1 MTKRFWAGLL
11 ALGMALTALPSGMY
25 AEETVWEE
33 EANASEETLDGG
45 LDESAEEFADGL
57 PDYIPEPEEDV
68 VDSAADDESADA
80 LPEQEESLTEEA
92 IPDLPDFI
100 PEEEPPALEEEKLPP
115 VQEGD
120 FVCVTP
126 NTRVYLDIDETA
138 GDGDDGELYDGN
150 FVNEANVYVEQVR
163 QDAQGRTW
171 LLVRYLYGA
180 EEPNGE
186 MAWTDTATI
195 WVLAEEIQPSDA
207 AEYDVTDYAFPYPPI
222 ALYAAS
228 DFNLRDYN
236 ASVQTFYP
244 GQQNLYGSSGHDS
257 EYKQIAK
264 LDGYGTIYAT
274 PHYLEGQ
281 TVYCLEHTMNSPGTK
296 NNASGPF
303 EVVDLDGYAVKPGYS
318 GDIYGSR
325 TMHAIGWVLRH
336 TYPYM
341 IVDTGY
347 GDSDVWSR
355 VAGQFAIREVV
366 KQLEGDWYVRD
377 YWRMDEFYR
386 ASGQA
391 PADYLEYARWL
402 AACAIERAGITG
414 EIGISS
420 KSVSMQNG
428 SYVGT
433 VTLTTD
439 ADLIR
444 ISRSV
449 GNLTGN
455 SAGSD
460 GEYYYLHSGDTIS
473 ITSTQSTFSIAAQ
486 SVSSQDEEAA
496 FLIGI
501 PDADIQKVIIPQ
513 YGLPAKL
520 KEVRIEFEQ
529 PYGAIRVSKNSA
541 DNGAMLSGATFELM
555 DASGAVVAT
564 QTTGADGTAQFD
576 NLPAGSYTV
585 REVGAPTGY
594 KVAVNPSQT
603 VTVAAGATSDV
614 RFANDRIN
622 GKIRIVKRDALTKEA
637 LAGAVFTVTC
647 LSAAEGGGTVGE
659 VVATLTTGADG
670 TAETGWLQWG
680 RYRIAET
687 GVPEHYVDG
696 GFVTEIDCTEDGKTY
711 TVEAE
716 NEPTKGYIRVVKT
729 DALDGVPIAGV
740 QFDLYD
746 ASGNP
751 AGSMTTDETGFAL
764 SPPLHKGRYT
774 VREHDNPTG
783 YVTELVKMQAEVRSD
798 ETTDLS
804 ATNQPIQGRIQIIK
818 RDQLTKEALAGA
830 EFTIT
835 RISGLP
841 SHGGSQ
847 DGEVVA
853 VMTTDAEGKAVSPLL
868 TYGTYRVAETK
879 VPEHFADHSFSVDVT
894 IDGENMQTYT
904 VEAENEPTK
913 GWIRLV
919 KTDRLNGNPIEG
931 VVFDIYENDEYGGE
945 LVASMTTGKDGAAV
959 SPPLR
964 KGRYIVRE
972 RGATAGYVL
981 EEIALD
987 ATVCSD
993 ETTQLRATNQPV
1005 MVKLKL
1011 YKRDGDEYGG
1021 DDPNSRRRDEL
1032 PQPANIDAPSTRG
1045 DGELTGAVF
1054 RVLAGAE
1061 IRDRQGNV
1069 LFKKGDTVVDALTTA
1084 GDDASAATGEL
1095 WPGLYEIVEVFPP
1108 VGYQPSD
1115 AHFFVDARSAA
1126 SQSETAVVTY
1136 EGLKL
1141 NIIRQGVYAI
1151 VKFLGDNEI
1160 HDDAGL
1166 IETPEEGAEFEL
1178 YLKKAGSYGNV
1189 RAFERDYLVTNR
1201 YGYAKTKLLPYGLY
1215 VLKQVKGK
1223 AGHAL
1228 KSPVEIFI
1236 RGDEDVANPPILTI
1250 NNQAIRYRLKLIKT
1264 DAKTGKT
1271 VRLANTAFKLL
1282 DSDGNVVTQTVSYP
1296 TRREIDTFYT
1306 DENGEVTLPETV
1318 TRGMYFIEEVQAPQG
1333 YLIRTER
1340 LGVFVG
1346 ETGDAPGEAYTLD
1359 IEIPNEPV
1367 MGRVKVEKKGL
1378 RLVRLAEQTDAY
1390 GNIAHQPVYEEGYLA
1405 GTVFELRAA
1414 EDIVGKDGTVWF
1426 HAGDVADTI
1435 TTTETGKD
1443 ASKELPLGRY
1453 ELVEVSAPE
1462 GYLLDGAP
1470 HEVELRYES
1479 DHTAVV
1485 ETNVT
1490 IGNDY
1495 LSAEITLE
1503 KEKEDLEII
1512 MDGDHVRQEIVNIP
1526 GEGFVFGL
1534 FADEELRVGDVTL
1547 TADTLVATG
1556 ATDAAGR
1563 LAFVGN
1569 FPHGAYYVKE
1579 LSAPDGWTLNP
1590 AKFAVTLELK
1600 AQSGGVIRVSLP
1612 EIVHDELIYTRV
1624 TLTKTDITGQKTLPG
1639 ATIEVKDEQGKVIY
1653 RETTDANGQIPQIPV
1668 TPGTYTFKEVYAP
1681 DGYALNEAEMRF
1693 TVDADGNVTGDTM
1706 IRDDYTRFSLRK
1718 ADENGKPLAGVMF
1731 GLKKADG
1738 MLMMTAKTDAK
1749 GMATFEKVPFGMY
1762 TLVETRAL
1770 PGYLKADTEIRFTV
1784 DGTFVNPKEPIAT
1797 VTNERQKIRGLKVDT
1812 AGQALP
1818 GAAFSL
1824 INADTGEI
1832 VDVATSDEKGE
1843 FYLTGFGY
1851 GDWIIRE
1858 TVAPEG
1864 FSRVEDVLIHVDEDW
1879 KAPNT
1884 LLFTD
1889 IPNHY
1894 EFIKVDED
1902 GCPMEGVKFALEDED
1917 GNVLRELASGEDGV
1931 VHADDLKPGVYVIRE
1946 IETQAGYRL
1955 TEETIRVVIDENYI
1969 APDELFR
1976 LVNFPEEERPE
1987 DEIQTGVDVPVTPM
2001 MLYGLISM
2009 ALGAVFMFA
2018 EIIHRRDQ

>member
-1 MTKRFWAGLL
+1 MTKRIWAGLL
-11 ALGMALTALPSGMY
+11 ALGMALTALPFDIY
-25 AEETVWEE
+25 AEETAWEE

-57 PDYIPEPEEDV
+57 PDYIPEPETDV
-68 VDSAADDESADA
+68 VDGAADDESADE
-80 LPEQEESLTEEA
+80 LSEQEESLIEEETT
-92 IPDLPDFI
+92 PDLPDFI
-100 PEEEPPALEEEKLPP
+100 PEEEPPTLEESELPP
-115 VQEGD
+115 VQAGE
-120 FVCVTP
+120 FVRVTP

-138 GDGDDGELYDGN
+138 GDDDDGELYDGN
-150 FVNEANVYVEQVR
+150 FVNEANVYVEQAR

-186 MAWTDTATI
+186 MAWTDTATV
-195 WVLAEEIQPSDA
+195 WVLAEETRPSDA
-207 AEYDVTDYAFPYPPI
+207 ADYDVTDYAFPYPPA

-236 ASVQTFYP
+236 AGVQTFYP

-296 NNASGPF
+296 NNANGPF

-347 GDSDVWSR
+347 ADSDVWSR

-391 PADYLEYARWL
+391 PGDYLEYARWL
-402 AACAIERAGITG
+402 ADCAIERAGITG

-449 GNLTGN
+449 GSLTGN

-460 GEYYYLHSGDTIS
+460 GEYYYLRSGDTIS
-473 ITSTQSTFSIAAQ
+473 VTSSQSTFSITAQ

-555 DASGAVVAT
+555 NASGAVVAT

-659 VVATLTTGADG
+659 AVATLTTGADG

-716 NEPTKGYIRVVKT
+716 NEPTKG
-729 DALDGVPIAGV
+729 
-740 QFDLYD
+740 
-746 ASGNP
+746 
-751 AGSMTTDETGFAL
+751 
-764 SPPLHKGRYT
+764 
-774 VREHDNPTG
+774 
-783 YVTELVKMQAEVRSD
+783 
-798 ETTDLS
+798 
-804 ATNQPIQGRIQIIK
+804 
-818 RDQLTKEALAGA
+818 
-830 EFTIT
+830 
-835 RISGLP
+835 
-841 SHGGSQ
+841 
-847 DGEVVA
+847 
-853 VMTTDAEGKAVSPLL
+853 
-868 TYGTYRVAETK
+868 
-879 VPEHFADHSFSVDVT
+879 
-894 IDGENMQTYT
+894 
-904 VEAENEPTK
+904 
-913 GWIRLV
+913 WIRLV

-931 VVFDIYENDEYGGE
+931 VAFDIYENDEYGNA
-945 LVASMTTGKDGAAV
+945 LVAGMTTGKDGTAV

-987 ATVCSD
+987 ATVRSD

-1069 LFKKGDTVVDALTTA
+1069 LFKKGDTVVNALTTA

-1095 WPGLYEIVEVFPP
+1095 WPGLYEIVEVSPP
-1108 VGYQPSD
+1108 AGYEPSD

-1141 NIIRQGVYAI
+1141 NAIKQGVYAI

-1178 YLKKAGSYGNV
+1178 YFKKAGSYGNA
-1189 RAFERDYLVTNR
+1189 RAFERDYLVTNK

-1271 VRLANTAFKLL
+1271 IKLANTAFKLL

-1296 TRREIDTFYT
+1296 TRGEIDTFYT

-1318 TRGMYFIEEVQAPQG
+1318 TRGMYFIEEVHAPQG

-1340 LGVFVG
+1340 LSVFVG
-1346 ETGDAPGEAYTLD
+1346 ETGGAPGEAYTLD

-1367 MGRVKVEKKGL
+1367 MGRVMVEKKGL

-1390 GNIAHQPVYEEGYLA
+1390 GHVVHQPVYEEGYLA
-1405 GTVFELRAA
+1405 GAVFELRAA
-1414 EDIVGKDGTVWF
+1414 EDIDGKDGTVWF

-1435 TTTETGKD
+1435 TTTEAGKD

-1470 HEVELRYES
+1470 HGVELRYEN

-1490 IGNDY
+1490 LGNGY
-1495 LSAEITLE
+1495 LSTEITLE

-1512 MDGDHVRQEIVNIP
+1512 MEGDHVRQVLVNIP

-1556 ATDAAGR
+1556 TTDAAGK

-1590 AKFAVTLELK
+1590 AKFAVTLEPQ

-1612 EIVHDELIYTRV
+1612 EPVHDELIYTRV

-1639 ATIEVKDEQGKVIY
+1639 ATIEVKGEQGKVIY

-1668 TPGTYTFKEVYAP
+1668 VPGTYTFKEVYAP

-1693 TVDADGNVTGDTM
+1693 TVDADGNVTGDTT

-1738 MLMMTAKTDAK
+1738 MLLMTAKTDAK
-1749 GMATFEKVPFGMY
+1749 GMATFEKVPFGTY
-1762 TLVETRAL
+1762 TLVETQTL
-1770 PGYLKADTEIRFTV
+1770 PGYLKADTEIKITV

-1797 VTNERQKIRGLKVDT
+1797 VTNERRKIRGLKVDT

-1824 INADTGEI
+1824 INADTDEI
-1832 VDVATSDEKGE
+1832 VDVAASDEKGE

-1864 FSRVEDVLIHVDEDW
+1864 FSRVEDVRIHVDEDW

-1917 GNVLRELASGEDGV
+1917 GNVLRELASGEDGI

-2009 ALGAVFMFA
+2009 ALGAVLMFA
-2018 EIIHRRDQ
+2018 EIIRRRDQ

>member
-1 MTKRFWAGLL
+1 MTKRIWAGLL
-11 ALGMALTALPSGMY
+11 ALGMALTALPFGIY
-25 AEETVWEE
+25 AEETAWEE

-57 PDYIPEPEEDV
+57 PDYIPEPETDV
-68 VDSAADDESADA
+68 VDGAADDESADE
-80 LPEQEESLTEEA
+80 LSEQEESLIEEETT
-92 IPDLPDFI
+92 PDLPDFI
-100 PEEEPPALEEEKLPP
+100 PEEELPALEEEEPQD
-115 VQEGD
+115 VQAGD
-120 FVCVTP
+120 FVRVTP
-126 NTRVYLDIDETA
+126 NTRVYLEIDETA
-138 GDGDDGELYDGN
+138 GDDDDGELYDGN
-150 FVNEANVYVEQVR
+150 FVNEANVYVEQAR

-186 MAWTDTATI
+186 MAWTDTATV
-195 WVLAEEIQPSDA
+195 WVLAEETRPSDA
-207 AEYDVTDYAFPYPPI
+207 ADYDVTDYAFPYPPA

-236 ASVQTFYP
+236 AGVQTFYP

-347 GDSDVWSR
+347 EDSDVWSR

-391 PADYLEYARWL
+391 PGDYLEYARWL

-460 GEYYYLHSGDTIS
+460 GEYYYLRSGDTIS
-473 ITSTQSTFSIAAQ
+473 VTSTQSTFSITAQ

-501 PDADIQKVIIPQ
+501 PNADIQKVIIPQ
-513 YGLPAKL
+513 YGMPAKL

-529 PYGAIRVSKNSA
+529 PYGAVRVSKISA
-541 DNGAMLSGATFELM
+541 DNGAVLSGATFELM
-555 DASGAVVAT
+555 NGAGTVLAT
-564 QTTGADGTAQFD
+564 QTTGVDGTARFD
-576 NLPAGSYTV
+576 NLPAGGYTV

-594 KVAVNPSQT
+594 KIAVNPSQA
-603 VTVAAGATSDV
+603 VTVAPGATSDI
-614 RFANDRIN
+614 RFENDRVN

-637 LAGAVFTVTC
+637 LAGAVFTVTR
-647 LSAAEGGGTVGE
+647 LSAAEGGGAVGE
-659 VVATLTTGADG
+659 AVATLTTGADG

-680 RYRIAET
+680 RYRVAET

-711 TVEAE
+711 A
-716 NEPTKGYIRVVKT
+716 
-729 DALDGVPIAGV
+729 
-740 QFDLYD
+740 
-746 ASGNP
+746 
-751 AGSMTTDETGFAL
+751 
-764 SPPLHKGRYT
+764 
-774 VREHDNPTG
+774 
-783 YVTELVKMQAEVRSD
+783 
-798 ETTDLS
+798 
-804 ATNQPIQGRIQIIK
+804 
-818 RDQLTKEALAGA
+818 
-830 EFTIT
+830 
-835 RISGLP
+835 
-841 SHGGSQ
+841 
-847 DGEVVA
+847 
-853 VMTTDAEGKAVSPLL
+853 
-868 TYGTYRVAETK
+868 
-879 VPEHFADHSFSVDVT
+879 
-894 IDGENMQTYT
+894 

-931 VVFDIYENDEYGGE
+931 VAFDIYENDEYGNA
-945 LVASMTTGKDGAAV
+945 LVAGMTTGKDGTAV

-987 ATVCSD
+987 ATVRSD

-1021 DDPNSRRRDEL
+1021 DDPNSKRRDEL
-1032 PQPANIDAPSTRG
+1032 PQPANIDEPSTRG

-1069 LFKKGDTVVDALTTA
+1069 LFQKGDTVVDALTTA

-1095 WPGLYEIVEVFPP
+1095 WPGLYEIIEVSPP
-1108 VGYQPSD
+1108 VGYEPSD

-1178 YLKKAGSYGNV
+1178 YLKKAGSYGNA
-1189 RAFERDYLVTNR
+1189 REFERDYLVTNR
-1201 YGYAKTKLLPYGLY
+1201 YGYAKTTLLPYGLY

-1223 AGHAL
+1223 EGHAL

-1367 MGRVKVEKKGL
+1367 MGRAMVEKKGL
-1378 RLVRLAEQTDAY
+1378 RLVRLAEQADAF
-1390 GNIAHQPVYEEGYLA
+1390 GNIVHQPVYEEGYLA
-1405 GTVFELRAA
+1405 GAVFELRAA
-1414 EDIVGKDGTVWF
+1414 ADVVGKDGTVWF

-1435 TTTETGKD
+1435 TTTEAGKD

-1462 GYLLDGAP
+1462 GCLLDSAP
-1470 HEVELRYES
+1470 HEVELRYEN

-1490 IGNDY
+1490 LGNDY

-1512 MDGDHVRQEIVNIP
+1512 MDGDHVRQALVNIP

-1556 ATDAAGR
+1556 ATDAAGK

-1590 AKFAVTLELK
+1590 AKFAVTLEPK
-1600 AQSGGVIRVSLP
+1600 VQSGGVIRVSLP
-1612 EIVHDELIYTRV
+1612 EPVHDELIYTRV

-1639 ATIEVKDEQGKVIY
+1639 ATIEVKDEQGNVMH

-1693 TVDADGNVTGDTM
+1693 TVDADGNATGDTT

-1718 ADENGKPLAGVMF
+1718 VDESGKPLAGVMF

-1749 GMATFEKVPFGMY
+1749 GMATFEKVPFGTY

-1770 PGYLKADTEIRFTV
+1770 PGYLKTDTEIRLTV

-1812 AGQALP
+1812 AGQALT

-1832 VDVATSDEKGE
+1832 VDVAASDEKGE

-1864 FSRVEDVLIHVDEDW
+1864 FNRVEDVLIHVDEDW

-1894 EFIKVDED
+1894 EFVKVDED

-1917 GNVLRELASGEDGV
+1917 GNVLRELASGEDGIV
-1931 VHADDLKPGVYVIRE
+1931 RADDLKPGVYIIRE

-1976 LVNFPEEERPE
+1976 LVNFPEEERPK

-2001 MLYGLISM
+2001 MRFGAASVICGM
-2009 ALGAVFMFA
+2009 AIFVLRAIKKRGMRS
-2018 EIIHRRDQ
+2018 ID

>member
-1 MTKRFWAGLL
+1 MTKRIWAGLL
-11 ALGMALTALPSGMY
+11 ALGMALTALPFGIY
-25 AEETVWEE
+25 AEETAWEE

-57 PDYIPEPEEDV
+57 PDYIPEPETDV
-68 VDSAADDESADA
+68 VDGAADDESANE
-80 LPEQEESLTEEA
+80 LSEQEESLTEEA
-92 IPDLPDFI
+92 TPDLPDFI
-100 PEEEPPALEEEKLPP
+100 PEEEPLVLEEEEPQN
-115 VQEGD
+115 VQAGD
-120 FVCVTP
+120 FVRVTP
-126 NTRVYLDIDETA
+126 NTRVYLEIDETA
-138 GDGDDGELYDGN
+138 GDDDDGEWYDGN
-150 FVNEANVYVEQVR
+150 FVNEANVYVEQAR

-186 MAWTDTATI
+186 MAWTDTATV
-195 WVLAEEIQPSDA
+195 WVLAEETRPSDA
-207 AEYDVTDYAFPYPPI
+207 ADYDVTDYAFPYPPA

-236 ASVQTFYP
+236 AGVQTFYP

-318 GDIYGSR
+318 GDIYSSR
-325 TMHAIGWVLRH
+325 TMHAIGWALRH

-391 PADYLEYARWL
+391 PGDYLEYARWL

-420 KSVSMQNG
+420 KSVRMQNG

-460 GEYYYLHSGDTIS
+460 GEYYYLRSGDTIS
-473 ITSTQSTFSIAAQ
+473 VTSTQSTFSITAQ
-486 SVSSQDEEAA
+486 SASSQDEEAA

-513 YGLPAKL
+513 YGMPAKM

-529 PYGAIRVSKNSA
+529 PYGAARVSKTSA
-541 DNGAMLSGATFELM
+541 DNGAVLSGATFELM
-555 DASGAVVAT
+555 NGAGTVLAT
-564 QTTGADGTAQFD
+564 QTTGADGTARFD
-576 NLPAGSYTV
+576 NLPAGGYTV

-594 KVAVNPSQT
+594 KIAVNPSQT

-614 RFANDRIN
+614 RFENDRVN

-659 VVATLTTGADG
+659 AVATLTTGADG

-680 RYRIAET
+680 RYRVAET
-687 GVPEHYVDG
+687 GVPEHYADG

-711 TVEAE
+711 TVE
-716 NEPTKGYIRVVKT
+716 V
-729 DALDGVPIAGV
+729 
-740 QFDLYD
+740 
-746 ASGNP
+746 
-751 AGSMTTDETGFAL
+751 
-764 SPPLHKGRYT
+764 
-774 VREHDNPTG
+774 
-783 YVTELVKMQAEVRSD
+783 
-798 ETTDLS
+798 
-804 ATNQPIQGRIQIIK
+804 
-818 RDQLTKEALAGA
+818 
-830 EFTIT
+830 
-835 RISGLP
+835 
-841 SHGGSQ
+841 
-847 DGEVVA
+847 
-853 VMTTDAEGKAVSPLL
+853 
-868 TYGTYRVAETK
+868 
-879 VPEHFADHSFSVDVT
+879 
-894 IDGENMQTYT
+894 
-904 VEAENEPTK
+904 ENEPTK

-931 VVFDIYENDEYGGE
+931 VAFDIYENDEYGNA
-945 LVASMTTGKDGAAV
+945 LVADMTTGKDGTAV

-972 RGATAGYVL
+972 RGATAGYVM

-987 ATVCSD
+987 ATVRSD

-1095 WPGLYEIVEVFPP
+1095 WPGLYEIVEASPP
-1108 VGYQPSD
+1108 VGYEPSD

-1141 NIIRQGVYAI
+1141 NTIRQGMYAI

-1178 YLKKAGSYGNV
+1178 YLKKAGSYGNA

-1223 AGHAL
+1223 TGHAL

-1318 TRGMYFIEEVQAPQG
+1318 TRGMYFIEEVHAPQG

-1367 MGRVKVEKKGL
+1367 MGRVMVEKKGL
-1378 RLVRLAEQTDAY
+1378 RLVRLAEQADAF
-1390 GNIAHQPVYEEGYLA
+1390 GNIVHQPVYEEGYLA
-1405 GTVFELRAA
+1405 GAVFELRAA
-1414 EDIVGKDGTVWF
+1414 EDIVGKDGTLWF

-1435 TTTETGKD
+1435 TTTEAGKD

-1453 ELVEVSAPE
+1453 ELVEVSTPE

-1470 HEVELRYES
+1470 HEVELRYEN

-1490 IGNDY
+1490 LGNDY

-1512 MDGDHVRQEIVNIP
+1512 MDGDHVRQVLVNIP

-1556 ATDAAGR
+1556 ATDAAGK
-1563 LAFVGN
+1563 LVFVGN

-1590 AKFAVTLELK
+1590 AKFAVTLEPK

-1668 TPGTYTFKEVYAP
+1668 TPGTYTFKETYAP

-1693 TVDADGNVTGDTM
+1693 TVDADGNVTGDTT
-1706 IRDDYTRFSLRK
+1706 IRDDYTRFSLHK
-1718 ADENGKPLAGVMF
+1718 VGESGKPLAGVMF

-1749 GMATFEKVPFGMY
+1749 GMATFEKVPFGTY
-1762 TLVETRAL
+1762 TLVETQAL
-1770 PGYLKADTEIRFTV
+1770 PGYLKADTEIRLTV

-1812 AGQALP
+1812 AGQVLP

-1824 INADTGEI
+1824 INADTSEI
-1832 VDVATSDEKGE
+1832 VDVAASDEKGE

-1858 TVAPEG
+1858 TVVPEG
-1864 FSRVEDVLIHVDEDW
+1864 FNRVEDVLIHVDKDW

-1894 EFIKVDED
+1894 EFVKVDED

-1917 GNVLRELASGEDGV
+1917 GNVLRELASGENGIV
-1931 VHADDLKPGVYVIRE
+1931 RADDLKPGVYVIRE

-1976 LVNFPEEERPE
+1976 LVNFPEEERPR

-2009 ALGAVFMFA
+2009 ALGVVFMFA

>member
-1 MTKRFWAGLL
+1 MTKRIWAGLL
-11 ALGMALTALPSGMY
+11 ALGMALTALPFGIY
-25 AEETVWEE
+25 AEETAWEE

-57 PDYIPEPEEDV
+57 PDYIPEPETDV
-68 VDSAADDESADA
+68 VDGAADDESANE
-80 LPEQEESLTEEA
+80 LSEQEESLTEEETT
-92 IPDLPDFI
+92 PDLPDFI
-100 PEEEPPALEEEKLPP
+100 PEEEPQD
-115 VQEGD
+115 VQAGD
-120 FVCVTP
+120 FVRVTP
-126 NTRVYLDIDETA
+126 NTRVYLEIDETA
-138 GDGDDGELYDGN
+138 GDDDDGEGYDGN
-150 FVNEANVYVEQVR
+150 FVNEANVYVEQAR
-163 QDAQGRTW
+163 QDAQERTW

-186 MAWTDTATI
+186 MAWTDTATV
-195 WVLAEEIQPSDA
+195 WVLAEETRPSDA
-207 AEYDVTDYAFPYPPI
+207 ADYDVTDYAFPYPPA

-228 DFNLRDYN
+228 DFNLRDCN
-236 ASVQTFYP
+236 AGVQTFYP

-347 GDSDVWSR
+347 EDSDVWSR

-402 AACAIERAGITG
+402 AACAIERASITG

-439 ADLIR
+439 ANLIR

-449 GNLTGN
+449 GSLTGN

-473 ITSTQSTFSIAAQ
+473 VTSSQSTFSITAQ

-501 PDADIQKVIIPQ
+501 PNADIQKVIIPQ
-513 YGLPAKL
+513 YGLPAKM

-529 PYGAIRVSKNSA
+529 PYGAVRVSKTSA

-555 DASGAVVAT
+555 NGAGTVLAT
-564 QTTGADGTAQFD
+564 QTTGADGTARFD
-576 NLPAGSYTV
+576 NLPAGGYTV

-594 KVAVNPSQT
+594 KIAVNPSQA
-603 VTVAAGATSDV
+603 VTVAAGATSDI
-614 RFANDRIN
+614 RFENDRVN

-637 LAGAVFTVTC
+637 LAGAVFTVTR
-647 LSAAEGGGTVGE
+647 LSAAEGGGAVGE
-659 VVATLTTGADG
+659 AVATLTTGADG

-680 RYRIAET
+680 RYRVAET
-687 GVPEHYVDG
+687 GVPEHYADG

-716 NEPTKGYIRVVKT
+716 NEPTKG
-729 DALDGVPIAGV
+729 
-740 QFDLYD
+740 
-746 ASGNP
+746 
-751 AGSMTTDETGFAL
+751 
-764 SPPLHKGRYT
+764 
-774 VREHDNPTG
+774 
-783 YVTELVKMQAEVRSD
+783 
-798 ETTDLS
+798 
-804 ATNQPIQGRIQIIK
+804 
-818 RDQLTKEALAGA
+818 
-830 EFTIT
+830 
-835 RISGLP
+835 
-841 SHGGSQ
+841 
-847 DGEVVA
+847 
-853 VMTTDAEGKAVSPLL
+853 
-868 TYGTYRVAETK
+868 
-879 VPEHFADHSFSVDVT
+879 
-894 IDGENMQTYT
+894 
-904 VEAENEPTK
+904 
-913 GWIRLV
+913 WIRLV
-919 KTDRLNGNPIEG
+919 KTDRMTGNPIEG
-931 VVFDIYENDEYGGE
+931 VAFDIYENDEYGNA
-945 LVASMTTGKDGAAV
+945 LVADMTTGKDGTAV

-972 RGATAGYVL
+972 RGATAGYVM

-987 ATVCSD
+987 ATVRSD
-993 ETTQLRATNQPV
+993 ETMQLRATNQPV
-1005 MVKLKL
+1005 MVKFKL
-1011 YKRDGDEYGG
+1011 YKRDGDKYGG

-1069 LFKKGDTVVDALTTA
+1069 LFKKGDTVVNALTTA

-1095 WPGLYEIVEVFPP
+1095 WPGLYEIVEVSPP
-1108 VGYQPSD
+1108 AGYEPSD

-1141 NIIRQGVYAI
+1141 NAIKQGVYAI

-1178 YLKKAGSYGNV
+1178 YFKKAGSYGN
-1189 RAFERDYLVTNR
+1189 ACEFERDYLVTNR

-1318 TRGMYFIEEVQAPQG
+1318 TRGMYFIEEMQAPQG

-1367 MGRVKVEKKGL
+1367 MGRVMVEKKGL
-1378 RLVRLAEQTDAY
+1378 KFVRLAEQADAY
-1390 GNIAHQPVYEEGYLA
+1390 GHVVHQPVYEEGYLA
-1405 GTVFELRAA
+1405 GAVFELRAA
-1414 EDIVGKDGTVWF
+1414 EDIIGKDGMLWF

-1435 TTTETGKD
+1435 TTTEAGKD

-1470 HEVELRYES
+1470 HEVELRYEN

-1485 ETNVT
+1485 ETTVT
-1490 IGNDY
+1490 LGNDY

-1512 MDGDHVRQEIVNIP
+1512 MDGDHVRQALVNTP

-1534 FADEELRVGDVTL
+1534 FADADMHVGEVTL
-1547 TADTLVATG
+1547 LADTLVATG

-1590 AKFAVTLELK
+1590 AKFAVTLEPQ

-1681 DGYALNEAEMRF
+1681 DGYTLNEAEMRF
-1693 TVDADGNVTGDTM
+1693 TVDADGNVTGDTT

-1718 ADENGKPLAGVMF
+1718 VDESGKPLAGVMF

-1738 MLMMTAKTDAK
+1738 MLLMTAKTDAK
-1749 GMATFEKVPFGMY
+1749 GMATFEKVPFGTY
-1762 TLVETRAL
+1762 TLVETQTL
-1770 PGYLKADTEIRFTV
+1770 PGYLKADTEIRITV
-1784 DGTFVNPKEPIAT
+1784 DGTFINPKEPIAT
-1797 VTNERQKIRGLKVDT
+1797 VTNERQRIRGLKVDT
-1812 AGQALP
+1812 VGQALP

-1832 VDVATSDEKGE
+1832 VDVAASDEKGE

-1858 TVAPEG
+1858 TIAPEG
-1864 FSRVEDVLIHVDEDW
+1864 FGRVEDVRIHVDKDW

-1902 GCPMEGVKFALEDED
+1902 GCLMEGVKFALEDED

-1969 APDELFR
+1969 VPDELFR
-1976 LVNFPEEERPE
+1976 FVNFPEEERPE

-2001 MLYGLISM
+2001 MRFGAASVICGM
-2009 ALGAVFMFA
+2009 AIFVLRAIKKRGMRS
-2018 EIIHRRDQ
+2018 ID

>member
-1 MTKRFWAGLL
+1 MTKRIWAGLL

-33 EANASEETLDGG
+33 KTDASEETLDGR
-45 LDESAEEFADGL
+45 LDEPAEEFADSL
-57 PDYIPEPEEDV
+57 PDYIPESEENV
-68 VDSAADDESADA
+68 VDDAADDESADEF
-80 LPEQEESLTEEA
+80 PEQEESLTEEA
-92 IPDLPDFI
+92 TPDLPDFI
-100 PEEEPPALEEEKLPP
+100 PEEEPLTLEESELPP

-120 FVCVTP
+120 FVWVTT

-138 GDGDDGELYDGN
+138 GDEDEGELYDGN
-150 FVNEANVYVEQVR
+150 FVCTANVKVEEVW
-163 QDAQGRTW
+163 QDGMGRTW

-687 GVPEHYVDG
+687 GVPEHYVDS
-696 GFVTEIDCTEDGKTY
+696 GFVTEIDCAEDGK
-711 TVEAE
+711 
-716 NEPTKGYIRVVKT
+716 
-729 DALDGVPIAGV
+729 
-740 QFDLYD
+740 
-746 ASGNP
+746 
-751 AGSMTTDETGFAL
+751 
-764 SPPLHKGRYT
+764 
-774 VREHDNPTG
+774 
-783 YVTELVKMQAEVRSD
+783 
-798 ETTDLS
+798 
-804 ATNQPIQGRIQIIK
+804 
-818 RDQLTKEALAGA
+818 
-830 EFTIT
+830 
-835 RISGLP
+835 
-841 SHGGSQ
+841 
-847 DGEVVA
+847 
-853 VMTTDAEGKAVSPLL
+853 
-868 TYGTYRVAETK
+868 
-879 VPEHFADHSFSVDVT
+879 
-894 IDGENMQTYT
+894 TYT

-931 VVFDIYENDEYGGE
+931 VAFDIYENDEYGNA
-945 LVASMTTGKDGAAV
+945 LVADMTTGKDGTAV

-972 RGATAGYVL
+972 RGATAGYVM
-981 EEIALD
+981 EEIVLD
-987 ATVCSD
+987 ATVRSD
-993 ETTQLRATNQPV
+993 ETMQLRATNQPV

-1095 WPGLYEIVEVFPP
+1095 WPGLYEIVEVSPP
-1108 VGYQPSD
+1108 VGYEPSD

-1178 YLKKAGSYGNV
+1178 YLKKAGSYGNA

-1201 YGYAKTKLLPYGLY
+1201 YGYAKTTLLPYGLY

-1264 DAKTGKT
+1264 DVKTGKT

-1318 TRGMYFIEEVQAPQG
+1318 TRGMYFIEEVHAPQG

-1367 MGRVKVEKKGL
+1367 MGRVMVEKKGL

-1390 GNIAHQPVYEEGYLA
+1390 GNIVHQPVYEEGYLA
-1405 GTVFELRAA
+1405 GAVFELRAA
-1414 EDIVGKDGTVWF
+1414 EDIIGKDGTVWF

-1435 TTTETGKD
+1435 TTTEAGKD

-1470 HEVELRYES
+1470 HGVELRYEN
-1479 DHTAVV
+1479 DRTAVV

-1490 IGNDY
+1490 LGNDY

-1512 MDGDHVRQEIVNIP
+1512 MDDDHVRQALVNIP

-1534 FADEELRVGDVTL
+1534 FVDEELRVGDVTL

-1590 AKFAVTLELK
+1590 AKFAVTLEPE

-1612 EIVHDELIYTRV
+1612 EPVHDELIYTRV

-1639 ATIEVKDEQGKVIY
+1639 ATIEVKDEQGNVMY

-1668 TPGTYTFKEVYAP
+1668 VPGTYTFKEVYAP

-1693 TVDADGNVTGDTM
+1693 TVDADGNVTGDTT

-1738 MLMMTAKTDAK
+1738 LLLMTAKTDAK
-1749 GMATFEKVPFGMY
+1749 GMATFEKVPFGTY
-1762 TLVETRAL
+1762 TLVETQAL
-1770 PGYLKADTEIRFTV
+1770 LGYLKADTEIRLTV
-1784 DGTFVNPKEPIAT
+1784 DGTFVNPAEPIAAI
-1797 VTNERQKIRGLKVDT
+1797 VNERQKIRGLKVDT
-1812 AGQALP
+1812 AGQALT

-1832 VDVATSDEKGE
+1832 VDRATSNEKGE
-1843 FYLTGFGY
+1843 FFLTGFGY

-1864 FSRVEDVLIHVDEDW
+1864 FNRVEDVLIHVDKDW
-1879 KAPNT
+1879 KAPNA
-1884 LLFTD
+1884 LLLTD

-1894 EFIKVDED
+1894 EFVKVDED

-1917 GNVLRELASGEDGV
+1917 GNTLRELASGEDGI

-1969 APDELFR
+1969 VPDELFR
-1976 LVNFPEEERPE
+1976 LVNFPEEERPK

-2001 MLYGLISM
+2001 MLFGVASVICGM
-2009 ALGAVFMFA
+2009 AIFVLRA
-2018 EIIHRRDQ
+2018 IKKRRMRSID

>member
-1 MTKRFWAGLL
+1 M
-11 ALGMALTALPSGMY
+11 
-25 AEETVWEE
+25 
-33 EANASEETLDGG
+33 
-45 LDESAEEFADGL
+45 
-57 PDYIPEPEEDV
+57 
-68 VDSAADDESADA
+68 
-80 LPEQEESLTEEA
+80 
-92 IPDLPDFI
+92 
-100 PEEEPPALEEEKLPP
+100 
-115 VQEGD
+115 
-120 FVCVTP
+120 
-126 NTRVYLDIDETA
+126 
-138 GDGDDGELYDGN
+138 
-150 FVNEANVYVEQVR
+150 
-163 QDAQGRTW
+163 
-171 LLVRYLYGA
+171 
-180 EEPNGE
+180 
-186 MAWTDTATI
+186 
-195 WVLAEEIQPSDA
+195 
-207 AEYDVTDYAFPYPPI
+207 
-222 ALYAAS
+222 
-228 DFNLRDYN
+228 
-236 ASVQTFYP
+236 
-244 GQQNLYGSSGHDS
+244 
-257 EYKQIAK
+257 
-264 LDGYGTIYAT
+264 
-274 PHYLEGQ
+274 
-281 TVYCLEHTMNSPGTK
+281 
-296 NNASGPF
+296 
-303 EVVDLDGYAVKPGYS
+303 
-318 GDIYGSR
+318 
-325 TMHAIGWVLRH
+325 
-336 TYPYM
+336 
-341 IVDTGY
+341 
-347 GDSDVWSR
+347 
-355 VAGQFAIREVV
+355 
-366 KQLEGDWYVRD
+366 
-377 YWRMDEFYR
+377 
-386 ASGQA
+386 
-391 PADYLEYARWL
+391 
-402 AACAIERAGITG
+402 
-414 EIGISS
+414 
-420 KSVSMQNG
+420 
-428 SYVGT
+428 
-433 VTLTTD
+433 
-439 ADLIR
+439 
-444 ISRSV
+444 
-449 GNLTGN
+449 
-455 SAGSD
+455 
-460 GEYYYLHSGDTIS
+460 
-473 ITSTQSTFSIAAQ
+473 
-486 SVSSQDEEAA
+486 
-496 FLIGI
+496 
-501 PDADIQKVIIPQ
+501 
-513 YGLPAKL
+513 
-520 KEVRIEFEQ
+520 
-529 PYGAIRVSKNSA
+529 
-541 DNGAMLSGATFELM
+541 
-555 DASGAVVAT
+555 
-564 QTTGADGTAQFD
+564 
-576 NLPAGSYTV
+576 

-594 KVAVNPSQT
+594 KIAVNPSQT
-603 VTVAAGATSDV
+603 VTVAAGATSDI
-614 RFANDRIN
+614 RFENDRVN

-637 LAGAVFTVTC
+637 LAGAVFTVTR
-647 LSAAEGGGTVGE
+647 LSAAEGGGAVGE
-659 VVATLTTGADG
+659 AVATLTTGADG

-716 NEPTKGYIRVVKT
+716 NEPTKG
-729 DALDGVPIAGV
+729 
-740 QFDLYD
+740 
-746 ASGNP
+746 
-751 AGSMTTDETGFAL
+751 
-764 SPPLHKGRYT
+764 
-774 VREHDNPTG
+774 
-783 YVTELVKMQAEVRSD
+783 
-798 ETTDLS
+798 
-804 ATNQPIQGRIQIIK
+804 
-818 RDQLTKEALAGA
+818 
-830 EFTIT
+830 
-835 RISGLP
+835 
-841 SHGGSQ
+841 
-847 DGEVVA
+847 
-853 VMTTDAEGKAVSPLL
+853 
-868 TYGTYRVAETK
+868 
-879 VPEHFADHSFSVDVT
+879 
-894 IDGENMQTYT
+894 
-904 VEAENEPTK
+904 
-913 GWIRLV
+913 WIRLV

-931 VVFDIYENDEYGGE
+931 VAFDIYENDEYGNA
-945 LVASMTTGKDGAAV
+945 LVADMTTGKDGTAV

-972 RGATAGYVL
+972 RGATAGYVM

-987 ATVCSD
+987 ATVRSD

-1032 PQPANIDAPSTRG
+1032 PQPANIDEPSMRG

-1095 WPGLYEIVEVFPP
+1095 WPGLYEIVEVSPP
-1108 VGYQPSD
+1108 VGYEPSD

-1141 NIIRQGVYAI
+1141 NIIKQGVYAI

-1178 YLKKAGSYGNV
+1178 YLKKAGRYGNA
-1189 RAFERDYLVTNR
+1189 RAFERDYLVTNK

-1223 AGHAL
+1223 EGHAL

-1264 DAKTGKT
+1264 DAKTGET

-1306 DENGEVTLPETV
+1306 DENGEVMLPETV

-1367 MGRVKVEKKGL
+1367 MGRVMVEKKGL
-1378 RLVRLAEQTDAY
+1378 KFVRLAEQADAF

-1405 GTVFELRAA
+1405 GAVFELRAA
-1414 EDIVGKDGTVWF
+1414 EDIIGKDGTLWF

-1435 TTTETGKD
+1435 TTTEAGKD

-1512 MDGDHVRQEIVNIP
+1512 MDGDHVRQVLVNIP

-1590 AKFAVTLELK
+1590 ARFAVTLEPQ

-1612 EIVHDELIYTRV
+1612 EPVHDELIYTRV

-1693 TVDADGNVTGDTM
+1693 TVDADGNVTGDTT

-1718 ADENGKPLAGVMF
+1718 VDESGKPLAGVMF

-1749 GMATFEKVPFGMY
+1749 GMATFEKVPFGTYM
-1762 TLVETRAL
+1762 LVETRVL
-1770 PGYLKADTEIRFTV
+1770 PGYLKTDTEIRLTV
-1784 DGTFVNPKEPIAT
+1784 DSTFVNPKEPIAT
-1797 VTNERQKIRGLKVDT
+1797 VVNERQKIRGLKVDT
-1812 AGQALP
+1812 AGQALT

-1832 VDVATSDEKGE
+1832 VDRTTSDEKGE

-1858 TVAPEG
+1858 TVVPEG
-1864 FSRVEDVLIHVDEDW
+1864 FNRVEDVLIHVDEDW

-1894 EFIKVDED
+1894 EFVKVDED

-1917 GNVLRELASGEDGV
+1917 GNVLRELASGEDGIV
-1931 VHADDLKPGVYVIRE
+1931 RADDLKPGVYVIRE

-1976 LVNFPEEERPE
+1976 LVNFPEEERLR

-2009 ALGAVFMFA
+2009 AFGVVLMFA
-2018 EIIHRRDQ
+2018 EIIRRREQ

>member
-1 MTKRFWAGLL
+1 MTKRIWAGLL
-11 ALGMALTALPSGMY
+11 ALGMALTALPFGIY
-25 AEETVWEE
+25 AEETAWEE

-57 PDYIPEPEEDV
+57 PDYIPEPETDV
-68 VDSAADDESADA
+68 VDGAADDESADE
-80 LPEQEESLTEEA
+80 LSEQKESLIEEETT
-92 IPDLPDFI
+92 PDLPDSI
-100 PEEEPPALEEEKLPP
+100 QEEELPVLDEEEPQD
-115 VQEGD
+115 VQAGE
-120 FVCVTP
+120 FVRVTP
-126 NTRVYLDIDETA
+126 NTRVYLEIDETA
-138 GDGDDGELYDGN
+138 GDDDDGELYDGN
-150 FVNEANVYVEQVR
+150 FVNEANVYVEQAR

-186 MAWTDTATI
+186 MAWTDTATV
-195 WVLAEEIQPSDA
+195 WVLAEETQPSDA
-207 AEYDVTDYAFPYPPI
+207 ADYDVTDYAFPYPPA

-318 GDIYGSR
+318 GDIYSSR

-391 PADYLEYARWL
+391 PGDYLEYARWL

-460 GEYYYLHSGDTIS
+460 GEYYYLRSGDTIS
-473 ITSTQSTFSIAAQ
+473 VTSSQSTFSMTAQ

-501 PDADIQKVIIPQ
+501 PNADIQKVIIPQ
-513 YGLPAKL
+513 YGMPAKM

-529 PYGAIRVSKNSA
+529 PYGAVRVSKISA

-555 DASGAVVAT
+555 NGAGTVLAT
-564 QTTGADGTAQFD
+564 QTTGADGTARFD
-576 NLPAGSYTV
+576 NLPAGGYTV

-594 KVAVNPSQT
+594 KIAVNPSQA

-614 RFANDRIN
+614 RFENDRVN

-637 LAGAVFTVTC
+637 LAGAVFTVTR
-647 LSAAEGGGTVGE
+647 LSAAEGGGAVGE
-659 VVATLTTGADG
+659 AVATLTTGADG

-696 GFVTEIDCTEDGKTY
+696 GFVTEIDCVEDGKTY
-711 TVEAE
+711 A
-716 NEPTKGYIRVVKT
+716 
-729 DALDGVPIAGV
+729 
-740 QFDLYD
+740 
-746 ASGNP
+746 
-751 AGSMTTDETGFAL
+751 
-764 SPPLHKGRYT
+764 
-774 VREHDNPTG
+774 
-783 YVTELVKMQAEVRSD
+783 
-798 ETTDLS
+798 
-804 ATNQPIQGRIQIIK
+804 
-818 RDQLTKEALAGA
+818 
-830 EFTIT
+830 
-835 RISGLP
+835 
-841 SHGGSQ
+841 
-847 DGEVVA
+847 
-853 VMTTDAEGKAVSPLL
+853 
-868 TYGTYRVAETK
+868 
-879 VPEHFADHSFSVDVT
+879 
-894 IDGENMQTYT
+894 

-919 KTDRLNGNPIEG
+919 KTDRMTGNPIEG
-931 VVFDIYENDEYGGE
+931 VAFDIYENDEYGNA
-945 LVASMTTGKDGAAV
+945 LVADMTTGKDGTAV

-972 RGATAGYVL
+972 RGATAGYVM

-987 ATVCSD
+987 ATVRSD

-1095 WPGLYEIVEVFPP
+1095 WPGLYEIVEASPP
-1108 VGYQPSD
+1108 VGYEPSD
-1115 AHFFVDARSAA
+1115 AHIFVDARSAA

-1178 YLKKAGSYGNV
+1178 YLKKAGSYGNA

-1306 DENGEVTLPETV
+1306 DDNGEVTLPETV

-1367 MGRVKVEKKGL
+1367 MGRAMVEKKGL
-1378 RLVRLAEQTDAY
+1378 KFVRLEEQADAF
-1390 GNIAHQPVYEEGYLA
+1390 GNIVHQPVYEEGYLA
-1405 GTVFELRAA
+1405 GAVFELRAA
-1414 EDIVGKDGTVWF
+1414 EDIIGKDGTVWF

-1435 TTTETGKD
+1435 TTTEAGKD

-1470 HEVELRYES
+1470 HEVELRYEN

-1490 IGNDY
+1490 LGNDY

-1503 KEKEDLEII
+1503 KEKENLEII
-1512 MDGDHVRQEIVNIP
+1512 MEGDHVRRKSVNTP

-1556 ATDAAGR
+1556 ATDAVGR

-1590 AKFAVTLELK
+1590 AKFAVTLEPK

-1612 EIVHDELIYTRV
+1612 EIVHNELIYTRV

-1693 TVDADGNVTGDTM
+1693 TVDADGNVTGDTT

-1718 ADENGKPLAGVMF
+1718 VDESGKPLAGVMF

-1749 GMATFEKVPFGMY
+1749 GMATFEKVPFGTY

-1770 PGYLKADTEIRFTV
+1770 PGYLKADTEIRLTV

-1797 VTNERQKIRGLKVDT
+1797 VVNERQKIRGLKVDT

-1824 INADTGEI
+1824 INADTDEI
-1832 VDVATSDEKGE
+1832 MDVAASDEKGD

-1864 FSRVEDVLIHVDEDW
+1864 FNRVEDVRIHVDEDW

-1884 LLFTD
+1884 LLLTD

-1894 EFIKVDED
+1894 EFVKVDED
-1902 GCPMEGVKFALEDED
+1902 GCPMEGVKFALEDGD
-1917 GNVLRELASGEDGV
+1917 GNVLRELASGEDGI
-1931 VHADDLKPGVYVIRE
+1931 VHADDLKPGVYIIRE
-1946 IETQAGYRL
+1946 IETQTGYRL

-1969 APDELFR
+1969 VADELFR
-1976 LVNFPEEERPE
+1976 LVNFPEEERPK

-2001 MLYGLISM
+2001 ML
-2009 ALGAVFMFA
+2009 
-2018 EIIHRRDQ
+2018 

>member
-1 MTKRFWAGLL
+1 MTKRIWAGLL

-25 AEETVWEE
+25 AEETAWEE

-45 LDESAEEFADGL
+45 LDEPAEEFADSL
-57 PDYIPEPEEDV
+57 PDYIPESEENV

-80 LPEQEESLTEEA
+80 LPEQEESLTKEA
-92 IPDLPDFI
+92 MLDLPDFI
-100 PEEEPPALEEEKLPP
+100 PEEEPLTLEESELPP

-120 FVCVTP
+120 FVWVTP

-138 GDGDDGELYDGN
+138 GDEDDGELYDGN

-186 MAWTDTATI
+186 MAWTDTATV
-195 WVLAEEIQPSDA
+195 WTLAEETQPSDA
-207 AEYDVTDYAFPYPPI
+207 ADYDVTDYAFPYPPI

-228 DFNLRDYN
+228 DFNLRDYS

-318 GDIYGSR
+318 GDIYSSR

-391 PADYLEYARWL
+391 PGDYLEYARWL

-449 GNLTGN
+449 GSLTGN

-473 ITSTQSTFSIAAQ
+473 VTSTQSTFSIAAQ

-501 PDADIQKVIIPQ
+501 PNADIQKVIIPQ

-529 PYGAIRVSKNSA
+529 PYGAVRVSKISA

-555 DASGAVVAT
+555 NGAGTVLAT
-564 QTTGADGTAQFD
+564 QTTGADGTARFD
-576 NLPAGSYTV
+576 NLPAGGYTV

-594 KVAVNPSQT
+594 KIAVNPSQA

-614 RFANDRIN
+614 RFENDRVN
-622 GKIRIVKRDALTKEA
+622 GKIRIVKRDA
-637 LAGAVFTVTC
+637 
-647 LSAAEGGGTVGE
+647 
-659 VVATLTTGADG
+659 
-670 TAETGWLQWG
+670 
-680 RYRIAET
+680 
-687 GVPEHYVDG
+687 
-696 GFVTEIDCTEDGKTY
+696 
-711 TVEAE
+711 
-716 NEPTKGYIRVVKT
+716 
-729 DALDGVPIAGV
+729 
-740 QFDLYD
+740 
-746 ASGNP
+746 
-751 AGSMTTDETGFAL
+751 
-764 SPPLHKGRYT
+764 
-774 VREHDNPTG
+774 
-783 YVTELVKMQAEVRSD
+783 
-798 ETTDLS
+798 
-804 ATNQPIQGRIQIIK
+804 
-818 RDQLTKEALAGA
+818 LTKEALAGA

-847 DGEVVA
+847 DGEATA

-868 TYGTYRVAETK
+868 TYGAYRVAETR

-894 IDGENMQTYT
+894 IDRENMQTYT

-919 KTDRLNGNPIEG
+919 KTDRLDGNPIEG
-931 VVFDIYENDEYGGE
+931 VAFDIYENDEYGNA
-945 LVASMTTGKDGAAV
+945 LVADMTTGKDGTAV

-972 RGATAGYVL
+972 RGATAGYVM

-987 ATVCSD
+987 ATVRSD

-1032 PQPANIDAPSTRG
+1032 PQPANIDKPSTRG

-1095 WPGLYEIVEVFPP
+1095 WPGLYEIVEVSPP
-1108 VGYQPSD
+1108 VGYEPSD

-1178 YLKKAGSYGNV
+1178 YLKKAGSYGNA
-1189 RAFERDYLVTNR
+1189 REFERDYLVTNR
-1201 YGYAKTKLLPYGLY
+1201 YGYAKTTLLPYGLY

-1306 DENGEVTLPETV
+1306 DDNGEVTLPETV

-1367 MGRVKVEKKGL
+1367 MGRVMVEKKGL
-1378 RLVRLAEQTDAY
+1378 RLVRLAEQADAY
-1390 GNIAHQPVYEEGYLA
+1390 GYVVHQPVYEEGYLA
-1405 GTVFELRAA
+1405 GAVFELRAA
-1414 EDIVGKDGTVWF
+1414 EDIIGKDGTVWF

-1435 TTTETGKD
+1435 TTTEAGKD

-1462 GYLLDGAP
+1462 GYMLDGAP
-1470 HEVELRYES
+1470 HEVELRYAD

-1490 IGNDY
+1490 LGNGY
-1495 LSAEITLE
+1495 LSTEITLE

-1512 MDGDHVRQEIVNIP
+1512 MDGDHVRQALVNIP

-1547 TADTLVATG
+1547 TADMLVATG
-1556 ATDAAGR
+1556 ATDAAGK

-1590 AKFAVTLELK
+1590 AKFAVTLEPQ

-1612 EIVHDELIYTRV
+1612 EPVHDELIYTRV

-1693 TVDADGNVTGDTM
+1693 TIDADGNVTGDTT
-1706 IRDDYTRFSLRK
+1706 IHDDYTRFSLHK
-1718 ADENGKPLAGVMF
+1718 VDESGKPLSGVMF

-1749 GMATFEKVPFGMY
+1749 GMATFEKVPFGTYM
-1762 TLVETRAL
+1762 LVETRAL
-1770 PGYLKADTEIRFTV
+1770 PGYLKADTEIRLTV

-1797 VTNERQKIRGLKVDT
+1797 VVNERQKIRGLKVDT
-1812 AGQALP
+1812 AGQALT

-1832 VDVATSDEKGE
+1832 VDVAASDEKGE

-1858 TVAPEG
+1858 TVVPEG
-1864 FSRVEDVLIHVDEDW
+1864 FNRVEDVLIYVDEDW

-1894 EFIKVDED
+1894 EFIKADED

-1917 GNVLRELASGEDGV
+1917 GNVLRELASGEDGIV
-1931 VHADDLKPGVYVIRE
+1931 RADDLKPGVYVIRE

-1969 APDELFR
+1969 VADELFR
-1976 LVNFPEEERPE
+1976 LVNFPEEERPK

-2001 MLYGLISM
+2001 MLFGVASVICGM
-2009 ALGAVFMFA
+2009 AIFVLQA
-2018 EIIHRRDQ
+2018 IKKRRMRSID

>member
-1 MTKRFWAGLL
+1 MTKRIWAGLL
-11 ALGMALTALPSGMY
+11 ALGMALTALPFGIY
-25 AEETVWEE
+25 AEETAWEE
-33 EANASEETLDGG
+33 ETNASEETLDGG

-57 PDYIPEPEEDV
+57 PDYIPEPETDV
-68 VDSAADDESADA
+68 VDGAADDESADE
-80 LPEQEESLTEEA
+80 LSEQKESLIEEETT
-92 IPDLPDFI
+92 PDLPDFI
-100 PEEEPPALEEEKLPP
+100 PEEELPALEEEEPQD
-115 VQEGD
+115 VQAGE
-120 FVCVTP
+120 FVRVTP
-126 NTRVYLDIDETA
+126 NTRVYLETDETA
-138 GDGDDGELYDGN
+138 GDDDDGEWYDGN
-150 FVNEANVYVEQVR
+150 FVNEANVYVEQAR
-163 QDAQGRTW
+163 QDAQGQTW

-186 MAWTDTATI
+186 MAWTDTATV
-195 WVLAEEIQPSDA
+195 WVQAEETRPSDA
-207 AEYDVTDYAFPYPPI
+207 ADYDVTDYAFPYPPA

-236 ASVQTFYP
+236 AGVQTFYA

-347 GDSDVWSR
+347 EDSDVWSR

-414 EIGISS
+414 EIGINS
-420 KSVSMQNG
+420 KSVHMQNG

-473 ITSTQSTFSIAAQ
+473 VTSTQSTFSITAQ

-501 PDADIQKVIIPQ
+501 PNADIQKVIIPQ
-513 YGLPAKL
+513 YGLPAKM

-529 PYGAIRVSKNSA
+529 PYGAVRVSKTSA
-541 DNGAMLSGATFELM
+541 DNGAVLSGATFELM
-555 DASGAVVAT
+555 NGAGTVLAT
-564 QTTGADGTAQFD
+564 QTTGADGTTRFD

-594 KVAVNPSQT
+594 KIAVNPSQA

-614 RFANDRIN
+614 RFENDRVN

-637 LAGAVFTVTC
+637 LAGAFFTVTR
-647 LSAAEGGGTVGE
+647 LSAAEGGGAAGE
-659 VVATLTTGADG
+659 VVATLTTGADA

-711 TVEAE
+711 A
-716 NEPTKGYIRVVKT
+716 
-729 DALDGVPIAGV
+729 
-740 QFDLYD
+740 
-746 ASGNP
+746 
-751 AGSMTTDETGFAL
+751 
-764 SPPLHKGRYT
+764 
-774 VREHDNPTG
+774 
-783 YVTELVKMQAEVRSD
+783 
-798 ETTDLS
+798 
-804 ATNQPIQGRIQIIK
+804 
-818 RDQLTKEALAGA
+818 
-830 EFTIT
+830 
-835 RISGLP
+835 
-841 SHGGSQ
+841 
-847 DGEVVA
+847 
-853 VMTTDAEGKAVSPLL
+853 
-868 TYGTYRVAETK
+868 
-879 VPEHFADHSFSVDVT
+879 
-894 IDGENMQTYT
+894 

-919 KTDRLNGNPIEG
+919 KMDRLNGNPIEG
-931 VVFDIYENDEYGGE
+931 VAFDIYENDEYGNA
-945 LVASMTTGKDGAAV
+945 LVADMTTGKDGAAV

-972 RGATAGYVL
+972 RGATAGYVM

-987 ATVCSD
+987 ATVRSD
-993 ETTQLRATNQPV
+993 ETTQLCATNQPV

-1032 PQPANIDAPSTRG
+1032 PQPANIDEPSSRG

-1095 WPGLYEIVEVFPP
+1095 WPGLYEIVEVSPP
-1108 VGYQPSD
+1108 VGYEPSD
-1115 AHFFVDARSAA
+1115 AHFFVDARGAA

-1141 NIIRQGVYAI
+1141 NTIRQGMYAI

-1178 YLKKAGSYGNV
+1178 YLKKAGTYGNA
-1189 RAFERDYLVTNR
+1189 REFERDYLVTNR

-1296 TRREIDTFYT
+1296 TRRKIDTFYT

-1367 MGRVKVEKKGL
+1367 MGRVMVEKKGL
-1378 RLVRLAEQTDAY
+1378 KFVRLAEQADAF
-1390 GNIAHQPVYEEGYLA
+1390 GNIVHQPVYEEGYLA
-1405 GTVFELRAA
+1405 GAVFELRAA
-1414 EDIVGKDGTVWF
+1414 EDVVGKDGTVWF

-1470 HEVELRYES
+1470 HEVELRYEN

-1490 IGNDY
+1490 LGNDY
-1495 LSAEITLE
+1495 LSTEITME
-1503 KEKEDLEII
+1503 KEKEELEII
-1512 MDGDHVRQEIVNIP
+1512 MEGDHVRREIVNTP

-1547 TADTLVATG
+1547 TADMLVATG
-1556 ATDAAGR
+1556 ATDAAGK

-1590 AKFAVTLELK
+1590 ARFAVTLEPQ

-1612 EIVHDELIYTRV
+1612 EPVHNELIYTRV

-1653 RETTDANGQIPQIPV
+1653 RETTDANGQLPQIPV

-1693 TVDADGNVTGDTM
+1693 TVDADGNVTGDTT
-1706 IRDDYTRFSLRK
+1706 IHDDYTRFSLRK
-1718 ADENGKPLAGVMF
+1718 ADESGKPLSGVMF

-1749 GMATFEKVPFGMY
+1749 GMATFEKVPFGTY
-1762 TLVETRAL
+1762 TLVETQAL
-1770 PGYLKADTEIRFTV
+1770 PGYLKADTEIRLTV
-1784 DGTFVNPKEPIAT
+1784 DGTFVNPKESIAT
-1797 VTNERQKIRGLKVDT
+1797 VINERQKIRGLKVDT

-1832 VDVATSDEKGE
+1832 VDVAASDEKGE

-1858 TVAPEG
+1858 TVVPEG
-1864 FSRVEDVLIHVDEDW
+1864 FNCVEDVRIHVDEGW

-1894 EFIKVDED
+1894 EFVKVDED

-1917 GNVLRELASGEDGV
+1917 GNVLRELASGEDGIV
-1931 VHADDLKPGVYVIRE
+1931 RADDLKPGVYIIRE

-1976 LVNFPEEERPE
+1976 LVNFPEEERPR

-2001 MLYGLISM
+2001 MLFGVASVICGM
-2009 ALGAVFMFA
+2009 AIFVLRA
-2018 EIIHRRDQ
+2018 IKKRRMRSID

>member
-1 MTKRFWAGLL
+1 MTKRIWAGLL
-11 ALGMALTALPSGMY
+11 ALGMALTALPFGIY
-25 AEETVWEE
+25 AEETAWEE

-57 PDYIPEPEEDV
+57 PDYIPEPETDV
-68 VDSAADDESADA
+68 VDGAADDESADE
-80 LPEQEESLTEEA
+80 LSEQEESLIEEETT
-92 IPDLPDFI
+92 PDLPDFI
-100 PEEEPPALEEEKLPP
+100 PEEEPPTLEESELPP
-115 VQEGD
+115 VQAGD
-120 FVCVTP
+120 FVRVTP
-126 NTRVYLDIDETA
+126 NTRVYLEIDETA
-138 GDGDDGELYDGN
+138 GDDDDDELYDGN
-150 FVNEANVYVEQVR
+150 FVNEANVYVEQAR

-186 MAWTDTATI
+186 MAWTDTATV
-195 WVLAEEIQPSDA
+195 WVLAEETRPSDA
-207 AEYDVTDYAFPYPPI
+207 AGYDVTDYAFPYPPA

-228 DFNLRDYN
+228 DFNLRDHN
-236 ASVQTFYP
+236 AGVQTFYP

-341 IVDTGY
+341 IVDTRY
-347 GDSDVWSR
+347 EDSDVWSR

-402 AACAIERAGITG
+402 ASCAIQRASITG
-414 EIGISS
+414 DIGISN
-420 KSVSMQNG
+420 KSVRMQNG

-444 ISRSV
+444 ISRSI
-449 GNLTGN
+449 GSLTGN
-455 SAGSD
+455 SAGED

-473 ITSTQSTFSIAAQ
+473 VTSSQSTFSITAQ

-529 PYGAIRVSKNSA
+529 PYGAVRVSKNSA

-555 DASGAVVAT
+555 NGAGTVLAT
-564 QTTGADGTAQFD
+564 QTTGADGTARFD
-576 NLPAGSYTV
+576 NLPAGSYIV
-585 REVGAPTGY
+585 RGVGAPTGY
-594 KVAVNPSQT
+594 KIAVNPSQT
-603 VTVAAGATSDV
+603 VTVAPGATSDV
-614 RFANDRIN
+614 RFENDRVN

-637 LAGAVFTVTC
+637 LAGAVFTVTR

-680 RYRIAET
+680 RYRVAET
-687 GVPEHYVDG
+687 GVPEHYADG
-696 GFVTEIDCTEDGKTY
+696 GFVTEIDCTEDGK
-711 TVEAE
+711 
-716 NEPTKGYIRVVKT
+716 
-729 DALDGVPIAGV
+729 
-740 QFDLYD
+740 
-746 ASGNP
+746 
-751 AGSMTTDETGFAL
+751 
-764 SPPLHKGRYT
+764 
-774 VREHDNPTG
+774 
-783 YVTELVKMQAEVRSD
+783 
-798 ETTDLS
+798 
-804 ATNQPIQGRIQIIK
+804 
-818 RDQLTKEALAGA
+818 
-830 EFTIT
+830 
-835 RISGLP
+835 
-841 SHGGSQ
+841 
-847 DGEVVA
+847 
-853 VMTTDAEGKAVSPLL
+853 
-868 TYGTYRVAETK
+868 
-879 VPEHFADHSFSVDVT
+879 
-894 IDGENMQTYT
+894 TYT

-931 VVFDIYENDEYGGE
+931 VTFDIYENDEYGGE

-987 ATVCSD
+987 ATVRSD

-1021 DDPNSRRRDEL
+1021 DDPNSKRRDEL
-1032 PQPANIDAPSTRG
+1032 PQPANIDATSTRG

-1069 LFKKGDTVVDALTTA
+1069 LFKKGDTVVETLATA
-1084 GDDASAATGEL
+1084 GGDASAATGEL
-1095 WPGLYEIVEVFPP
+1095 WPGLYEIVEVSPP
-1108 VGYQPSD
+1108 VGYEPSD

-1141 NIIRQGVYAI
+1141 NTIRQGVYAI
-1151 VKFLGDNEI
+1151 VKFLGDNKI

-1178 YLKKAGSYGNV
+1178 YLKKAGSYGNAQ
-1189 RAFERDYLVTNR
+1189 AFERDYLVTNK
-1201 YGYAKTKLLPYGLY
+1201 YGYAKTTLLPYGLY

-1306 DENGEVTLPETV
+1306 DDNGEVTLPETV

-1390 GNIAHQPVYEEGYLA
+1390 GNIVHQPVYEEGYLA
-1405 GTVFELRAA
+1405 GAVFELRAA
-1414 EDIVGKDGTVWF
+1414 EDIVGKDGTLWF
-1426 HAGDVADTI
+1426 HAGDMADTI
-1435 TTTETGKD
+1435 TTTEAGKD

-1470 HEVELRYES
+1470 HEVELRYEN

-1490 IGNDY
+1490 LGNGY
-1495 LSAEITLE
+1495 LSTEITME

-1512 MDGDHVRQEIVNIP
+1512 MDGDHVRQALVNIP

-1569 FPHGAYYVKE
+1569 FLHGAYYVKE

-1590 AKFAVTLELK
+1590 AKFAVTLEPQ

-1624 TLTKTDITGQKTLPG
+1624 TLTKTDITGQKTLPS

-1653 RETTDANGQIPQIPV
+1653 RETTDANGQIPQIPI
-1668 TPGTYTFKEVYAP
+1668 TPGTYTFKEIYTP

-1693 TVDADGNVTGDTM
+1693 TVDADGNVTGDTT

-1718 ADENGKPLAGVMF
+1718 VDESGKPLAGVMF

-1738 MLMMTAKTDAK
+1738 MLLMTAKTDAK
-1749 GMATFEKVPFGMY
+1749 GMATFEKVPFGTY
-1762 TLVETRAL
+1762 TLVETQAL
-1770 PGYLKADTEIRFTV
+1770 PGYLKADTEIRLTV
-1784 DGTFVNPKEPIAT
+1784 DSTFVNPKEPIAT
-1797 VTNERQKIRGLKVDT
+1797 ITNERQKIRGLKVDT
-1812 AGQALP
+1812 AGQALT

-1832 VDVATSDEKGE
+1832 VDRATSNEKGE
-1843 FYLTGFGY
+1843 FFLTGFGY

-1864 FSRVEDVLIHVDEDW
+1864 FNRVEDVLIHVDKDW
-1879 KAPNT
+1879 KAPNA
-1884 LLFTD
+1884 LLLTD

-1894 EFIKVDED
+1894 EFVKVDED
-1902 GCPMEGVKFALEDED
+1902 GCPMEGVRFALEDED
-1917 GNVLRELASGEDGV
+1917 GNVLRELASGENGV
-1931 VHADDLKPGVYVIRE
+1931 VRADDLKPGVYIIRE

-1969 APDELFR
+1969 VPDELFR
-1976 LVNFPEEERPE
+1976 LVNFPEEERPR

-2009 ALGAVFMFA
+2009 ALGAVLMFA
-2018 EIIHRRDQ
+2018 EIIRRRDQ

>member
-1 MTKRFWAGLL
+1 MTKRIWAGLL
-11 ALGMALTALPSGMY
+11 ALGMALTALPFGIY
-25 AEETVWEE
+25 AEETAWEE

-57 PDYIPEPEEDV
+57 PDYIPEPETDV
-68 VDSAADDESADA
+68 VDGAADDESADE
-80 LPEQEESLTEEA
+80 LSEQEESLIEEEA
-92 IPDLPDFI
+92 TPDLPDFI

-126 NTRVYLDIDETA
+126 NTRVYLEIDETA
-138 GDGDDGELYDGN
+138 GDEDDGELYDGN

-186 MAWTDTATI
+186 MAWTDTATV
-195 WVLAEEIQPSDA
+195 WVLAEETRPSDA
-207 AEYDVTDYAFPYPPI
+207 ADYDVTDYAFPYPPA
-222 ALYAAS
+222 ALYASS

-347 GDSDVWSR
+347 ADSDVWSR

-391 PADYLEYARWL
+391 PGDYLEYARWL

-455 SAGSD
+455 SAGAD

-473 ITSTQSTFSIAAQ
+473 VTSSQSTFSITAQ

-529 PYGAIRVSKNSA
+529 PYGAVRVSKNSA

-555 DASGAVVAT
+555 NGAGTVLAT
-564 QTTGADGTAQFD
+564 QTTGADGTARFD
-576 NLPAGSYTV
+576 NLPAGSYIV

-594 KVAVNPSQT
+594 KIAVNPSQT

-614 RFANDRIN
+614 RFENDRVN

-637 LAGAVFTVTC
+637 LAGAVFTVTR
-647 LSAAEGGGTVGE
+647 LSAAEGGGAVGE
-659 VVATLTTGADG
+659 AVATLTTGADG

-680 RYRIAET
+680 RYRVAET

-711 TVEAE
+711 A
-716 NEPTKGYIRVVKT
+716 
-729 DALDGVPIAGV
+729 
-740 QFDLYD
+740 
-746 ASGNP
+746 
-751 AGSMTTDETGFAL
+751 
-764 SPPLHKGRYT
+764 
-774 VREHDNPTG
+774 
-783 YVTELVKMQAEVRSD
+783 
-798 ETTDLS
+798 
-804 ATNQPIQGRIQIIK
+804 
-818 RDQLTKEALAGA
+818 
-830 EFTIT
+830 
-835 RISGLP
+835 
-841 SHGGSQ
+841 
-847 DGEVVA
+847 
-853 VMTTDAEGKAVSPLL
+853 
-868 TYGTYRVAETK
+868 
-879 VPEHFADHSFSVDVT
+879 
-894 IDGENMQTYT
+894 

-919 KTDRLNGNPIEG
+919 KTDRL
-931 VVFDIYENDEYGGE
+931 
-945 LVASMTTGKDGAAV
+945 T
-959 SPPLR
+959 
-964 KGRYIVRE
+964 
-972 RGATAGYVL
+972 
-981 EEIALD
+981 
-987 ATVCSD
+987 
-993 ETTQLRATNQPV
+993 
-1005 MVKLKL
+1005 
-1011 YKRDGDEYGG
+1011 
-1021 DDPNSRRRDEL
+1021 SRRRDEL
-1032 PQPANIDAPSTRG
+1032 PQPANIDAPSARG

-1061 IRDRQGNV
+1061 IRDRQDNV

-1084 GDDASAATGEL
+1084 GDDASVATGEL
-1095 WPGLYEIVEVFPP
+1095 WPGLYEIVEASPP
-1108 VGYQPSD
+1108 VGYEPSD

-1141 NIIRQGVYAI
+1141 NIIKQGMYAI

-1178 YLKKAGSYGNV
+1178 YLKKAGSYGNA

-1296 TRREIDTFYT
+1296 TRGEIDTFYT

-1318 TRGMYFIEEVQAPQG
+1318 TRGMYFIEEVHAPQG

-1367 MGRVKVEKKGL
+1367 MGRVMVEKKGL
-1378 RLVRLAEQTDAY
+1378 RLVRLAEQADAY
-1390 GNIAHQPVYEEGYLA
+1390 GHVVHQPVYEEGYLA
-1405 GTVFELRAA
+1405 GAVFELRAA
-1414 EDIVGKDGTVWF
+1414 EDIVGKDGTLWF

-1435 TTTETGKD
+1435 TTTEAGKD

-1462 GYLLDGAP
+1462 GYLLDGTP
-1470 HEVELRYES
+1470 HEVELRYEN

-1485 ETNVT
+1485 ETAVT
-1490 IGNDY
+1490 LGNDY

-1512 MDGDHVRQEIVNIP
+1512 MEGDHVRQALVNTP

-1547 TADTLVATG
+1547 TVDTLVATG
-1556 ATDAAGR
+1556 ATDAAGK

-1579 LSAPDGWTLNP
+1579 LSAPDGWMLNP
-1590 AKFAVTLELK
+1590 AKFAVTLEPK

-1639 ATIEVKDEQGKVIY
+1639 ATIEVKDEQGNVMY

-1668 TPGTYTFKEVYAP
+1668 VPGTYTFKEVYAP

-1749 GMATFEKVPFGMY
+1749 GMATFEKVPFGTY
-1762 TLVETRAL
+1762 TLVETQAL
-1770 PGYLKADTEIRFTV
+1770 LGYLKADTEIRLTV
-1784 DGTFVNPKEPIAT
+1784 DGTFVNPAEPIAA
-1797 VTNERQKIRGLKVDT
+1797 VVNERQKIRGLKVDT
-1812 AGQALP
+1812 AGQALT
-1818 GAAFSL
+1818 GAEFSL

-1832 VDVATSDEKGE
+1832 VDRATSNEKGE
-1843 FYLTGFGY
+1843 FFLTGFGY

-1864 FSRVEDVLIHVDEDW
+1864 FNRVEDVLIHVDKDW
-1879 KAPNT
+1879 KAPNA
-1884 LLFTD
+1884 LLLTD

-1894 EFIKVDED
+1894 EFVKVDED

-1917 GNVLRELASGEDGV
+1917 GNTLRELASGEDGI
-1931 VHADDLKPGVYVIRE
+1931 VHADDLKPDVYVIRE

-1969 APDELFR
+1969 VADELFR

-1987 DEIQTGVDVPVTPM
+1987 DEIQTGVEVPVTPM
-2001 MLYGLISM
+2001 MRFGAASVICGM
-2009 ALGAVFMFA
+2009 AIFVLRAIKKRGMRS
-2018 EIIHRRDQ
+2018 ID

>member
-1 MTKRFWAGLL
+1 MTKRIWAGLL
-11 ALGMALTALPSGMY
+11 ALGMALTALPFDIY
-25 AEETVWEE
+25 AEETAWEE

-57 PDYIPEPEEDV
+57 PDYIPEPETDV
-68 VDSAADDESADA
+68 VDGAADDESADE
-80 LPEQEESLTEEA
+80 LSEQKESLIEEETT
-92 IPDLPDFI
+92 PDLPDFI
-100 PEEEPPALEEEKLPP
+100 PEEEPATLEESELPP
-115 VQEGD
+115 VQAGE
-120 FVCVTP
+120 FVRVTP

-138 GDGDDGELYDGN
+138 GDADDGEWYDGN
-150 FVNEANVYVEQVR
+150 FVNEANVYVEQAQ

-186 MAWTDTATI
+186 MAWTDTATV
-195 WVLAEEIQPSDA
+195 WVLAEETQPSDA
-207 AEYDVTDYAFPYPPI
+207 ADYDVTDYAFPYPPA

-236 ASVQTFYP
+236 AGVQTFYP

-347 GDSDVWSR
+347 ADSDVWSR

-391 PADYLEYARWL
+391 PGDYLEYARWL

-449 GNLTGN
+449 GSLTGN

-460 GEYYYLHSGDTIS
+460 GEYYYLRSGDTIS
-473 ITSTQSTFSIAAQ
+473 VTSTQSTFSIAAQ

-501 PDADIQKVIIPQ
+501 PNADIQKVIIPQ
-513 YGLPAKL
+513 YGLPAKM

-529 PYGAIRVSKNSA
+529 PYGAVRVSKISA
-541 DNGAMLSGATFELM
+541 DNGAMLSSATFELM
-555 DASGAVVAT
+555 NGAGTVLAT
-564 QTTGADGTAQFD
+564 QTTGADGTARFD
-576 NLPAGSYTV
+576 NLPAGGYTV

-594 KVAVNPSQT
+594 KIAVNPSQT

-614 RFANDRIN
+614 RFENDRVN

-637 LAGAVFTVTC
+637 LAGAVFTVTR
-647 LSAAEGGGTVGE
+647 LSAAEGGGAVGE
-659 VVATLTTGADG
+659 TVATLTTGADG

-680 RYRIAET
+680 RYRVAET
-687 GVPEHYVDG
+687 GVPEHYADG
-696 GFVTEIDCTEDGKTY
+696 GFVTEIDCAEDGKTY
-711 TVEAE
+711 A
-716 NEPTKGYIRVVKT
+716 
-729 DALDGVPIAGV
+729 
-740 QFDLYD
+740 
-746 ASGNP
+746 
-751 AGSMTTDETGFAL
+751 
-764 SPPLHKGRYT
+764 
-774 VREHDNPTG
+774 
-783 YVTELVKMQAEVRSD
+783 
-798 ETTDLS
+798 
-804 ATNQPIQGRIQIIK
+804 
-818 RDQLTKEALAGA
+818 
-830 EFTIT
+830 
-835 RISGLP
+835 
-841 SHGGSQ
+841 
-847 DGEVVA
+847 
-853 VMTTDAEGKAVSPLL
+853 
-868 TYGTYRVAETK
+868 
-879 VPEHFADHSFSVDVT
+879 
-894 IDGENMQTYT
+894 

-931 VVFDIYENDEYGGE
+931 VAFDIYENDEYGNAP
-945 LVASMTTGKDGAAV
+945 VADMTTGKDGAAV

-972 RGATAGYVL
+972 RGATAGYVM

-987 ATVCSD
+987 ATVRSD

-1021 DDPNSRRRDEL
+1021 DDPNGRRRDEL
-1032 PQPANIDAPSTRG
+1032 PQPANIDAPNTRG

-1069 LFKKGDTVVDALTTA
+1069 RFKKGDTVVDALTTA

-1095 WPGLYEIVEVFPP
+1095 WPGLYEIVEASPP
-1108 VGYQPSD
+1108 VGYEPSD

-1136 EGLKL
+1136 EGVKL
-1141 NIIRQGVYAI
+1141 NIIRQGMYAI

-1178 YLKKAGSYGNV
+1178 YLKKAGSYGNA
-1189 RAFERDYLVTNR
+1189 RAFERDYLVTNK

-1264 DAKTGKT
+1264 DAKTDKT

-1367 MGRVKVEKKGL
+1367 MGRVMVEKKGL
-1378 RLVRLAEQTDAY
+1378 RLVRLAEQADAY
-1390 GNIAHQPVYEEGYLA
+1390 GNIVHQPVYEEGYLA
-1405 GTVFELRAA
+1405 GAVFELRAA

-1435 TTTETGKD
+1435 TTTGVGKD

-1490 IGNDY
+1490 LGNDY

-1512 MDGDHVRQEIVNIP
+1512 MDGDEVRQEIVNIP

-1556 ATDAAGR
+1556 ATDAAGK

-1590 AKFAVTLELK
+1590 ARFAVTLEPE

-1612 EIVHDELIYTRV
+1612 EPVHDELIYTRV

-1693 TVDADGNVTGDTM
+1693 TVDADGNVTGDTT

-1718 ADENGKPLAGVMF
+1718 VDESGKPLAGVMF

-1749 GMATFEKVPFGMY
+1749 GMATFEKVPFGTY
-1762 TLVETRAL
+1762 TLVETQAL
-1770 PGYLKADTEIRFTV
+1770 PGYLKADTEIRITV

-1812 AGQALP
+1812 AGQVLP

-1832 VDVATSDEKGE
+1832 VDVAASDEKGE

-1858 TVAPEG
+1858 TVVPEG
-1864 FSRVEDVLIHVDEDW
+1864 FNRVEDVLIHVDEDW

-1917 GNVLRELASGEDGV
+1917 GNVLRELASGEDGI

-1969 APDELFR
+1969 VPDELFR
-1976 LVNFPEEERPE
+1976 FVNFPEEERPE

-2001 MLYGLISM
+2001 MRFGAASVICGM
-2009 ALGAVFMFA
+2009 AIFVLRAIKKRGMRS
-2018 EIIHRRDQ
+2018 ID

>member
-1 MTKRFWAGLL
+1 MTKRIWAGLL
-11 ALGMALTALPSGMY
+11 ALGMALTALPFGIY
-25 AEETVWEE
+25 AEETAWEE

-80 LPEQEESLTEEA
+80 LPEQEESLTKEA
-92 IPDLPDFI
+92 MLDLPDFI
-100 PEEEPPALEEEKLPP
+100 PEEEPLTLEESELPP

-120 FVCVTP
+120 FVWVTP

-138 GDGDDGELYDGN
+138 GDEDDGELYDGN

-163 QDAQGRTW
+163 QDAQERTW
-171 LLVRYLYGA
+171 LLVRYLYGE

-186 MAWTDTATI
+186 MAWTDTATV
-195 WVLAEEIQPSDA
+195 WVLAEETQPSDA
-207 AEYDVTDYAFPYPPI
+207 ADYDVTDYAFPYPPA

-236 ASVQTFYP
+236 AGVQTFYP

-303 EVVDLDGYAVKPGYS
+303 EVVGLDGYAVKPGYS

-347 GDSDVWSR
+347 ADSDVWSR

-391 PADYLEYARWL
+391 PGDYLEYARWL

-473 ITSTQSTFSIAAQ
+473 VTSTQSTFSIAAQ

-501 PDADIQKVIIPQ
+501 PNADIQKVIIPQ

-529 PYGAIRVSKNSA
+529 PYGAVRVSKISA

-555 DASGAVVAT
+555 NGAGTVLAT

-576 NLPAGSYTV
+576 NLPAGSCIV

-594 KVAVNPSQT
+594 KIAVNPSQA
-603 VTVAAGATSDV
+603 VTVAPGATSDI
-614 RFANDRIN
+614 RFENDRVN

-637 LAGAVFTVTC
+637 LAGAVFTVTR
-647 LSAAEGGGTVGE
+647 LSAAEGGSAVGE
-659 VVATLTTGADG
+659 AVATLTTGADG

-711 TVEAE
+711 A
-716 NEPTKGYIRVVKT
+716 
-729 DALDGVPIAGV
+729 
-740 QFDLYD
+740 
-746 ASGNP
+746 
-751 AGSMTTDETGFAL
+751 
-764 SPPLHKGRYT
+764 
-774 VREHDNPTG
+774 
-783 YVTELVKMQAEVRSD
+783 
-798 ETTDLS
+798 
-804 ATNQPIQGRIQIIK
+804 
-818 RDQLTKEALAGA
+818 
-830 EFTIT
+830 
-835 RISGLP
+835 
-841 SHGGSQ
+841 
-847 DGEVVA
+847 
-853 VMTTDAEGKAVSPLL
+853 
-868 TYGTYRVAETK
+868 
-879 VPEHFADHSFSVDVT
+879 
-894 IDGENMQTYT
+894 

-919 KTDRLNGNPIEG
+919 KTDRMTGNPIEG
-931 VVFDIYENDEYGGE
+931 VAFDIYENDEYGNT
-945 LVASMTTGKDGAAV
+945 LVADMTTGKDGTAV

-972 RGATAGYVL
+972 RGATAGYVM

-987 ATVCSD
+987 ATVRSD

-1095 WPGLYEIVEVFPP
+1095 WPGLYEIVEVSPP
-1108 VGYQPSD
+1108 VGYEPSD

-1178 YLKKAGSYGNV
+1178 YLKKAGTYGNA
-1189 RAFERDYLVTNR
+1189 REFERDYLVTNR
-1201 YGYAKTKLLPYGLY
+1201 YGYAKTTLLPYGLY

-1236 RGDEDVANPPILTI
+1236 CGDEDVANPPILTI

-1264 DAKTGKT
+1264 DVKTGKT

-1318 TRGMYFIEEVQAPQG
+1318 TRGMYFIEEVHAPQG

-1367 MGRVKVEKKGL
+1367 MGRVMIEKKGL
-1378 RLVRLAEQTDAY
+1378 KFVRLAEQADAF
-1390 GNIAHQPVYEEGYLA
+1390 GNIVHQPVYEEGYLA
-1405 GTVFELRAA
+1405 GAVFELRAA
-1414 EDIVGKDGTVWF
+1414 EDIIGKDGTLWF
-1426 HAGDVADTI
+1426 HACDVADTI
-1435 TTTETGKD
+1435 TTTEAGKD

-1462 GYLLDGAP
+1462 GYLLNSAP
-1470 HEVELRYES
+1470 HEVELRYAD

-1490 IGNDY
+1490 LGNDY

-1512 MDGDHVRQEIVNIP
+1512 MDGDEVRQALVNTP

-1534 FADEELRVGDVTL
+1534 FADEELRVGDVTMR
-1547 TADTLVATG
+1547 ADTLVATG

-1590 AKFAVTLELK
+1590 AKFAVTLEPK
-1600 AQSGGVIRVSLP
+1600 AQSGGVILVSLP

-1624 TLTKTDITGQKTLPG
+1624 MLTKTDITGQKTLSG
-1639 ATIEVKDEQGKVIY
+1639 ATIEVKDEQGNVMY
-1653 RETTDANGQIPQIPV
+1653 RETTDANGQISQIPV
-1668 TPGTYTFKEVYAP
+1668 VPGTYTFKEVYAP

-1693 TVDADGNVTGDTM
+1693 TVDADGNVTGATT

-1718 ADENGKPLAGVMF
+1718 VDESGKPLAGVMF

-1738 MLMMTAKTDAK
+1738 MLLMTAKTDAK
-1749 GMATFEKVPFGMY
+1749 GMAAFEKVPFGTY

-1770 PGYLKADTEIRFTV
+1770 PGYLKADTEIRLTV

-1832 VDVATSDEKGE
+1832 VDVAASDEKGE

-1864 FSRVEDVLIHVDEDW
+1864 FNRVEDVLIHVDKDW

-1894 EFIKVDED
+1894 EFVKVDED

-1917 GNVLRELASGEDGV
+1917 GNVLRELASGEDGI
-1931 VHADDLKPGVYVIRE
+1931 VHADDLNPGVYVIRE

-1969 APDELFR
+1969 VADELFR
-1976 LVNFPEEERPE
+1976 LVNFPEEERPR

-2001 MLYGLISM
+2001 MRFGVASVICGM
-2009 ALGAVFMFA
+2009 AIFVLRAIKKRGMRS
-2018 EIIHRRDQ
+2018 ID

>member
-1 MTKRFWAGLL
+1 MTKRIWAGLL
-11 ALGMALTALPSGMY
+11 ALGMALTALPFGIY
-25 AEETVWEE
+25 AEETAWEE

-57 PDYIPEPEEDV
+57 PDYIPEPETDV
-68 VDSAADDESADA
+68 VDGAADDESADEIS
-80 LPEQEESLTEEA
+80 EQEESLIEEETT
-92 IPDLPDFI
+92 PDLPDFI
-100 PEEEPPALEEEKLPP
+100 PEEEPATLEESELPP
-115 VQEGD
+115 VQAGD
-120 FVCVTP
+120 FVRVTP

-138 GDGDDGELYDGN
+138 GDDDDGELYDGN
-150 FVNEANVYVEQVR
+150 FVNEANVYVEQAR

-180 EEPNGE
+180 EEPNGK

-228 DFNLRDYN
+228 DFNLRDHN
-236 ASVQTFYP
+236 AGVQTFYP

-296 NNASGPF
+296 NNANGPF

-347 GDSDVWSR
+347 ADSDVWSR

-473 ITSTQSTFSIAAQ
+473 VTSTQSTFSITAQ

-501 PDADIQKVIIPQ
+501 PNADIQKVIIPQ
-513 YGLPAKL
+513 YGLPAKM

-529 PYGAIRVSKNSA
+529 PYGAVRVSKISA
-541 DNGAMLSGATFELM
+541 DNGAVLSGATFELM
-555 DASGAVVAT
+555 NGAGTVLAT
-564 QTTGADGTAQFD
+564 QTTGADGTARFD

-594 KVAVNPSQT
+594 KIAVNPSQA

-614 RFANDRIN
+614 RFENDRVN

-716 NEPTKGYIRVVKT
+716 NEPTKG
-729 DALDGVPIAGV
+729 
-740 QFDLYD
+740 
-746 ASGNP
+746 
-751 AGSMTTDETGFAL
+751 
-764 SPPLHKGRYT
+764 
-774 VREHDNPTG
+774 
-783 YVTELVKMQAEVRSD
+783 
-798 ETTDLS
+798 
-804 ATNQPIQGRIQIIK
+804 
-818 RDQLTKEALAGA
+818 
-830 EFTIT
+830 
-835 RISGLP
+835 
-841 SHGGSQ
+841 
-847 DGEVVA
+847 
-853 VMTTDAEGKAVSPLL
+853 
-868 TYGTYRVAETK
+868 
-879 VPEHFADHSFSVDVT
+879 
-894 IDGENMQTYT
+894 
-904 VEAENEPTK
+904 
-913 GWIRLV
+913 WIRLV
-919 KTDRLNGNPIEG
+919 KTDRLTGNPIEG
-931 VVFDIYENDEYGGE
+931 VAFDIYENDEYGNA
-945 LVASMTTGKDGAAV
+945 LVADMTTGKDGTAV

-972 RGATAGYVL
+972 RGATAGYVM
-981 EEIALD
+981 EEIVLD
-987 ATVCSD
+987 ATVRSD

-1069 LFKKGDTVVDALTTA
+1069 LFQKGDTVVDALTTA

-1095 WPGLYEIVEVFPP
+1095 WPGLYEIVEVSPP
-1108 VGYQPSD
+1108 VGYEPSD

-1178 YLKKAGSYGNV
+1178 YLKKAGSYGNA

-1201 YGYAKTKLLPYGLY
+1201 YGYAKTTLLPYGLY

-1296 TRREIDTFYT
+1296 TRRKIDTFYT

-1367 MGRVKVEKKGL
+1367 MGRVMVEKKGL
-1378 RLVRLAEQTDAY
+1378 RLVRLAEQADAY
-1390 GNIAHQPVYEEGYLA
+1390 GHVVHQPVYEEGYLA
-1405 GTVFELRAA
+1405 GAVFELRAA
-1414 EDIVGKDGTVWF
+1414 EDIVGKDGTLWF

-1435 TTTETGKD
+1435 TTTEVGKD
-1443 ASKELPLGRY
+1443 ASEELPLGRY

-1462 GYLLDGAP
+1462 GYLLDSAP
-1470 HEVELRYES
+1470 HEVELRYEN

-1490 IGNDY
+1490 IGNGY
-1495 LSAEITLE
+1495 LSTEITME

-1512 MDGDHVRQEIVNIP
+1512 MDGDHVRQALVNIP

-1556 ATDAAGR
+1556 ATDAAGK

-1590 AKFAVTLELK
+1590 AKFAVTLEPQ

-1612 EIVHDELIYTRV
+1612 EPVHDELIYTRV

-1639 ATIEVKDEQGKVIY
+1639 ATIEVKGEQGKVIY

-1668 TPGTYTFKEVYAP
+1668 MPGTYTFKEVYAP

-1693 TVDADGNVTGDTM
+1693 TVDADGNVTGDTT

-1718 ADENGKPLAGVMF
+1718 VDESGKPLSGVMF

-1749 GMATFEKVPFGMY
+1749 GMATFEKVPFGTY

-1770 PGYLKADTEIRFTV
+1770 PGYLKTDTEIRLTV

-1797 VTNERQKIRGLKVDT
+1797 VVNERQKIRGLKVDT
-1812 AGQALP
+1812 AGQALS

-1832 VDVATSDEKGE
+1832 VDVAASDEKGE

-1864 FSRVEDVLIHVDEDW
+1864 FNRVEDVLIHVDEDW

-1884 LLFTD
+1884 LLLTD

-1894 EFIKVDED
+1894 EFVKVDED

-1917 GNVLRELASGEDGV
+1917 GNVLRELVSGEDGI
-1931 VHADDLKPGVYVIRE
+1931 VHVDDLKPGMYIIRE
-1946 IETQAGYRL
+1946 IETQAGYHL

-1976 LVNFPEEERPE
+1976 LVNFPEEERPR

-2001 MLYGLISM
+2001 MLFGVASVICGM
-2009 ALGAVFMFA
+2009 AIFVLQA
-2018 EIIHRRDQ
+2018 IKKRRMRSID

>member
-1 MTKRFWAGLL
+1 MTKRIWAGLL

-33 EANASEETLDGG
+33 ETDASEETLDGG

-80 LPEQEESLTEEA
+80 LPEQEESLTKEA
-92 IPDLPDFI
+92 MLDLPDFI
-100 PEEEPPALEEEKLPP
+100 PEEEPLTLEESELPP

-120 FVCVTP
+120 FVWVTP

-138 GDGDDGELYDGN
+138 GDEDDGELYDGN

-163 QDAQGRTW
+163 QDAQERTW
-171 LLVRYLYGA
+171 LLVRYLYGE

-186 MAWTDTATI
+186 MAWTDTATV
-195 WVLAEEIQPSDA
+195 WVLAEETQPSDA
-207 AEYDVTDYAFPYPPI
+207 ADYDVTDYAFPYPPI

-236 ASVQTFYP
+236 AGVQTFYP

-257 EYKQIAK
+257 EYKQIDK

-347 GDSDVWSR
+347 ADSDVWSR

-391 PADYLEYARWL
+391 PGDYLEYARWL

-420 KSVSMQNG
+420 KSVHMQGG

-449 GNLTGN
+449 GSLTGN

-473 ITSTQSTFSIAAQ
+473 VTSTQSTFSIAAQ

-501 PDADIQKVIIPQ
+501 PNADIQKVIIPQ

-555 DASGAVVAT
+555 NASGAVVAT
-564 QTTGADGTAQFD
+564 QTTGADGTARFD
-576 NLPAGSYTV
+576 NLPAGGYTV

-594 KVAVNPSQT
+594 KIAVNPSQA
-603 VTVAAGATSDV
+603 VTVAPGATSDV
-614 RFANDRIN
+614 RFENERVN

-637 LAGAVFTVTC
+637 LAGAVFTVTR
-647 LSAAEGGGTVGE
+647 LSAAEGGGVVGE

-680 RYRIAET
+680 RYRVAET

-711 TVEAE
+711 A
-716 NEPTKGYIRVVKT
+716 
-729 DALDGVPIAGV
+729 
-740 QFDLYD
+740 
-746 ASGNP
+746 
-751 AGSMTTDETGFAL
+751 
-764 SPPLHKGRYT
+764 
-774 VREHDNPTG
+774 
-783 YVTELVKMQAEVRSD
+783 
-798 ETTDLS
+798 
-804 ATNQPIQGRIQIIK
+804 
-818 RDQLTKEALAGA
+818 
-830 EFTIT
+830 
-835 RISGLP
+835 
-841 SHGGSQ
+841 
-847 DGEVVA
+847 
-853 VMTTDAEGKAVSPLL
+853 
-868 TYGTYRVAETK
+868 
-879 VPEHFADHSFSVDVT
+879 
-894 IDGENMQTYT
+894 

-919 KTDRLNGNPIEG
+919 KTDRLNGNSIEG
-931 VVFDIYENDEYGGE
+931 VTFDIYENDEYGGE

-987 ATVCSD
+987 ATVRSD

-1021 DDPNSRRRDEL
+1021 DDPNSKRRDEL
-1032 PQPANIDAPSTRG
+1032 PQPANIDATSTRG

-1084 GDDASAATGEL
+1084 CDDASAATGEL
-1095 WPGLYEIVEVFPP
+1095 WPGLYEIVEVSPP
-1108 VGYQPSD
+1108 VGYEPSD

-1141 NIIRQGVYAI
+1141 NIIRQGMYAI

-1178 YLKKAGSYGNV
+1178 YLKKAGSYGNA
-1189 RAFERDYLVTNR
+1189 REFERDYLVTN
-1201 YGYAKTKLLPYGLY
+1201 PYG
-1215 VLKQVKGK
+1215 
-1223 AGHAL
+1223 
-1228 KSPVEIFI
+1228 
-1236 RGDEDVANPPILTI
+1236 
-1250 NNQAIRYRLKLIKT
+1250 
-1264 DAKTGKT
+1264 
-1271 VRLANTAFKLL
+1271 
-1282 DSDGNVVTQTVSYP
+1282 
-1296 TRREIDTFYT
+1296 
-1306 DENGEVTLPETV
+1306 
-1318 TRGMYFIEEVQAPQG
+1318 
-1333 YLIRTER
+1333 
-1340 LGVFVG
+1340 
-1346 ETGDAPGEAYTLD
+1346 
-1359 IEIPNEPV
+1359 
-1367 MGRVKVEKKGL
+1367 
-1378 RLVRLAEQTDAY
+1378 
-1390 GNIAHQPVYEEGYLA
+1390 
-1405 GTVFELRAA
+1405 
-1414 EDIVGKDGTVWF
+1414 
-1426 HAGDVADTI
+1426 
-1435 TTTETGKD
+1435 
-1443 ASKELPLGRY
+1443 
-1453 ELVEVSAPE
+1453 
-1462 GYLLDGAP
+1462 
-1470 HEVELRYES
+1470 
-1479 DHTAVV
+1479 
-1485 ETNVT
+1485 
-1490 IGNDY
+1490 
-1495 LSAEITLE
+1495 
-1503 KEKEDLEII
+1503 
-1512 MDGDHVRQEIVNIP
+1512 
-1526 GEGFVFGL
+1526 
-1534 FADEELRVGDVTL
+1534 
-1547 TADTLVATG
+1547 
-1556 ATDAAGR
+1556 
-1563 LAFVGN
+1563 
-1569 FPHGAYYVKE
+1569 
-1579 LSAPDGWTLNP
+1579 
-1590 AKFAVTLELK
+1590 
-1600 AQSGGVIRVSLP
+1600 
-1612 EIVHDELIYTRV
+1612 
-1624 TLTKTDITGQKTLPG
+1624 
-1639 ATIEVKDEQGKVIY
+1639 
-1653 RETTDANGQIPQIPV
+1653 
-1668 TPGTYTFKEVYAP
+1668 
-1681 DGYALNEAEMRF
+1681 
-1693 TVDADGNVTGDTM
+1693 
-1706 IRDDYTRFSLRK
+1706 
-1718 ADENGKPLAGVMF
+1718 
-1731 GLKKADG
+1731 
-1738 MLMMTAKTDAK
+1738 
-1749 GMATFEKVPFGMY
+1749 
-1762 TLVETRAL
+1762 
-1770 PGYLKADTEIRFTV
+1770 
-1784 DGTFVNPKEPIAT
+1784 
-1797 VTNERQKIRGLKVDT
+1797 
-1812 AGQALP
+1812 
-1818 GAAFSL
+1818 
-1824 INADTGEI
+1824 
-1832 VDVATSDEKGE
+1832 
-1843 FYLTGFGY
+1843 
-1851 GDWIIRE
+1851 
-1858 TVAPEG
+1858 
-1864 FSRVEDVLIHVDEDW
+1864 
-1879 KAPNT
+1879 
-1884 LLFTD
+1884 
-1889 IPNHY
+1889 
-1894 EFIKVDED
+1894 
-1902 GCPMEGVKFALEDED
+1902 
-1917 GNVLRELASGEDGV
+1917 
-1931 VHADDLKPGVYVIRE
+1931 
-1946 IETQAGYRL
+1946 
-1955 TEETIRVVIDENYI
+1955 
-1969 APDELFR
+1969 
-1976 LVNFPEEERPE
+1976 
-1987 DEIQTGVDVPVTPM
+1987 
-2001 MLYGLISM
+2001 
-2009 ALGAVFMFA
+2009 
-2018 EIIHRRDQ
+2018 

>member
-1 MTKRFWAGLL
+1 MTKRIWAGLL
-11 ALGMALTALPSGMY
+11 ALGMALTALPFGIY
-25 AEETVWEE
+25 AEETAWEE

-57 PDYIPEPEEDV
+57 PDYIPEPETDV
-68 VDSAADDESADA
+68 VDGAADDESADE
-80 LPEQEESLTEEA
+80 LSEQEESLIEEETT
-92 IPDLPDFI
+92 PDLPDFI
-100 PEEEPPALEEEKLPP
+100 PEEEPPTLEESELPP
-115 VQEGD
+115 VQAGE
-120 FVCVTP
+120 FVRVTP
-126 NTRVYLDIDETA
+126 NTRVYLEIDETA
-138 GDGDDGELYDGN
+138 GDDDDGELYDGN
-150 FVNEANVYVEQVR
+150 FVNEANVYVEQAR

-186 MAWTDTATI
+186 MAWTDTATV
-195 WVLAEEIQPSDA
+195 WVLAEETRLSDA
-207 AEYDVTDYAFPYPPI
+207 ADYDVTDYAFPYPPA

-236 ASVQTFYP
+236 AGVQTFYP

-377 YWRMDEFYR
+377 YWRMDEFYC

-391 PADYLEYARWL
+391 PGDYLEYARWL

-444 ISRSV
+444 VSRSV
-449 GNLTGN
+449 GSLTGN

-460 GEYYYLHSGDTIS
+460 GEYYYLRSGDTIS
-473 ITSTQSTFSIAAQ
+473 VTSTQSTFSIAAQ

-501 PDADIQKVIIPQ
+501 PNADIQKVIIPQ
-513 YGLPAKL
+513 YGLPAKM

-529 PYGAIRVSKNSA
+529 PYGAVRVSKISA
-541 DNGAMLSGATFELM
+541 DNGAVLSGATFELM
-555 DASGAVVAT
+555 NGAGTVLAT
-564 QTTGADGTAQFD
+564 QTTGADGTARFD
-576 NLPAGSYTV
+576 NLPAGGYTV

-594 KVAVNPSQT
+594 KIAVNPSQA

-614 RFANDRIN
+614 RFENDRVN

-637 LAGAVFTVTC
+637 LSGAVFTVTR
-647 LSAAEGGGTVGE
+647 LSAAEGGGAVGE
-659 VVATLTTGADG
+659 AVATLTTGADG

-680 RYRIAET
+680 RYRVAET

-711 TVEAE
+711 A
-716 NEPTKGYIRVVKT
+716 
-729 DALDGVPIAGV
+729 
-740 QFDLYD
+740 
-746 ASGNP
+746 
-751 AGSMTTDETGFAL
+751 
-764 SPPLHKGRYT
+764 
-774 VREHDNPTG
+774 
-783 YVTELVKMQAEVRSD
+783 
-798 ETTDLS
+798 
-804 ATNQPIQGRIQIIK
+804 
-818 RDQLTKEALAGA
+818 
-830 EFTIT
+830 
-835 RISGLP
+835 
-841 SHGGSQ
+841 
-847 DGEVVA
+847 
-853 VMTTDAEGKAVSPLL
+853 
-868 TYGTYRVAETK
+868 
-879 VPEHFADHSFSVDVT
+879 
-894 IDGENMQTYT
+894 

-931 VVFDIYENDEYGGE
+931 MAFDIYENDEYGNT
-945 LVASMTTGKDGAAV
+945 LVADMTTGKDGTAV

-972 RGATAGYVL
+972 RGATAGYVM

-987 ATVCSD
+987 ATVRSD

-1032 PQPANIDAPSTRG
+1032 PQPANIDEPSMRG

-1095 WPGLYEIVEVFPP
+1095 WPGLYEIVEVSPP
-1108 VGYQPSD
+1108 AGYEPSD

-1141 NIIRQGVYAI
+1141 NTIKQGVYAI

-1178 YLKKAGSYGNV
+1178 YLKKAGSYGNA

-1228 KSPVEIFI
+1228 KSPVEILI

-1282 DSDGNVVTQTVSYP
+1282 DSDGSVVTQTVSYP

-1306 DENGEVTLPETV
+1306 DDNGEVTLPETV

-1346 ETGDAPGEAYTLD
+1346 ETGDVPGEAYTLD

-1367 MGRVKVEKKGL
+1367 MGRAMVEKKGL
-1378 RLVRLAEQTDAY
+1378 QLVRLEEQADAF
-1390 GNIAHQPVYEEGYLA
+1390 GNIVHQPVYEEGYLA
-1405 GTVFELRAA
+1405 GAVFELRAA

-1435 TTTETGKD
+1435 TTTEAGKD

-1470 HEVELRYES
+1470 HEVELRYEN

-1485 ETNVT
+1485 ETAVT
-1490 IGNDY
+1490 LGNDY

-1512 MDGDHVRQEIVNIP
+1512 MDGDHARQALVNIP

-1590 AKFAVTLELK
+1590 AKFAVTLEPQ

-1612 EIVHDELIYTRV
+1612 EPVHDELIYTRV

-1693 TVDADGNVTGDTM
+1693 TVDADGNVTGDTT

-1718 ADENGKPLAGVMF
+1718 VDESGKPLSGVMF

-1749 GMATFEKVPFGMY
+1749 GMATFEKVPFGTY
-1762 TLVETRAL
+1762 TLVETQAL
-1770 PGYLKADTEIRFTV
+1770 PGYLKADTEIRLTV

-1797 VTNERQKIRGLKVDT
+1797 VINERQKIRGLKVDT

-1832 VDVATSDEKGE
+1832 VDVAASDEKGE

-1858 TVAPEG
+1858 TVVPEG
-1864 FSRVEDVLIHVDEDW
+1864 FNRVEDVLIHVDEDW

-1902 GCPMEGVKFALEDED
+1902 GCPMEGVRFALEDED
-1917 GNVLRELASGEDGV
+1917 GNVLRELASGEDGI

-1969 APDELFR
+1969 VADELFR
-1976 LVNFPEEERPE
+1976 LVNFPEEERPK

-2009 ALGAVFMFA
+2009 AFGVVLMFA
-2018 EIIHRRDQ
+2018 EIIRRREQ

>member
-1 MTKRFWAGLL
+1 MTKRIWAGLL
-11 ALGMALTALPSGMY
+11 ALGMALTALPFGIY
-25 AEETVWEE
+25 AEETAWEE

-57 PDYIPEPEEDV
+57 PDYIPEPETDV
-68 VDSAADDESADA
+68 VDGAADDESADE
-80 LPEQEESLTEEA
+80 LSEQEESLIEEETT
-92 IPDLPDFI
+92 PDLPDFI
-100 PEEEPPALEEEKLPP
+100 PEEELPALEEEEPQD
-115 VQEGD
+115 VQAGD
-120 FVCVTP
+120 FVRVTP
-126 NTRVYLDIDETA
+126 NTRVYLEIDETA
-138 GDGDDGELYDGN
+138 GDDDDGELYDGN
-150 FVNEANVYVEQVR
+150 FVNEANVYVEQAR

-186 MAWTDTATI
+186 MAWTDTATV
-195 WVLAEEIQPSDA
+195 WVLAEETRPSDA
-207 AEYDVTDYAFPYPPI
+207 ADYDVTDYAFPYPPA

-236 ASVQTFYP
+236 AGVQTFYP

-303 EVVDLDGYAVKPGYS
+303 EVVDLDGYAAKPGYS
-318 GDIYGSR
+318 GDIYSSR

-449 GNLTGN
+449 GSLTGN

-460 GEYYYLHSGDTIS
+460 GEYYYMHSGDTIS
-473 ITSTQSTFSIAAQ
+473 ITSSQSTFSVTAQ

-501 PDADIQKVIIPQ
+501 PNADIQKVIIPQ
-513 YGLPAKL
+513 YGLPAKM

-529 PYGAIRVSKNSA
+529 PYGAVRVSKISA
-541 DNGAMLSGATFELM
+541 DNGAVLSGATFELM
-555 DASGAVVAT
+555 NGTGTVLAT
-564 QTTGADGTAQFD
+564 QTTSADGTARFD
-576 NLPAGSYTV
+576 NLPAGGYTV

-594 KVAVNPSQT
+594 KIAVNPSQA
-603 VTVAAGATSDV
+603 VTVAAGATSDI
-614 RFANDRIN
+614 RFENDRVN

-637 LAGAVFTVTC
+637 LSGAVFTVMR
-647 LSAAEGGGTVGE
+647 LSAAEGGSAVGE

-670 TAETGWLQWG
+670 TVETGWLQWG
-680 RYRIAET
+680 RYRVAET

-711 TVEAE
+711 A
-716 NEPTKGYIRVVKT
+716 
-729 DALDGVPIAGV
+729 
-740 QFDLYD
+740 
-746 ASGNP
+746 
-751 AGSMTTDETGFAL
+751 
-764 SPPLHKGRYT
+764 
-774 VREHDNPTG
+774 
-783 YVTELVKMQAEVRSD
+783 
-798 ETTDLS
+798 
-804 ATNQPIQGRIQIIK
+804 
-818 RDQLTKEALAGA
+818 
-830 EFTIT
+830 
-835 RISGLP
+835 
-841 SHGGSQ
+841 
-847 DGEVVA
+847 
-853 VMTTDAEGKAVSPLL
+853 
-868 TYGTYRVAETK
+868 
-879 VPEHFADHSFSVDVT
+879 
-894 IDGENMQTYT
+894 

-919 KTDRLNGNPIEG
+919 KTDRLTGNPIEG
-931 VVFDIYENDEYGGE
+931 VAFDIYENDEYGNA
-945 LVASMTTGKDGAAV
+945 LVADMTTGKDGTAV

-972 RGATAGYVL
+972 RGATAGYVMK
-981 EEIALD
+981 EIALD
-987 ATVCSD
+987 ATVRSD

-1069 LFKKGDTVVDALTTA
+1069 LFQKGDTVVDALTTA

-1095 WPGLYEIVEVFPP
+1095 WPGLYEIVEASPP
-1108 VGYQPSD
+1108 VGYEPSD

-1141 NIIRQGVYAI
+1141 NIIKQGMYAI

-1178 YLKKAGSYGNV
+1178 YLKKAGSYGNA

-1201 YGYAKTKLLPYGLY
+1201 YGYAKTTLLPYGLY

-1223 AGHAL
+1223 EGHAL

-1346 ETGDAPGEAYTLD
+1346 ETGDMPGEAYTLD

-1367 MGRVKVEKKGL
+1367 MGRVMVEKKGL
-1378 RLVRLAEQTDAY
+1378 RLVRLAEQADAF
-1390 GNIAHQPVYEEGYLA
+1390 GNIVHQPVYEEGYLA
-1405 GTVFELRAA
+1405 GAVFELRAA
-1414 EDIVGKDGTVWF
+1414 EDIVGKDGTLWF

-1435 TTTETGKD
+1435 TTTAEGKD

-1470 HEVELRYES
+1470 HEVELRYEN
-1479 DHTAVV
+1479 DRTAVV

-1490 IGNDY
+1490 LGNDY

-1512 MDGDHVRQEIVNIP
+1512 MDSDHVRQALVNTP

-1556 ATDAAGR
+1556 VTDAAGR

-1590 AKFAVTLELK
+1590 AKFAVTLEPQ

-1612 EIVHDELIYTRV
+1612 EPVHNELIYTRV
-1624 TLTKTDITGQKTLPG
+1624 TLTKTDITGQKTLSG
-1639 ATIEVKDEQGKVIY
+1639 ATIEVKDEQGKVFY

-1668 TPGTYTFKEVYAP
+1668 TPRTYTFKEVYAP

-1693 TVDADGNVTGDTM
+1693 TVDADGNVTGDTT
-1706 IRDDYTRFSLRK
+1706 IHDDYTRFSLHK
-1718 ADENGKPLAGVMF
+1718 VDESGKPLSGVMF

-1749 GMATFEKVPFGMY
+1749 GMATFEKVPFGTY
-1762 TLVETRAL
+1762 TLVETQAL
-1770 PGYLKADTEIRFTV
+1770 PGYLKTDTEIRITV
-1784 DGTFVNPKEPIAT
+1784 DGTFVNPKEPIET
-1797 VTNERQKIRGLKVDT
+1797 VTNERQRIRGLKVDT
-1812 AGQALP
+1812 TGQALP

-1832 VDVATSDEKGE
+1832 VDVAASDEKGE

-1858 TVAPEG
+1858 TVVPEG
-1864 FSRVEDVLIHVDEDW
+1864 FNRVEDVLIHVDEDW

-1917 GNVLRELASGEDGV
+1917 GNVLRELASGENGV
-1931 VHADDLKPGVYVIRE
+1931 VRADDLKPGVYIIRE

-1969 APDELFR
+1969 VPDELFR
-1976 LVNFPEEERPE
+1976 LVNFPEEERPR

-2001 MLYGLISM
+2001 MRFGAASVICGM
-2009 ALGAVFMFA
+2009 AIFVLRAIKKRGMRS
-2018 EIIHRRDQ
+2018 ID

>member
-1 MTKRFWAGLL
+1 MTKRIWAGLL

-33 EANASEETLDGG
+33 KTDASEETLDGG

-57 PDYIPEPEEDV
+57 PDYIPEPETEV
-68 VDSAADDESADA
+68 VDGAADDESADE
-80 LPEQEESLTEEA
+80 LSEQKESLIEEETT
-92 IPDLPDFI
+92 PDLPDFI
-100 PEEEPPALEEEKLPP
+100 PEEEPPTLEESELPP
-115 VQEGD
+115 VQAGE
-120 FVCVTP
+120 FVRVTP
-126 NTRVYLDIDETA
+126 NTRVYLEIDETA
-138 GDGDDGELYDGN
+138 GDNDDGELYDGN
-150 FVNEANVYVEQVR
+150 FVNEANVYVEQAR

-186 MAWTDTATI
+186 MAWTDTATV
-195 WVLAEEIQPSDA
+195 WVLAEETRPSDA
-207 AEYDVTDYAFPYPPI
+207 ADYDVTDYAFPYPPI

-236 ASVQTFYP
+236 ASVQTFYL

-303 EVVDLDGYAVKPGYS
+303 EVVDLDGYAAKPGYS
-318 GDIYGSR
+318 GDIYSSR

-347 GDSDVWSR
+347 ADSDVWSR

-391 PADYLEYARWL
+391 PGDYLEYARWL

-420 KSVSMQNG
+420 KSVHMQNG

-449 GNLTGN
+449 GGLTGN
-455 SAGSD
+455 SAGAD

-473 ITSTQSTFSIAAQ
+473 VTSSQSTFSVTAQ

-501 PDADIQKVIIPQ
+501 PNADIQKVIIPQ

-520 KEVRIEFEQ
+520 KEARIEFEQ
-529 PYGAIRVSKNSA
+529 PYGAVRVSKTSA

-555 DASGAVVAT
+555 NASGAVVAT
-564 QTTGADGTAQFD
+564 QTTGADGTVRFD

-585 REVGAPTGY
+585 REIGAPTGY
-594 KVAVNPSQT
+594 KIAVNPSQA
-603 VTVAAGATSDV
+603 VTVAAGATSDI
-614 RFANDRIN
+614 RFENDRVN
-622 GKIRIVKRDALTKEA
+622 GKIRIVKRDALTKKV
-637 LAGAVFTVTC
+637 LAGAVFTVTR
-647 LSAAEGGGTVGE
+647 LSAAEGGGAVGE

-680 RYRIAET
+680 RYRVAET
-687 GVPEHYVDG
+687 GVPEHYADG

-711 TVEAE
+711 
-716 NEPTKGYIRVVKT
+716 P
-729 DALDGVPIAGV
+729 
-740 QFDLYD
+740 
-746 ASGNP
+746 
-751 AGSMTTDETGFAL
+751 
-764 SPPLHKGRYT
+764 
-774 VREHDNPTG
+774 
-783 YVTELVKMQAEVRSD
+783 
-798 ETTDLS
+798 
-804 ATNQPIQGRIQIIK
+804 
-818 RDQLTKEALAGA
+818 
-830 EFTIT
+830 
-835 RISGLP
+835 
-841 SHGGSQ
+841 
-847 DGEVVA
+847 
-853 VMTTDAEGKAVSPLL
+853 
-868 TYGTYRVAETK
+868 
-879 VPEHFADHSFSVDVT
+879 
-894 IDGENMQTYT
+894 

-913 GWIRLV
+913 GWIRPV
-919 KTDRLNGNPIEG
+919 QTDKLNGNPIEG
-931 VVFDIYENDEYGGE
+931 VAFDIYENDEYGNA
-945 LVASMTTGKDGAAV
+945 LVAGMTTGKDGTAV

-987 ATVCSD
+987 ATVRSD

-1021 DDPNSRRRDEL
+1021 DDPNSKRRDEL

-1054 RVLAGAE
+1054 CVLAGAE

-1095 WPGLYEIVEVFPP
+1095 WPGLYEIVEVSPP
-1108 VGYQPSD
+1108 AGYEPSD
-1115 AHFFVDARSAA
+1115 AHFFVDARSAS

-1141 NIIRQGVYAI
+1141 NIIRQGMYAI

-1178 YLKKAGSYGNV
+1178 YLKKAGSYGNA
-1189 RAFERDYLVTNR
+1189 REFERDYLVTNP

-1223 AGHAL
+1223 EGHAL

-1282 DSDGNVVTQTVSYP
+1282 DSDGSVVTQTVSYP

-1367 MGRVKVEKKGL
+1367 MGRVMVEKKGL

-1390 GNIAHQPVYEEGYLA
+1390 GNSVHQPVYEEGYLA
-1405 GTVFELRAA
+1405 GAVFELRAA

-1435 TTTETGKD
+1435 TTTEAGKD

-1470 HEVELRYES
+1470 HEVELRYEN
-1479 DHTAVV
+1479 DRTAVV

-1490 IGNDY
+1490 LGNDY

-1512 MDGDHVRQEIVNIP
+1512 MDSDHVRQALVNTP

-1556 ATDAAGR
+1556 VTDAAGR

-1590 AKFAVTLELK
+1590 AKFAVTLEPK

-1612 EIVHDELIYTRV
+1612 EPVHNELIYTRV
-1624 TLTKTDITGQKTLPG
+1624 TLTKTDITGQRTLPG

-1653 RETTDANGQIPQIPV
+1653 RETTDVNGQIPQIPV

-1693 TVDADGNVTGDTM
+1693 TVDADGNVTGDTT
-1706 IRDDYTRFSLRK
+1706 IRDDYTRFSLHK
-1718 ADENGKPLAGVMF
+1718 VDENGKPLSGVMF

-1749 GMATFEKVPFGMY
+1749 GMATFEKVPFGTY
-1762 TLVETRAL
+1762 TLVETQAL
-1770 PGYLKADTEIRFTV
+1770 PGYLKADTEIRLTV

-1812 AGQALP
+1812 AGQALT

-1832 VDVATSDEKGE
+1832 VDVAESNEKGE
-1843 FYLTGFGY
+1843 FFLTGFGY

-1858 TVAPEG
+1858 TAAPEG
-1864 FSRVEDVLIHVDEDW
+1864 FNRVEDVLIHVDKDW

-1884 LLFTD
+1884 LLLTD

-1894 EFIKVDED
+1894 EFVKVDED

-1917 GNVLRELASGEDGV
+1917 GNVLRELVSGEDGI
-1931 VHADDLKPGVYVIRE
+1931 VHVDDLKPGVYIIRE
-1946 IETQAGYRL
+1946 IETQAGYHL

-1969 APDELFR
+1969 VPDEMFR
-1976 LVNFPEEERPE
+1976 LVNFPEEERPR

-2009 ALGAVFMFA
+2009 AFGVVLMFA
-2018 EIIHRRDQ
+2018 EIIRRREQ

>member
-1 MTKRFWAGLL
+1 MTKRIWAGLL

-33 EANASEETLDGG
+33 ETDASEETLDGG

-100 PEEEPPALEEEKLPP
+100 PEEEPPTLEESELPP
-115 VQEGD
+115 VQAGE
-120 FVCVTP
+120 FVRVTP
-126 NTRVYLDIDETA
+126 NTRVYLETDETA
-138 GDGDDGELYDGN
+138 GDDDDGEWYDGN
-150 FVNEANVYVEQVR
+150 FVKEANVYVEQAQ

-186 MAWTDTATI
+186 MAWTDTATV
-195 WVLAEEIQPSDA
+195 WVLAEETQPSDA
-207 AEYDVTDYAFPYPPI
+207 ADYDVTDYAFPYPPA

-236 ASVQTFYP
+236 AGVQTFYP

-347 GDSDVWSR
+347 ADSDVWSR

-402 AACAIERAGITG
+402 ADCAIERAGITG

-460 GEYYYLHSGDTIS
+460 GEYYYLRSGDTIS
-473 ITSTQSTFSIAAQ
+473 VTSTQSTFSIAAQ

-501 PDADIQKVIIPQ
+501 PNADIQKVIIPQ

-529 PYGAIRVSKNSA
+529 PYGAVRVSKTSA

-555 DASGAVVAT
+555 NGAGTVLAT
-564 QTTGADGTAQFD
+564 QTTGADGTACFD
-576 NLPAGSYTV
+576 NLPAGGYTV

-594 KVAVNPSQT
+594 KIAVNPSQA

-614 RFANDRIN
+614 RFENDWVN

-637 LAGAVFTVTC
+637 LAGAVFTVTR
-647 LSAAEGGGTVGE
+647 LSAAEGGGAVGE
-659 VVATLTTGADG
+659 AVATLTTGADG

-680 RYRIAET
+680 RYRVAET

-696 GFVTEIDCTEDGKTY
+696 GFVTEIGCTEDGK
-711 TVEAE
+711 
-716 NEPTKGYIRVVKT
+716 
-729 DALDGVPIAGV
+729 
-740 QFDLYD
+740 
-746 ASGNP
+746 
-751 AGSMTTDETGFAL
+751 
-764 SPPLHKGRYT
+764 
-774 VREHDNPTG
+774 
-783 YVTELVKMQAEVRSD
+783 
-798 ETTDLS
+798 
-804 ATNQPIQGRIQIIK
+804 
-818 RDQLTKEALAGA
+818 
-830 EFTIT
+830 
-835 RISGLP
+835 
-841 SHGGSQ
+841 
-847 DGEVVA
+847 
-853 VMTTDAEGKAVSPLL
+853 
-868 TYGTYRVAETK
+868 
-879 VPEHFADHSFSVDVT
+879 
-894 IDGENMQTYT
+894 TYT

-931 VVFDIYENDEYGGE
+931 VAFDIYENDEYGNA
-945 LVASMTTGKDGAAV
+945 LVADMTTGKDGTAV

-972 RGATAGYVL
+972 RGATAGYVM
-981 EEIALD
+981 EEIAPD
-987 ATVCSD
+987 ATVRSD
-993 ETTQLRATNQPV
+993 ETMQLRATNQPV

-1095 WPGLYEIVEVFPP
+1095 WPGLYEIVEVSPP

-1141 NIIRQGVYAI
+1141 NIIKQGVYAI

-1178 YLKKAGSYGNV
+1178 YLKKAGSYGNA
-1189 RAFERDYLVTNR
+1189 RAFERDYLVTNK

-1223 AGHAL
+1223 EGHAL

-1306 DENGEVTLPETV
+1306 DDNGEVTLPETV
-1318 TRGMYFIEEVQAPQG
+1318 TRGMYFIEEVHAPQG

-1367 MGRVKVEKKGL
+1367 MGRVLVEKKGL
-1378 RLVRLAEQTDAY
+1378 KFVRLAEQADAF
-1390 GNIAHQPVYEEGYLA
+1390 GNIVHQPVYEEGYLA
-1405 GTVFELRAA
+1405 GAVFELRAA
-1414 EDIVGKDGTVWF
+1414 EDIVGKDGTLWF

-1435 TTTETGKD
+1435 TTTEAGKD

-1470 HEVELRYES
+1470 HEVELRYEN

-1490 IGNDY
+1490 LGNGY
-1495 LSAEITLE
+1495 LSTEITLE

-1512 MDGDHVRQEIVNIP
+1512 MDGDHVRQALVNTP

-1534 FADEELRVGDVTL
+1534 FVDEELRVGDVTL

-1556 ATDAAGR
+1556 ATDAAGK

-1590 AKFAVTLELK
+1590 AKFAVTLEPK
-1600 AQSGGVIRVSLP
+1600 AQSGGVIRVILP
-1612 EIVHDELIYTRV
+1612 ESVHDELIYTRV

-1639 ATIEVKDEQGKVIY
+1639 ATIEVKDEQGNVMY
-1653 RETTDANGQIPQIPV
+1653 REMTDANGQIPQIPV
-1668 TPGTYTFKEVYAP
+1668 VPGTYTFKEVYAP

-1718 ADENGKPLAGVMF
+1718 VDESGKPLAGVMF

-1749 GMATFEKVPFGMY
+1749 GMATFEKVPFGTY

-1770 PGYLKADTEIRFTV
+1770 PGYLKADTEIRLTV
-1784 DGTFVNPKEPIAT
+1784 DGTFANPKEPIAT

-1812 AGQALP
+1812 AGQALT

-1832 VDVATSDEKGE
+1832 VDVAANDEKGE

-1864 FSRVEDVLIHVDEDW
+1864 FNRVEDVRIHVDEDW

-1894 EFIKVDED
+1894 EFVKVDED

-1917 GNVLRELASGEDGV
+1917 GNVLRELASGEDGIV
-1931 VHADDLKPGVYVIRE
+1931 RADDLKPGVYVIRE

-1976 LVNFPEEERPE
+1976 LVNFPEEERPK

-2001 MLYGLISM
+2001 MLFGVASVICGM
-2009 ALGAVFMFA
+2009 AIFVLRA
-2018 EIIHRRDQ
+2018 IKKRRMRSID

>member
-1 MTKRFWAGLL
+1 MTKRIWAGLL
-11 ALGMALTALPSGMY
+11 ALSMALTALPFGIY
-25 AEETVWEE
+25 AEETAWEE

-57 PDYIPEPEEDV
+57 PDYIPEPETDV
-68 VDSAADDESADA
+68 VDGAADDESADE
-80 LPEQEESLTEEA
+80 LSEQEESLIEEETT
-92 IPDLPDFI
+92 PDLPDFI
-100 PEEEPPALEEEKLPP
+100 PEEELPVLEEEEPQD
-115 VQEGD
+115 VQAGD
-120 FVCVTP
+120 FVRVTP
-126 NTRVYLDIDETA
+126 NTRVYLEIDETA
-138 GDGDDGELYDGN
+138 GDDDDGELYDGN
-150 FVNEANVYVEQVR
+150 FVNEANVYVEQAQ

-171 LLVRYLYGA
+171 LLVRYLYGT

-186 MAWTDTATI
+186 MAWTDTATV
-195 WVLAEEIQPSDA
+195 WVLAEETRPSDA
-207 AEYDVTDYAFPYPPI
+207 ADYDVTDYAFPYPPA

-236 ASVQTFYP
+236 AGVQTFYP

-347 GDSDVWSR
+347 ADSDVWSR

-391 PADYLEYARWL
+391 PGDYLEYARWL
-402 AACAIERAGITG
+402 AACAIERASITG

-449 GNLTGN
+449 GSLTGN

-501 PDADIQKVIIPQ
+501 PNADIQKVIIPQ
-513 YGLPAKL
+513 YGLPAKM

-529 PYGAIRVSKNSA
+529 PYGAVRVSKTSA

-555 DASGAVVAT
+555 NGAGTVLAT
-564 QTTGADGTAQFD
+564 QTTGADGTVRFD
-576 NLPAGSYTV
+576 TLPAGSYTV

-594 KVAVNPSQT
+594 KIAVNPSQT

-614 RFANDRIN
+614 RFENDRVN

-637 LAGAVFTVTC
+637 LAGAVFTVTR
-647 LSAAEGGGTVGE
+647 LSAAEGGGAVGE

-680 RYRIAET
+680 RYRVAET
-687 GVPEHYVDG
+687 GVPEHYADG
-696 GFVTEIDCTEDGKTY
+696 GFVTEIDCTEDGK
-711 TVEAE
+711 
-716 NEPTKGYIRVVKT
+716 
-729 DALDGVPIAGV
+729 
-740 QFDLYD
+740 
-746 ASGNP
+746 
-751 AGSMTTDETGFAL
+751 
-764 SPPLHKGRYT
+764 
-774 VREHDNPTG
+774 
-783 YVTELVKMQAEVRSD
+783 
-798 ETTDLS
+798 
-804 ATNQPIQGRIQIIK
+804 
-818 RDQLTKEALAGA
+818 
-830 EFTIT
+830 
-835 RISGLP
+835 
-841 SHGGSQ
+841 
-847 DGEVVA
+847 
-853 VMTTDAEGKAVSPLL
+853 
-868 TYGTYRVAETK
+868 
-879 VPEHFADHSFSVDVT
+879 
-894 IDGENMQTYT
+894 TYT

-931 VVFDIYENDEYGGE
+931 VAFDIYENDEYGNA
-945 LVASMTTGKDGAAV
+945 LVADMTTGKDGTAV

-987 ATVCSD
+987 ATVRSD

-1032 PQPANIDAPSTRG
+1032 PQPANIDAPSARG

-1084 GDDASAATGEL
+1084 GGDASTATGEL

-1108 VGYQPSD
+1108 VGYEPSD

-1178 YLKKAGSYGNV
+1178 YLKKAGSYGNA

-1223 AGHAL
+1223 EGHAL

-1282 DSDGNVVTQTVSYP
+1282 DSDGNVMTQTVSYP

-1318 TRGMYFIEEVQAPQG
+1318 TRGMYFIEEVHAPQG

-1367 MGRVKVEKKGL
+1367 MGRAMVEKKGL

-1390 GNIAHQPVYEEGYLA
+1390 GNIVHQPVYEEGYLA
-1405 GTVFELRAA
+1405 GAVFELRAA
-1414 EDIVGKDGTVWF
+1414 EDIIGKDGTVWF

-1435 TTTETGKD
+1435 TTTEAGKD

-1470 HEVELRYES
+1470 HEVELRYEN

-1490 IGNDY
+1490 LGNGY

-1512 MDGDHVRQEIVNIP
+1512 MDDDHVRQVLVNTP

-1590 AKFAVTLELK
+1590 AKFAVTLEPK

-1612 EIVHDELIYTRV
+1612 EPVHNELIYTRV
-1624 TLTKTDITGQKTLPG
+1624 TLTKTDITGQRTLPG

-1718 ADENGKPLAGVMF
+1718 VDESGKPLAGVMF

-1749 GMATFEKVPFGMY
+1749 GMATFEKVPFGTY
-1762 TLVETRAL
+1762 TLVETQAL
-1770 PGYLKADTEIRFTV
+1770 PGYLKADTEIRITV

-1812 AGQALP
+1812 AGQALM

-1832 VDVATSDEKGE
+1832 VDVAESNEKGE
-1843 FYLTGFGY
+1843 FFLTGFGY

-1858 TVAPEG
+1858 TVVPEG
-1864 FSRVEDVLIHVDEDW
+1864 FNRVEDVLIHVDEDW

-1894 EFIKVDED
+1894 EFVKVDED

-1917 GNVLRELASGEDGV
+1917 GNVLRELASGEDGI

-1955 TEETIRVVIDENYI
+1955 TEKIIRVVIDENYI
-1969 APDELFR
+1969 VADELFR
-1976 LVNFPEEERPE
+1976 LVNFPEEERPK

-2001 MLYGLISM
+2001 MLFGVASVICGM
-2009 ALGAVFMFA
+2009 AIFVLRAIKKRGMRS
-2018 EIIHRRDQ
+2018 ID

>member
-1 MTKRFWAGLL
+1 MTKRIWAGLL
-11 ALGMALTALPSGMY
+11 ALSMALTALPFDIY
-25 AEETVWEE
+25 AEETAWEE
-33 EANASEETLDGG
+33 EADASEETLDGG

-57 PDYIPEPEEDV
+57 PDYIPEPETDV
-68 VDSAADDESADA
+68 VDGAADGESADE
-80 LPEQEESLTEEA
+80 LSKQEESLTEETT
-92 IPDLPDFI
+92 PDLPDFI
-100 PEEEPPALEEEKLPP
+100 PEEEPPTLEESELPP
-115 VQEGD
+115 VQAGE
-120 FVCVTP
+120 FVRVTP
-126 NTRVYLDIDETA
+126 NTRVYLEIDETA
-138 GDGDDGELYDGN
+138 GDDDDGEWYDGN
-150 FVNEANVYVEQVR
+150 FVNEANVYVEQAQ

-186 MAWTDTATI
+186 MAWTDTATV
-195 WVLAEEIQPSDA
+195 WVLAEETQPSDA
-207 AEYDVTDYAFPYPPI
+207 ADYDVTDYAFPYPPA

-236 ASVQTFYP
+236 AGVQTFYP

-347 GDSDVWSR
+347 ADSDVWSR

-402 AACAIERAGITG
+402 ASCAIQRASITG
-414 EIGISS
+414 DIGISN
-420 KSVSMQNG
+420 KSVRMQNG

-449 GNLTGN
+449 GSLTGN
-455 SAGSD
+455 SAGED

-473 ITSTQSTFSIAAQ
+473 VTSSQSTFSITAQ

-501 PDADIQKVIIPQ
+501 PNADIQKVIIPQ
-513 YGLPAKL
+513 YGLPAKM

-529 PYGAIRVSKNSA
+529 PYGAVRVSKISA

-555 DASGAVVAT
+555 NASGAVVAT

-576 NLPAGSYTV
+576 NLPAGGYTV

-594 KVAVNPSQT
+594 KIAVNPSQA
-603 VTVAAGATSDV
+603 VTVAPGATSDI
-614 RFANDRIN
+614 RFENDRVN

-637 LAGAVFTVTC
+637 LAGAVFTVTR
-647 LSAAEGGGTVGE
+647 LSAAEGGGAVGE
-659 VVATLTTGADG
+659 AVVTLTTGADG

-680 RYRIAET
+680 RYRVAET
-687 GVPEHYVDG
+687 GVPEHYADG

-711 TVEAE
+711 A
-716 NEPTKGYIRVVKT
+716 
-729 DALDGVPIAGV
+729 
-740 QFDLYD
+740 
-746 ASGNP
+746 
-751 AGSMTTDETGFAL
+751 
-764 SPPLHKGRYT
+764 
-774 VREHDNPTG
+774 
-783 YVTELVKMQAEVRSD
+783 
-798 ETTDLS
+798 
-804 ATNQPIQGRIQIIK
+804 
-818 RDQLTKEALAGA
+818 
-830 EFTIT
+830 
-835 RISGLP
+835 
-841 SHGGSQ
+841 
-847 DGEVVA
+847 
-853 VMTTDAEGKAVSPLL
+853 
-868 TYGTYRVAETK
+868 
-879 VPEHFADHSFSVDVT
+879 
-894 IDGENMQTYT
+894 

-919 KTDRLNGNPIEG
+919 KTDRLTGNPIEG
-931 VVFDIYENDEYGGE
+931 VAFDIYENDEYGNA
-945 LVASMTTGKDGAAV
+945 LVADMTTGKDGTAV

-972 RGATAGYVL
+972 RGATAGYVM

-987 ATVCSD
+987 ATVRSD
-993 ETTQLRATNQPV
+993 ETMQLRATNQPV

-1032 PQPANIDAPSTRG
+1032 PQPANIDAPSARG
-1045 DGELTGAVF
+1045 DGDLTGAF
-1054 RVLAGAE
+1054 FHVLAGAE
-1061 IRDRQGNV
+1061 IRDRQDNV
-1069 LFKKGDTVVDALTTA
+1069 LFKKGDTVVNALTTV

-1095 WPGLYEIVEVFPP
+1095 WPGLYEIVEASPP
-1108 VGYQPSD
+1108 VGYEPSD

-1141 NIIRQGVYAI
+1141 NIIKQGMYAI

-1178 YLKKAGSYGNV
+1178 YLKKAGSYGNA

-1215 VLKQVKGK
+1215 VLEQVKGK

-1306 DENGEVTLPETV
+1306 DDNGEVTLPETV

-1346 ETGDAPGEAYTLD
+1346 ETGDASGEAYTLD

-1367 MGRVKVEKKGL
+1367 MGRVMVEKKGL
-1378 RLVRLAEQTDAY
+1378 RLVRLAEQADAF
-1390 GNIAHQPVYEEGYLA
+1390 GNIVHQPVYEEGYLA
-1405 GTVFELRAA
+1405 GAVFELRAA
-1414 EDIVGKDGTVWF
+1414 EDIIGKDGTVWF

-1435 TTTETGKD
+1435 TTTEAGKD

-1462 GYLLDGAP
+1462 GYLLDSAP
-1470 HEVELRYES
+1470 HEVELRYA
-1479 DHTAVV
+1479 DDRTAMV

-1490 IGNDY
+1490 LGNDY

-1512 MDGDHVRQEIVNIP
+1512 MDSDHVRQALVNTP

-1556 ATDAAGR
+1556 TTDAAGK

-1590 AKFAVTLELK
+1590 ARFAVTLEPE

-1612 EIVHDELIYTRV
+1612 EPVHDELIYTRV

-1639 ATIEVKDEQGKVIY
+1639 ATIEVKDEQGNVMY

-1693 TVDADGNVTGDTM
+1693 TVDADGNVTGDTT

-1718 ADENGKPLAGVMF
+1718 VDESGKPLAGVMF

-1738 MLMMTAKTDAK
+1738 MLMMTAKTDEK
-1749 GMATFEKVPFGMY
+1749 GMATFEKVSFGTY
-1762 TLVETRAL
+1762 TLVETQAL
-1770 PGYLKADTEIRFTV
+1770 PGYLKADTEIRLTV

-1797 VTNERQKIRGLKVDT
+1797 VVNERQKIRGLKVDT
-1812 AGQALP
+1812 AGQALT

-1832 VDVATSDEKGE
+1832 VDVAASDEKGE

-1858 TVAPEG
+1858 TVVPEG
-1864 FSRVEDVLIHVDEDW
+1864 FNRVEDVLIHVDEDW

-1894 EFIKVDED
+1894 EFVKVDED

-1917 GNVLRELASGEDGV
+1917 GNVLRELASGEDGI
-1931 VHADDLKPGVYVIRE
+1931 VHADDLKTGVYVIRE

-1969 APDELFR
+1969 VPDELFR

-2001 MLYGLISM
+2001 MRFGAASVICGM
-2009 ALGAVFMFA
+2009 AIFVLRAIKKRGMRS
-2018 EIIHRRDQ
+2018 ID

>member
-120 FVCVTP
+120 FVWVTT

-138 GDGDDGELYDGN
+138 GDEDEGELYDGN
-150 FVNEANVYVEQVR
+150 FVNEANVYVEQAR

-171 LLVRYLYGA
+171 LLVCYLYGA

-186 MAWTDTATI
+186 MAWTDTATV
-195 WVLAEEIQPSDA
+195 WVLAEETRPSDA
-207 AEYDVTDYAFPYPPI
+207 ADYDVTDYAFPYPPV

-303 EVVDLDGYAVKPGYS
+303 EVVDLEGYAVKPGYS
-318 GDIYGSR
+318 GDIYSSR

-414 EIGISS
+414 DIGISN

-449 GNLTGN
+449 GSLTGN
-455 SAGSD
+455 SVGAD

-473 ITSTQSTFSIAAQ
+473 VTSSQSTFSVTAQ

-501 PDADIQKVIIPQ
+501 PNADIQKVIIPQ

-520 KEVRIEFEQ
+520 KEARIEFEQ
-529 PYGAIRVSKNSA
+529 PYGAVRVSKTSA

-555 DASGAVVAT
+555 NASGAVVAT

-585 REVGAPTGY
+585 REVGAPMGY
-594 KVAVNPSQT
+594 LVSVPDSQSVT
-603 VTVAAGATSDV
+603 VTAGGKVGAA
-614 RFANDRIN
+614 FADERIR
-622 GKIRIVKRDALTKEA
+622 GRIRIAKTDSLTKEP
-637 LAGAVFTVTC
+637 LAGAEFTITRTD
-647 LSAAEGGGTVGE
+647 GTGTP
-659 VVATLTTGADG
+659 VVLTTDANGY
-670 TAETGWLQWG
+670 AETDWLDYG
-680 RYRIAET
+680 KYRVTES
-687 GVPEHYVDG
+687 GVPAHYETS
-696 GFVTEIDCTEDGKTY
+696 GFSTEIDCTENGKTY
-711 TVEAE
+711 LVEVE

-729 DALDGVPIAGV
+729 DALDGMPIAGV

-751 AGSMTTDETGFAL
+751 AGSMTTDEMGFAL

-783 YVTELVKMQAEVRSD
+783 YVAELIEMQAEVRSD

-847 DGEVVA
+847 DGEATA

-868 TYGTYRVAETK
+868 TYGTYRVTETR

-894 IDGENMQTYT
+894 IDRENMQTYT
-904 VEAENEPTK
+904 VEVENEPTK

-987 ATVCSD
+987 ATVRSD
-993 ETTQLRATNQPV
+993 ETTQLRVTNQPV

-1032 PQPANIDAPSTRG
+1032 PQPANIDEPSMRG

-1095 WPGLYEIVEVFPP
+1095 WPGLYEIVEVSPP
-1108 VGYQPSD
+1108 VGYEPSD

-1126 SQSETAVVTY
+1126 NQSETAVVTY

-1141 NIIRQGVYAI
+1141 NAIIQGVYAI

-1178 YLKKAGSYGNV
+1178 YLKKAGSYGNA

-1296 TRREIDTFYT
+1296 TRRKIDTFYT

-1318 TRGMYFIEEVQAPQG
+1318 TRGMYFIEEVHAPQG

-1367 MGRVKVEKKGL
+1367 MGRVMVEKKGL
-1378 RLVRLAEQTDAY
+1378 RLVRLAEQADAY
-1390 GNIAHQPVYEEGYLA
+1390 GNIVHQPVYDDGYLA
-1405 GTVFELRAA
+1405 GAVFELRAA

-1435 TTTETGKD
+1435 TTTEAGKD

-1462 GYLLDGAP
+1462 GYLLDSTP
-1470 HEVELRYES
+1470 HEVKLRYA
-1479 DHTAVV
+1479 DDRTAVV

-1490 IGNDY
+1490 IGDDY
-1495 LSAEITLE
+1495 LSAEIMLE

-1512 MDGDHVRQEIVNIP
+1512 MDGDHVRQALVNIP

-1556 ATDAAGR
+1556 VTDAAGR

-1590 AKFAVTLELK
+1590 AKFAVTLEPQ

-1612 EIVHDELIYTRV
+1612 EPVHDELIYTRV
-1624 TLTKTDITGQKTLPG
+1624 TLTKTDITGQKTLSG
-1639 ATIEVKDEQGKVIY
+1639 ATIKVKDEQGNVMY

-1693 TVDADGNVTGDTM
+1693 TVDADGNVTGDTT

-1718 ADENGKPLAGVMF
+1718 VDESGKPLAGVMF

-1738 MLMMTAKTDAK
+1738 MLLMTAKTDAK
-1749 GMATFEKVPFGMY
+1749 GMATFEKVPFGTYM
-1762 TLVETRAL
+1762 LVETQAL
-1770 PGYLKADTEIRFTV
+1770 PGYLKADTEIKITV

-1797 VTNERQKIRGLKVDT
+1797 VVNERQKIRGLKVDT
-1812 AGQALP
+1812 AGQALT

-1864 FSRVEDVLIHVDEDW
+1864 FNRVEDVLIHVDEDW

-1894 EFIKVDED
+1894 EFVKVDED

-1917 GNVLRELASGEDGV
+1917 GNVLRELASGEDGIV
-1931 VHADDLKPGVYVIRE
+1931 RADDLKPGVYIIRE

-1969 APDELFR
+1969 VADELFR
-1976 LVNFPEEERPE
+1976 LVNFPEEERPK

-2001 MLYGLISM
+2001 MLFGAASVICGM
-2009 ALGAVFMFA
+2009 AIFVLRAIKKRGMRS
-2018 EIIHRRDQ
+2018 ID

>member
-1 MTKRFWAGLL
+1 MTKRIWAGLL
-11 ALGMALTALPSGMY
+11 ALGMALTALPFGIY
-25 AEETVWEE
+25 AEEMAWEE
-33 EANASEETLDGG
+33 ENDASEETLDGG

-57 PDYIPEPEEDV
+57 PDYIPEPETDV
-68 VDSAADDESADA
+68 VDGAADDESADE
-80 LPEQEESLTEEA
+80 LSEQEESLIEEETT
-92 IPDLPDFI
+92 PDLPDFI
-100 PEEEPPALEEEKLPP
+100 PEEEPLVLEEEEPQN
-115 VQEGD
+115 VQAGD
-120 FVCVTP
+120 FVRVTP
-126 NTRVYLDIDETA
+126 NTRVYLEIDETA
-138 GDGDDGELYDGN
+138 GDDDGGELYDGN
-150 FVNEANVYVEQVR
+150 FVNEANVYVEQAR

-186 MAWTDTATI
+186 MAWTDTATV
-195 WVLAEEIQPSDA
+195 WVLAEETQPSDA
-207 AEYDVTDYAFPYPPI
+207 ADYDVTDYAFPYPPA

-228 DFNLRDYN
+228 DFNLRDHN
-236 ASVQTFYP
+236 AGVQTFYP

-347 GDSDVWSR
+347 ADSDVWSR

-391 PADYLEYARWL
+391 PGDYLEYARWL

-460 GEYYYLHSGDTIS
+460 GEYYYLRSGDTIS
-473 ITSTQSTFSIAAQ
+473 VTSTQSTFSITAQ

-501 PDADIQKVIIPQ
+501 PNADIQKVIIPQ
-513 YGLPAKL
+513 YGLPAKM

-529 PYGAIRVSKNSA
+529 PYGAVRVSKISA
-541 DNGAMLSGATFELM
+541 DNGAVLSGATFELM
-555 DASGAVVAT
+555 NGAGTVLAT
-564 QTTGADGTAQFD
+564 QTTGADGTARFD
-576 NLPAGSYTV
+576 NLPAGGYTV

-594 KVAVNPSQT
+594 KIAVNPSQA

-614 RFANDRIN
+614 RFENDRVN

-637 LAGAVFTVTC
+637 LAGAIFTVTR
-647 LSAAEGGGTVGE
+647 LSAAEGGGAVGE
-659 VVATLTTGADG
+659 AVATLTTGADG
-670 TAETGWLQWG
+670 TVETGWLQWG
-680 RYRIAET
+680 RYRVAET

-711 TVEAE
+711 A
-716 NEPTKGYIRVVKT
+716 
-729 DALDGVPIAGV
+729 
-740 QFDLYD
+740 
-746 ASGNP
+746 
-751 AGSMTTDETGFAL
+751 
-764 SPPLHKGRYT
+764 
-774 VREHDNPTG
+774 
-783 YVTELVKMQAEVRSD
+783 
-798 ETTDLS
+798 
-804 ATNQPIQGRIQIIK
+804 
-818 RDQLTKEALAGA
+818 
-830 EFTIT
+830 
-835 RISGLP
+835 
-841 SHGGSQ
+841 
-847 DGEVVA
+847 
-853 VMTTDAEGKAVSPLL
+853 
-868 TYGTYRVAETK
+868 
-879 VPEHFADHSFSVDVT
+879 
-894 IDGENMQTYT
+894 

-919 KTDRLNGNPIEG
+919 KTDRLTGNPIEG
-931 VVFDIYENDEYGGE
+931 VTFDIYENDEYGNA
-945 LVASMTTGKDGAAV
+945 LVADMTTGKDGTAV

-972 RGATAGYVL
+972 RGATAGYVM

-987 ATVCSD
+987 AAVRSD

-1032 PQPANIDAPSTRG
+1032 PQPANIDKPSTRG

-1108 VGYQPSD
+1108 VGYEPSD

-1141 NIIRQGVYAI
+1141 NIIRQGMYAI

-1178 YLKKAGSYGNV
+1178 YLKKAGSYGNA

-1201 YGYAKTKLLPYGLY
+1201 YGYAKTTLLPYGLY

-1264 DAKTGKT
+1264 DTKTGKT

-1306 DENGEVTLPETV
+1306 DDNGEVTLPETV
-1318 TRGMYFIEEVQAPQG
+1318 TRGMHFIEEVQAPQG

-1367 MGRVKVEKKGL
+1367 MGRVMVEKKGF
-1378 RLVRLAEQTDAY
+1378 RLVRLAEQADAF
-1390 GNIAHQPVYEEGYLA
+1390 GNIVHQPVYEEGYLA
-1405 GTVFELRAA
+1405 GAVFELRAA

-1435 TTTETGKD
+1435 TTTEAGKD

-1470 HEVELRYES
+1470 HEVELRYEN
-1479 DHTAVV
+1479 DRTAMV

-1490 IGNDY
+1490 LGNGY
-1495 LSAEITLE
+1495 LSTEITLE

-1512 MDGDHVRQEIVNIP
+1512 MDGDHVRQALVNIP

-1590 AKFAVTLELK
+1590 AKFAVTLEPQ

-1612 EIVHDELIYTRV
+1612 EPVHNELIYTRV

-1653 RETTDANGQIPQIPV
+1653 RETTDANGQLPQIPV

-1693 TVDADGNVTGDTM
+1693 TVDADGNVTGDTT
-1706 IRDDYTRFSLRK
+1706 IRDDYTRFSLHK
-1718 ADENGKPLAGVMF
+1718 VDENGKPLAGVMF

-1749 GMATFEKVPFGMY
+1749 GMATFEKVPFGTY

-1770 PGYLKADTEIRFTV
+1770 PGYLKADTEIRLTV

-1832 VDVATSDEKGE
+1832 VDVAASDEKGE

-1858 TVAPEG
+1858 TVVPEG
-1864 FSRVEDVLIHVDEDW
+1864 FNRVEDVLIHVDEDW

-1894 EFIKVDED
+1894 EFVKVDED

-1917 GNVLRELASGEDGV
+1917 GNVLRELASGEDGIV
-1931 VHADDLKPGVYVIRE
+1931 RADDLKPGVYVIRE

-1976 LVNFPEEERPE
+1976 LVNFPEEERPK

-2001 MLYGLISM
+2001 MLFGVASVICGM
-2009 ALGAVFMFA
+2009 AIFVLQA
-2018 EIIHRRDQ
+2018 IKKRRMRSID

>member
-1 MTKRFWAGLL
+1 MTKRIWAGLL

-33 EANASEETLDGG
+33 KTDASEETLDGR
-45 LDESAEEFADGL
+45 LDEPAEEFADSL

-100 PEEEPPALEEEKLPP
+100 PEEEPLTLEESELPP

-120 FVCVTP
+120 FVWVTP

-138 GDGDDGELYDGN
+138 GDEDDGELYDGN

-163 QDAQGRTW
+163 QDAQERTW
-171 LLVRYLYGA
+171 LLVRYLYGE

-186 MAWTDTATI
+186 MAWTDTATV
-195 WVLAEEIQPSDA
+195 WVLAEETQPSDA
-207 AEYDVTDYAFPYPPI
+207 ADYDVTDYAFPFTPVE
-222 ALYAAS
+222 LYAADTPPRLQTLS
-228 DFNLRDYN
+228 GNTGEFY
-236 ASVQTFYP
+236 AGQTVYAYSV
-244 GQQNLYGSSGHDS
+244 HDDV
-257 EYKQIAK
+257 QIASLK
-264 LDGYGTIYAT
+264 NYGAIYAT
-274 PHYLEGQ
+274 QHYINEHV
-281 TVYCLEHTMNSPGTK
+281 VYCLEHTMNSPGIR
-296 NNASGPF
+296 NNSDGPYK
-303 EVVDLDGYAVKPGYS
+303 VVDLAQYEQTAGYS
-318 GDIYGSR
+318 GIIYSEK

-336 TYPYM
+336 TFPFMGLDRYE
-341 IVDTGY
+341 DECLE
-347 GDSDVWSR
+347 WSR
-355 VAGQFAIREVV
+355 AAGQFAIREVI
-366 KQLEGDWYVRD
+366 KQLEGSQYVRD
-377 YWRMDEFYR
+377 YWHMDEFYR
-386 ASGQA
+386 ATGQA
-391 PADYLEYARWL
+391 PKEYLEYARWL
-402 AACAIERAGITG
+402 AANALTYAQMTG
-414 EIGISS
+414 EITVSNV
-420 KSVSMQNG
+420 SVSVANG
-428 SYVGT
+428 VCTGT
-433 VTLTTD
+433 TTLTTD
-439 ADLIR
+439 APRIR
-444 ISRSV
+444 IRRSV
-449 GNLTGN
+449 GTITGYT
-455 SAGSD
+455 G
-460 GEYYYLHSGDTIS
+460 GEDSTYVYLNSGDTITVS
-473 ITSTQSTFSIAAQ
+473 QAGSGFSFTAE
-486 SVSSQDEEAA
+486 SVSTEDQESNFLVAVPDE
-496 FLIGI
+496 
-501 PDADIQKVIIPQ
+501 DIQKVIIPQ
-513 YGLPAKL
+513 RGSPYPL
-520 KEVRIEFEQ
+520 KSTE
-529 PYGAIRVSKNSA
+529 IRF
-541 DNGAMLSGATFELM
+541 DMPNGSLVVTKTDAANGTALAGATFELTN
-555 DASGAVVAT
+555 ASSTVVAT
-564 QTTGADGTAQFD
+564 QTTGEDGTARFE
-576 NLPAGSYTV
+576 NLLAGNYTV
-585 REVGAPTGY
+585 REIGAPTGY
-594 KVAVNPSQT
+594 KIAVNPSQT
-603 VTVAAGATSDV
+603 VTVAAGVTSDV
-614 RFANDRIN
+614 RFENDRVN

-637 LAGAVFTVTC
+637 LAGAVFTVTR
-647 LSAAEGGGTVGE
+647 LSAAEGGGAVGE
-659 VVATLTTGADG
+659 AVATLTTGADG

-680 RYRIAET
+680 RYRVAET
-687 GVPEHYVDG
+687 GVPEHYADG

-711 TVEAE
+711 TVE
-716 NEPTKGYIRVVKT
+716 V
-729 DALDGVPIAGV
+729 
-740 QFDLYD
+740 
-746 ASGNP
+746 
-751 AGSMTTDETGFAL
+751 
-764 SPPLHKGRYT
+764 
-774 VREHDNPTG
+774 
-783 YVTELVKMQAEVRSD
+783 
-798 ETTDLS
+798 
-804 ATNQPIQGRIQIIK
+804 
-818 RDQLTKEALAGA
+818 
-830 EFTIT
+830 
-835 RISGLP
+835 
-841 SHGGSQ
+841 
-847 DGEVVA
+847 
-853 VMTTDAEGKAVSPLL
+853 
-868 TYGTYRVAETK
+868 
-879 VPEHFADHSFSVDVT
+879 
-894 IDGENMQTYT
+894 
-904 VEAENEPTK
+904 ENEPTK

-931 VVFDIYENDEYGGE
+931 VAFDIYENDEYGNA
-945 LVASMTTGKDGAAV
+945 LVADMTTGKDGTAV

-972 RGATAGYVL
+972 RGATAGYVM

-987 ATVCSD
+987 ATVRSD

-1095 WPGLYEIVEVFPP
+1095 WPGLYEIVEVSPP
-1108 VGYQPSD
+1108 VGYEPSD

-1141 NIIRQGVYAI
+1141 NIIKQGVYAI

-1178 YLKKAGSYGNV
+1178 YLKKAGSYGNA

-1367 MGRVKVEKKGL
+1367 MGRVMVEKKGL
-1378 RLVRLAEQTDAY
+1378 RLVRLAEQADAF
-1390 GNIAHQPVYEEGYLA
+1390 GNIVHQPVYEEGYLA
-1405 GTVFELRAA
+1405 GAVFELRAA

-1435 TTTETGKD
+1435 TTTEAGKD

-1462 GYLLDGAP
+1462 GYLLDSAP
-1470 HEVELRYES
+1470 HEVELRYAD

-1485 ETNVT
+1485 ETTVT

-1495 LSAEITLE
+1495 LSAEIALE
-1503 KEKEDLEII
+1503 KEKEDLNII
-1512 MDGDHVRQEIVNIP
+1512 MEGDHVRQTLVNTP

-1556 ATDAAGR
+1556 ATDAAGK

-1590 AKFAVTLELK
+1590 AKFAVTLEPQ

-1693 TVDADGNVTGDTM
+1693 TVDVDGNVTGDTT
-1706 IRDDYTRFSLRK
+1706 ICDDYTRFSLRK

-1749 GMATFEKVPFGMY
+1749 GMATFEKVPFGTY
-1762 TLVETRAL
+1762 TLVETQAL
-1770 PGYLKADTEIRFTV
+1770 PGYLKADTEIKITV

-1832 VDVATSDEKGE
+1832 VDVAASDEKGE

-1858 TVAPEG
+1858 TVVPEG
-1864 FSRVEDVLIHVDEDW
+1864 FNRVEDVLIHVDEDW

-1917 GNVLRELASGEDGV
+1917 GNVLRELASGEDGI

-1976 LVNFPEEERPE
+1976 LVNFPGEERPK

-2001 MLYGLISM
+2001 MRFGAASVICGM
-2009 ALGAVFMFA
+2009 AIFVLRAIKKRGMRS
-2018 EIIHRRDQ
+2018 ID

>member
-1 MTKRFWAGLL
+1 MTKRIWAGLL

-25 AEETVWEE
+25 AEEWVGEE
-33 EANASEETLDGG
+33 ETDASEESLDGG

-80 LPEQEESLTEEA
+80 LPEQEESLTKEA
-92 IPDLPDFI
+92 MLDLPDFI
-100 PEEEPPALEEEKLPP
+100 PEEEPLTLEESELPP

-120 FVCVTP
+120 FVWVTP

-138 GDGDDGELYDGN
+138 GDEDDGELYDGN

-163 QDAQGRTW
+163 QDAQERTW
-171 LLVRYLYGA
+171 LLVRYLYGE
-180 EEPNGE
+180 EEPDGE
-186 MAWTDTATI
+186 MAWTDTATV
-195 WVLAEEIQPSDA
+195 WTLAEETQPSDA
-207 AEYDVTDYAFPYPPI
+207 ADYDVTDYAFPFTPVE
-222 ALYAAS
+222 LYAANNPPRLQTLS
-228 DFNLRDYN
+228 GNTGEFY
-236 ASVQTFYP
+236 AGQTVYAYSV
-244 GQQNLYGSSGHDS
+244 HDDV
-257 EYKQIAK
+257 QIASLK
-264 LDGYGTIYAT
+264 NYGAIYAT
-274 PHYLEGQ
+274 QHYINEHV
-281 TVYCLEHTMNSPGTK
+281 VYCLEHTMNSPGIR
-296 NNASGPF
+296 NNSDGPYK
-303 EVVDLDGYAVKPGYS
+303 VVDLAQYGQTAGYS
-318 GDIYGSR
+318 GIIYSEK

-336 TYPYM
+336 TFPFMGLDRYE
-341 IVDTGY
+341 DECLE
-347 GDSDVWSR
+347 WSR
-355 VAGQFAIREVV
+355 AAGQFAIREVI
-366 KQLEGDWYVRD
+366 KQLEGSQYVRD
-377 YWRMDEFYR
+377 YWHMDEFYR
-386 ASGQA
+386 ATGQA
-391 PADYLEYARWL
+391 PKEYLEYARWL
-402 AACAIERAGITG
+402 AANALTYAQMTG
-414 EIGISS
+414 EITVSNV
-420 KSVSMQNG
+420 SVSIANG
-428 SYVGT
+428 VCNGT
-433 VTLTTD
+433 ATLTTD
-439 ADLIR
+439 APRIR
-444 ISRSV
+444 IRRSV
-449 GNLTGN
+449 GTITGYT
-455 SAGSD
+455 GGED
-460 GEYYYLHSGDTIS
+460 GTYVYLNSGDTITVS
-473 ITSTQSTFSIAAQ
+473 QAGSGFSFTAE
-486 SVSSQDEEAA
+486 SVSTEDQESNFLVAVPDEN
-496 FLIGI
+496 
-501 PDADIQKVIIPQ
+501 IQKVIIPQ
-513 YGLPAKL
+513 RGSPYPL
-520 KEVRIEFEQ
+520 KSTE
-529 PYGAIRVSKNSA
+529 IRF
-541 DNGAMLSGATFELM
+541 DMPNGALVVTKTDAANGTALAGATFELTN
-555 DASGAVVAT
+555 ASSTVVAT
-564 QTTGADGTAQFD
+564 QTTGADGTARFD
-576 NLPAGSYTV
+576 NLPAGDYTV
-585 REVGAPTGY
+585 REVGAPMGY
-594 KVAVNPSQT
+594 LVSVPDSQSVT
-603 VTVAAGATSDV
+603 VTAGGKVGAA
-614 RFANDRIN
+614 FADERIR
-622 GKIRIVKRDALTKEA
+622 GKIRIAKTDSLTKEP
-637 LAGAVFTVTC
+637 LADAEFTVVRTD
-647 LSAAEGGGTVGE
+647 GTGTPIV
-659 VVATLTTGADG
+659 LTTDANGY
-670 TAETGWLQWG
+670 AETDWLDYG
-680 RYRIAET
+680 KYRVTES
-687 GVPEHYVDG
+687 GVPAHYETS
-696 GFVTEIDCTEDGKTY
+696 GFSTEIDCTEDGKTY
-711 TVEAE
+711 A
-716 NEPTKGYIRVVKT
+716 
-729 DALDGVPIAGV
+729 
-740 QFDLYD
+740 
-746 ASGNP
+746 
-751 AGSMTTDETGFAL
+751 
-764 SPPLHKGRYT
+764 
-774 VREHDNPTG
+774 
-783 YVTELVKMQAEVRSD
+783 
-798 ETTDLS
+798 
-804 ATNQPIQGRIQIIK
+804 
-818 RDQLTKEALAGA
+818 
-830 EFTIT
+830 
-835 RISGLP
+835 
-841 SHGGSQ
+841 
-847 DGEVVA
+847 
-853 VMTTDAEGKAVSPLL
+853 
-868 TYGTYRVAETK
+868 
-879 VPEHFADHSFSVDVT
+879 
-894 IDGENMQTYT
+894 

-931 VVFDIYENDEYGGE
+931 VAFDIYENDEYGNA
-945 LVASMTTGKDGAAV
+945 LVADMTTGKDGAAV

-987 ATVCSD
+987 ATVRSD
-993 ETTQLRATNQPV
+993 ETTQLCATNQPV

-1032 PQPANIDAPSTRG
+1032 PQPANIDEPSTRG

-1069 LFKKGDTVVDALTTA
+1069 LFKKGDTVVETLTTA
-1084 GDDASAATGEL
+1084 GGEASAATGEL
-1095 WPGLYEIVEVFPP
+1095 WPGLYEIVEASPP
-1108 VGYQPSD
+1108 VGYEPSD

-1141 NIIRQGVYAI
+1141 NIIKQGVYAI

-1178 YLKKAGSYGNV
+1178 YLKKAGSYGNA

-1223 AGHAL
+1223 EGHAL

-1306 DENGEVTLPETV
+1306 DDNGEVTLPETV
-1318 TRGMYFIEEVQAPQG
+1318 TRGMYFIEEVHAPQG

-1367 MGRVKVEKKGL
+1367 MGRVMVEKKGL
-1378 RLVRLAEQTDAY
+1378 KFVRLAEQADAF

-1405 GTVFELRAA
+1405 GAVFELRAA
-1414 EDIVGKDGTVWF
+1414 EDIIGKDGTVWF

-1435 TTTETGKD
+1435 TTTEAGKD

-1462 GYLLDGAP
+1462 GYLLDSTP
-1470 HEVELRYES
+1470 HEVELRYA
-1479 DHTAVV
+1479 DDRTAMV

-1512 MDGDHVRQEIVNIP
+1512 MDSDHVRQVLVNIP

-1556 ATDAAGR
+1556 VTDAAGR

-1590 AKFAVTLELK
+1590 AKFAVTLEPEV
-1600 AQSGGVIRVSLP
+1600 QSGGVIRVSLP

-1624 TLTKTDITGQKTLPG
+1624 TLTKTDITGQKTLRG
-1639 ATIEVKDEQGKVIY
+1639 ATIEVKDEQGNVMY

-1693 TVDADGNVTGDTM
+1693 TVDADGNVTGDTT

-1718 ADENGKPLAGVMF
+1718 VDESGKPLAGVMF

-1738 MLMMTAKTDAK
+1738 MLMMTAKTDEK
-1749 GMATFEKVPFGMY
+1749 GMATFEKVPFGTY
-1762 TLVETRAL
+1762 TLVETQAL
-1770 PGYLKADTEIRFTV
+1770 PGYLKADTEIKITV

-1797 VTNERQKIRGLKVDT
+1797 VTNEQQKIRGLKVDT
-1812 AGQALP
+1812 AGQALT

-1824 INADTGEI
+1824 INADTDEI
-1832 VDVATSDEKGE
+1832 VDVAASDEKGE

-1858 TVAPEG
+1858 TVVPEG
-1864 FSRVEDVLIHVDEDW
+1864 FNRVEDVLIHVDEDW
-1879 KAPNT
+1879 KAPNA
-1884 LLFTD
+1884 LLLTD

-1917 GNVLRELASGEDGV
+1917 GNVLRELASGEDGIV
-1931 VHADDLKPGVYVIRE
+1931 YADDLKPGVYIIRE

-1969 APDELFR
+1969 VPDELFR

-2009 ALGAVFMFA
+2009 ALGVVFMFA

>member
-1 MTKRFWAGLL
+1 MTKRIWAGLL

-33 EANASEETLDGG
+33 KTDASEETLDGR
-45 LDESAEEFADGL
+45 LDEPAEEFADSL
-57 PDYIPEPEEDV
+57 PDYIPESEENV
-68 VDSAADDESADA
+68 VDDAADDESADEF
-80 LPEQEESLTEEA
+80 PEQEESLTEEA
-92 IPDLPDFI
+92 TPDLPDFI
-100 PEEEPPALEEEKLPP
+100 PEEEPLTLEESELPP
-115 VQEGD
+115 VQAGD
-120 FVCVTP
+120 FVRVTP
-126 NTRVYLDIDETA
+126 NTRVYLEIDETA
-138 GDGDDGELYDGN
+138 GDADDGEWYDGN
-150 FVNEANVYVEQVR
+150 FVNEANVYVEQAR

-186 MAWTDTATI
+186 MAWTDTATV
-195 WVLAEEIQPSDA
+195 WVLAEETQPSDA
-207 AEYDVTDYAFPYPPI
+207 ADYDVTDYAFPFTPVE
-222 ALYAAS
+222 LYAADTPPRLQTLS
-228 DFNLRDYN
+228 GNTGEFY
-236 ASVQTFYP
+236 AGQTVYAYSV
-244 GQQNLYGSSGHDS
+244 HDDV
-257 EYKQIAK
+257 QIASLK
-264 LDGYGTIYAT
+264 NYGAIYAT
-274 PHYLEGQ
+274 QHYINEHV
-281 TVYCLEHTMNSPGTK
+281 VYCLEHTMNSPGIR
-296 NNASGPF
+296 NNSDGPYK
-303 EVVDLDGYAVKPGYS
+303 VVDLAQYEQTAGYS
-318 GDIYGSR
+318 GIIYSEK

-336 TYPYM
+336 TFPFMGLDRYE
-341 IVDTGY
+341 DECLE
-347 GDSDVWSR
+347 WSR
-355 VAGQFAIREVV
+355 AAGQFAIREVI
-366 KQLEGDWYVRD
+366 KQLEGSQYVRD
-377 YWRMDEFYR
+377 YWHMDEFYR
-386 ASGQA
+386 ATGQA
-391 PADYLEYARWL
+391 PKEYLEYARWL
-402 AACAIERAGITG
+402 AANALTYAQMTG
-414 EIGISS
+414 EITVSNV
-420 KSVSMQNG
+420 SVSVANG
-428 SYVGT
+428 VCTGT
-433 VTLTTD
+433 TTLTTD
-439 ADLIR
+439 APRIR
-444 ISRSV
+444 IRRSV
-449 GNLTGN
+449 GTITGYT
-455 SAGSD
+455 G
-460 GEYYYLHSGDTIS
+460 GEDSTYVYLNSGDTITVS
-473 ITSTQSTFSIAAQ
+473 QAGSGFSFTAE
-486 SVSSQDEEAA
+486 SVSTEDQESNFLVAVPDE
-496 FLIGI
+496 
-501 PDADIQKVIIPQ
+501 DIQKVIIPQ
-513 YGLPAKL
+513 RGSPYPL
-520 KEVRIEFEQ
+520 KSTE
-529 PYGAIRVSKNSA
+529 IRF
-541 DNGAMLSGATFELM
+541 DMPNGSLVVTKTDAANGTALAGATFELTN
-555 DASGAVVAT
+555 ASSTVVAT
-564 QTTGADGTAQFD
+564 QTTGEDGTARFE
-576 NLPAGSYTV
+576 NLLAGNYTV
-585 REVGAPTGY
+585 REIGAPTGY
-594 KVAVNPSQT
+594 KIAVNPSQT
-603 VTVAAGATSDV
+603 VTVAAGVTSDV
-614 RFANDRIN
+614 RFENDRVN

-637 LAGAVFTVTC
+637 LAGAVFTVTR
-647 LSAAEGGGTVGE
+647 LSAAEGGGAVGE
-659 VVATLTTGADG
+659 AVATLTTGADG

-680 RYRIAET
+680 RYRVAET
-687 GVPEHYVDG
+687 GVPEHYADG

-711 TVEAE
+711 TVE
-716 NEPTKGYIRVVKT
+716 V
-729 DALDGVPIAGV
+729 
-740 QFDLYD
+740 
-746 ASGNP
+746 
-751 AGSMTTDETGFAL
+751 
-764 SPPLHKGRYT
+764 
-774 VREHDNPTG
+774 
-783 YVTELVKMQAEVRSD
+783 
-798 ETTDLS
+798 
-804 ATNQPIQGRIQIIK
+804 
-818 RDQLTKEALAGA
+818 
-830 EFTIT
+830 
-835 RISGLP
+835 
-841 SHGGSQ
+841 
-847 DGEVVA
+847 
-853 VMTTDAEGKAVSPLL
+853 
-868 TYGTYRVAETK
+868 
-879 VPEHFADHSFSVDVT
+879 
-894 IDGENMQTYT
+894 
-904 VEAENEPTK
+904 ENEPTK

-931 VVFDIYENDEYGGE
+931 VAFDIYENDEYGNA
-945 LVASMTTGKDGAAV
+945 LVADMTTGKDGTAV

-972 RGATAGYVL
+972 RGATAGYVM

-987 ATVCSD
+987 ATVRSD

-1095 WPGLYEIVEVFPP
+1095 WPGLYEIVEVSPP
-1108 VGYQPSD
+1108 VGYEPSD

-1141 NIIRQGVYAI
+1141 NIIKQGVYAI

-1178 YLKKAGSYGNV
+1178 YLKKAGSYGNA

-1367 MGRVKVEKKGL
+1367 MGRVMVEKKGL
-1378 RLVRLAEQTDAY
+1378 RLVRLAEQADAF
-1390 GNIAHQPVYEEGYLA
+1390 GNIVHQPVYEEGYLA
-1405 GTVFELRAA
+1405 GAVFELRAA

-1435 TTTETGKD
+1435 TTTEAGKD

-1462 GYLLDGAP
+1462 GYLLDSAP
-1470 HEVELRYES
+1470 HEVELRYAD

-1485 ETNVT
+1485 ETTVT

-1495 LSAEITLE
+1495 LSAEIALE
-1503 KEKEDLEII
+1503 KEKEDLNII
-1512 MDGDHVRQEIVNIP
+1512 MEGDHVRQTLVNTP

-1556 ATDAAGR
+1556 ATDAAGK

-1590 AKFAVTLELK
+1590 AKFAVTLEPQ

-1668 TPGTYTFKEVYAP
+1668 TPGTYTLKEVYAP

-1693 TVDADGNVTGDTM
+1693 TVDADGNVTGDTT

-1718 ADENGKPLAGVMF
+1718 VDENGKPLAGVMF

-1749 GMATFEKVPFGMY
+1749 GMATFEKVPFGTY

-1770 PGYLKADTEIRFTV
+1770 PGYLKADTEIRLTV

-1832 VDVATSDEKGE
+1832 VDVAASDEKGE

-1858 TVAPEG
+1858 TVVPEG
-1864 FSRVEDVLIHVDEDW
+1864 FNRVEDVLIHVDEDW

-1894 EFIKVDED
+1894 EFVKVDED

-1917 GNVLRELASGEDGV
+1917 GNTLRELASGEDGIV
-1931 VHADDLKPGVYVIRE
+1931 RADDLKPGVYVIRE

-1969 APDELFR
+1969 VADELFR

-2001 MLYGLISM
+2001 MRFGVASVICGM
-2009 ALGAVFMFA
+2009 AIFVLRAIKKRGMRS
-2018 EIIHRRDQ
+2018 ID

>member
-1 MTKRFWAGLL
+1 MTKRIWAGLL

-33 EANASEETLDGG
+33 KTDASEETLDGR
-45 LDESAEEFADGL
+45 LDEPAEEFADSL

-100 PEEEPPALEEEKLPP
+100 PEEEPLTLEESELPP

-120 FVCVTP
+120 FVWVTP

-138 GDGDDGELYDGN
+138 GDEDDGELYDGN

-163 QDAQGRTW
+163 QDAQERTW
-171 LLVRYLYGA
+171 LLVRYLYGE

-186 MAWTDTATI
+186 MAWTDTATV
-195 WVLAEEIQPSDA
+195 WVLAEETQPSDA
-207 AEYDVTDYAFPYPPI
+207 ADYDVTDYAFPFTPVE
-222 ALYAAS
+222 LYAADTPPRLQTLS
-228 DFNLRDYN
+228 GNTGEFY
-236 ASVQTFYP
+236 AGQTVYAYSV
-244 GQQNLYGSSGHDS
+244 HDDV
-257 EYKQIAK
+257 QIASLK
-264 LDGYGTIYAT
+264 NYGAIYAT
-274 PHYLEGQ
+274 QHYINEHV
-281 TVYCLEHTMNSPGTK
+281 VYCLEHTMNSPGIR
-296 NNASGPF
+296 NNSDGPYK
-303 EVVDLDGYAVKPGYS
+303 VVDLAQYEQTAGYS
-318 GDIYGSR
+318 GIIYSEK

-336 TYPYM
+336 TFPFMGLDRYE
-341 IVDTGY
+341 DECLE
-347 GDSDVWSR
+347 WSR
-355 VAGQFAIREVV
+355 AAGQFAIREVI
-366 KQLEGDWYVRD
+366 KQLEGSQYVRD
-377 YWRMDEFYR
+377 YWHMDEFYR
-386 ASGQA
+386 ATGQA
-391 PADYLEYARWL
+391 PKEYLEYARWL
-402 AACAIERAGITG
+402 AANALTYAQMTG
-414 EIGISS
+414 EITVSNV
-420 KSVSMQNG
+420 SVSVANG
-428 SYVGT
+428 VCTGT
-433 VTLTTD
+433 TTLTTD
-439 ADLIR
+439 APRIR
-444 ISRSV
+444 IRRSV
-449 GNLTGN
+449 GTITGYT
-455 SAGSD
+455 G
-460 GEYYYLHSGDTIS
+460 GEDSTYVYLNSGDTITVS
-473 ITSTQSTFSIAAQ
+473 QAGSGFSFTAE
-486 SVSSQDEEAA
+486 SVSTEDQESNFLVAVPDE
-496 FLIGI
+496 
-501 PDADIQKVIIPQ
+501 DIQKVIIPQ
-513 YGLPAKL
+513 RGSPYPL
-520 KEVRIEFEQ
+520 KSTE
-529 PYGAIRVSKNSA
+529 IRF
-541 DNGAMLSGATFELM
+541 DMPNGSLVVTKTDAANGTALAGATFELTN
-555 DASGAVVAT
+555 ASSTVVAT
-564 QTTGADGTAQFD
+564 QTTGEDGTARFE
-576 NLPAGSYTV
+576 NLLAGNYTV
-585 REVGAPTGY
+585 REIGAPTGY
-594 KVAVNPSQT
+594 KIAVNPSQT
-603 VTVAAGATSDV
+603 VTVAAGVTSDV
-614 RFANDRIN
+614 RFENDRVN

-637 LAGAVFTVTC
+637 LAGAVFTVTR
-647 LSAAEGGGTVGE
+647 LSAAEGGGAVGE
-659 VVATLTTGADG
+659 VVTTLTTGADG

-680 RYRIAET
+680 RYRVAET
-687 GVPEHYVDG
+687 GVPEHYADG
-696 GFVTEIDCTEDGKTY
+696 GFVTEIDCTEDGK
-711 TVEAE
+711 
-716 NEPTKGYIRVVKT
+716 
-729 DALDGVPIAGV
+729 
-740 QFDLYD
+740 
-746 ASGNP
+746 
-751 AGSMTTDETGFAL
+751 
-764 SPPLHKGRYT
+764 
-774 VREHDNPTG
+774 
-783 YVTELVKMQAEVRSD
+783 
-798 ETTDLS
+798 
-804 ATNQPIQGRIQIIK
+804 
-818 RDQLTKEALAGA
+818 
-830 EFTIT
+830 
-835 RISGLP
+835 
-841 SHGGSQ
+841 
-847 DGEVVA
+847 
-853 VMTTDAEGKAVSPLL
+853 
-868 TYGTYRVAETK
+868 
-879 VPEHFADHSFSVDVT
+879 
-894 IDGENMQTYT
+894 TYT

-931 VVFDIYENDEYGGE
+931 VAFDIYENDEYGNA
-945 LVASMTTGKDGAAV
+945 LVADMTTGKDGTAV

-987 ATVCSD
+987 ATVRSD

-1032 PQPANIDAPSTRG
+1032 PQPANIDEPSMRG

-1095 WPGLYEIVEVFPP
+1095 WPGLYEIVEVSPP
-1108 VGYQPSD
+1108 VGYEPSD

-1141 NIIRQGVYAI
+1141 NIIKQGMYAI

-1178 YLKKAGSYGNV
+1178 YLKKAGSYGNA
-1189 RAFERDYLVTNR
+1189 REFERDYLVTNR

-1306 DENGEVTLPETV
+1306 DDNGEVTLPETV
-1318 TRGMYFIEEVQAPQG
+1318 TRGMYFIEEVHAPQG

-1367 MGRVKVEKKGL
+1367 MGRVLVEKKGL
-1378 RLVRLAEQTDAY
+1378 KFVRLAEQADAF
-1390 GNIAHQPVYEEGYLA
+1390 GNIVHQPVYEEGYLA
-1405 GTVFELRAA
+1405 GAVFELRAA
-1414 EDIVGKDGTVWF
+1414 EDIVGKDGTLWF

-1435 TTTETGKD
+1435 TTTEAGKD

-1470 HEVELRYES
+1470 HEVELRYEN

-1490 IGNDY
+1490 LGNGY
-1495 LSAEITLE
+1495 LSTEITLE

-1512 MDGDHVRQEIVNIP
+1512 MDSDHVRQALVNTP

-1534 FADEELRVGDVTL
+1534 FVDEELRVGDVTL

-1556 ATDAAGR
+1556 ATDAAGK

-1590 AKFAVTLELK
+1590 AKFAVTLEPK
-1600 AQSGGVIRVSLP
+1600 AQSGGVIRVILP
-1612 EIVHDELIYTRV
+1612 ESVHDELIYTRV

-1668 TPGTYTFKEVYAP
+1668 VPGTYTFKEVYAP

-1693 TVDADGNVTGDTM
+1693 TVDADGNVTGDTT
-1706 IRDDYTRFSLRK
+1706 IHDDYTRFSLHK
-1718 ADENGKPLAGVMF
+1718 VDENGKPLAGVMF

-1749 GMATFEKVPFGMY
+1749 GMATFEKVPFGTY
-1762 TLVETRAL
+1762 TLVETQAL
-1770 PGYLKADTEIRFTV
+1770 PGYLKADTEIRLTV

-1832 VDVATSDEKGE
+1832 VDVAASDEKGE

-1864 FSRVEDVLIHVDEDW
+1864 FNCVEDVLIHVDEDW

-1917 GNVLRELASGEDGV
+1917 GNVLRELASGEDGIV
-1931 VHADDLKPGVYVIRE
+1931 RADDLKPGVYIIRE

-1976 LVNFPEEERPE
+1976 LVNFPGEERPK

-2001 MLYGLISM
+2001 MRFGAASVICGM
-2009 ALGAVFMFA
+2009 AIFVLRAIKKRGMRS
-2018 EIIHRRDQ
+2018 ID

>member
-1 MTKRFWAGLL
+1 MTKRIWAGLL
-11 ALGMALTALPSGMY
+11 ALGMALTALPFGIY
-25 AEETVWEE
+25 AEETAWEE

-57 PDYIPEPEEDV
+57 PDYIPEPETDV
-68 VDSAADDESADA
+68 VDGAADDESADE
-80 LPEQEESLTEEA
+80 LSEQEESLIEEETT
-92 IPDLPDFI
+92 PDLPDLI
-100 PEEEPPALEEEKLPP
+100 PEEEPPTLEESELPP
-115 VQEGD
+115 VQAGE
-120 FVCVTP
+120 FVRVTP
-126 NTRVYLDIDETA
+126 NTRVYLEIDETA
-138 GDGDDGELYDGN
+138 GDDDDGELYDGN
-150 FVNEANVYVEQVR
+150 FVNEANVCVEQAR

-186 MAWTDTATI
+186 MAWTDTATV
-195 WVLAEEIQPSDA
+195 WVLAEETRPSDA
-207 AEYDVTDYAFPYPPI
+207 AGYDVTDYAFPYPPA

-236 ASVQTFYP
+236 AGVQTFYP

-347 GDSDVWSR
+347 ADSDVWSR

-402 AACAIERAGITG
+402 ADCAIERAGITG

-449 GNLTGN
+449 GSLTGN

-460 GEYYYLHSGDTIS
+460 GEYYYMHSGDTIS
-473 ITSTQSTFSIAAQ
+473 VTSSQSTFSVTAQ

-501 PDADIQKVIIPQ
+501 PNADIQKVIIPQ
-513 YGLPAKL
+513 YGLPAKM

-529 PYGAIRVSKNSA
+529 PYGAVRVSKISA

-555 DASGAVVAT
+555 NGAGTVLAT
-564 QTTGADGTAQFD
+564 QTTGADGTARFD
-576 NLPAGSYTV
+576 NLPAGGYTV

-594 KVAVNPSQT
+594 KIAVNPSQA

-614 RFANDRIN
+614 RFENDRVN

-637 LAGAVFTVTC
+637 LAGAVFTVTR
-647 LSAAEGGGTVGE
+647 LSAAEGGGAVGE
-659 VVATLTTGADG
+659 AVATLTTGTDG

-687 GVPEHYVDG
+687 GVPEHYADG

-711 TVEAE
+711 A
-716 NEPTKGYIRVVKT
+716 
-729 DALDGVPIAGV
+729 
-740 QFDLYD
+740 
-746 ASGNP
+746 
-751 AGSMTTDETGFAL
+751 
-764 SPPLHKGRYT
+764 
-774 VREHDNPTG
+774 
-783 YVTELVKMQAEVRSD
+783 
-798 ETTDLS
+798 
-804 ATNQPIQGRIQIIK
+804 
-818 RDQLTKEALAGA
+818 
-830 EFTIT
+830 
-835 RISGLP
+835 
-841 SHGGSQ
+841 
-847 DGEVVA
+847 
-853 VMTTDAEGKAVSPLL
+853 
-868 TYGTYRVAETK
+868 
-879 VPEHFADHSFSVDVT
+879 
-894 IDGENMQTYT
+894 

-919 KTDRLNGNPIEG
+919 KTDRLTGNPIEG
-931 VVFDIYENDEYGGE
+931 VAFDIYENDEYGNAP
-945 LVASMTTGKDGAAV
+945 VAGMTTGKDGTAV

-972 RGATAGYVL
+972 RGATAGYVM
-981 EEIALD
+981 EEITLD
-987 ATVCSD
+987 ATVRSD

-1021 DDPNSRRRDEL
+1021 DDPNSKRRDEL
-1032 PQPANIDAPSTRG
+1032 PQPASIDAPSTRG

-1069 LFKKGDTVVDALTTA
+1069 LFQKGDTVVDALTTA

-1095 WPGLYEIVEVFPP
+1095 WPGLYEIVEVSPP
-1108 VGYQPSD
+1108 VGYEPSD

-1141 NIIRQGVYAI
+1141 NIIKQGMYAI

-1178 YLKKAGSYGNV
+1178 YLKKAGSYGNA
-1189 RAFERDYLVTNR
+1189 RAFERDYLVTNK
-1201 YGYAKTKLLPYGLY
+1201 YGYAKTNLLPYGLY

-1223 AGHAL
+1223 AGYAL

-1367 MGRVKVEKKGL
+1367 MGRAMVEKKGL
-1378 RLVRLAEQTDAY
+1378 RLVRLAEQTDAF
-1390 GNIAHQPVYEEGYLA
+1390 GNIVHQPVYEEGYLVGA
-1405 GTVFELRAA
+1405 VFELRAA

-1470 HEVELRYES
+1470 HEVELRYEN

-1485 ETNVT
+1485 ETNVML
-1490 IGNDY
+1490 GNDY

-1512 MDGDHVRQEIVNIP
+1512 MDGDHVRQALVNIP

-1556 ATDAAGR
+1556 ATDAVGK
-1563 LAFVGN
+1563 LTFVGN

-1590 AKFAVTLELK
+1590 AKFAVTLEPK

-1612 EIVHDELIYTRV
+1612 EPVHNELIYTRV

-1639 ATIEVKDEQGKVIY
+1639 ATIEVKDEQGNVMY

-1749 GMATFEKVPFGMY
+1749 GMATFEKVPFGTY

-1770 PGYLKADTEIRFTV
+1770 TGYLKADTEIKITV

-1832 VDVATSDEKGE
+1832 VDVAASDEKGE

-1858 TVAPEG
+1858 TVVPEG
-1864 FSRVEDVLIHVDEDW
+1864 FNRVEDVLIHVDEDW

-1917 GNVLRELASGEDGV
+1917 GNTLRELVSGEDGV
-1931 VHADDLKPGVYVIRE
+1931 VRADDLKPGVYIIRE

-1987 DEIQTGVDVPVTPM
+1987 DEIQTGVDVLVTPM
-2001 MLYGLISM
+2001 MLFGVASVICGM
-2009 ALGAVFMFA
+2009 AIFVLQA
-2018 EIIHRRDQ
+2018 IKKRRMRSID

>member
-1 MTKRFWAGLL
+1 MTKRIWAGLL
-11 ALGMALTALPSGMY
+11 ALGMALTALPFGIY
-25 AEETVWEE
+25 AEETAWEE

-57 PDYIPEPEEDV
+57 PDYIPEPETDV
-68 VDSAADDESADA
+68 VDGAADDESADE
-80 LPEQEESLTEEA
+80 LSEQEESLTEEETT
-92 IPDLPDFI
+92 PDLPDFI
-100 PEEEPPALEEEKLPP
+100 PEEETPVLEEEEPQD
-115 VQEGD
+115 VQAGD
-120 FVCVTP
+120 FVRVTP
-126 NTRVYLDIDETA
+126 NTRVYLEIDETA
-138 GDGDDGELYDGN
+138 GDDDDGELYDGN
-150 FVNEANVYVEQVR
+150 FVNEANVYVEQAQ

-186 MAWTDTATI
+186 MAWTDTATV
-195 WVLAEEIQPSDA
+195 WVLAEETRPSDA
-207 AEYDVTDYAFPYPPI
+207 ADYDVTDYAFPYPPA
-222 ALYAAS
+222 ALYASS

-303 EVVDLDGYAVKPGYS
+303 EVVDLDGYAAKPGYS
-318 GDIYGSR
+318 GDIYSSR

-391 PADYLEYARWL
+391 PGDYLEYARWL
-402 AACAIERAGITG
+402 AACAIERASITG

-473 ITSTQSTFSIAAQ
+473 VTSTQSTFSIAAQ

-501 PDADIQKVIIPQ
+501 PNADIQKVIIPQ
-513 YGLPAKL
+513 YGLPAKM

-529 PYGAIRVSKNSA
+529 PYGAVRVSKISA
-541 DNGAMLSGATFELM
+541 DNGAVLSGTTFELM
-555 DASGAVVAT
+555 NGAGTVLAT
-564 QTTGADGTAQFD
+564 QTTGADGTARFD
-576 NLPAGSYTV
+576 NLPAGGYTV

-594 KVAVNPSQT
+594 KIAVNPSQA
-603 VTVAAGATSDV
+603 VTVAPGATSDV
-614 RFANDRIN
+614 RFENDRVN

-711 TVEAE
+711 A
-716 NEPTKGYIRVVKT
+716 
-729 DALDGVPIAGV
+729 
-740 QFDLYD
+740 
-746 ASGNP
+746 
-751 AGSMTTDETGFAL
+751 
-764 SPPLHKGRYT
+764 
-774 VREHDNPTG
+774 
-783 YVTELVKMQAEVRSD
+783 
-798 ETTDLS
+798 
-804 ATNQPIQGRIQIIK
+804 
-818 RDQLTKEALAGA
+818 
-830 EFTIT
+830 
-835 RISGLP
+835 
-841 SHGGSQ
+841 
-847 DGEVVA
+847 
-853 VMTTDAEGKAVSPLL
+853 
-868 TYGTYRVAETK
+868 
-879 VPEHFADHSFSVDVT
+879 
-894 IDGENMQTYT
+894 

-987 ATVCSD
+987 ATVRSD

-1032 PQPANIDAPSTRG
+1032 PQPANIDAPSARG

-1095 WPGLYEIVEVFPP
+1095 WPGLYEIVEVSPP
-1108 VGYQPSD
+1108 VGYEPSD

-1141 NIIRQGVYAI
+1141 NSVRQGVYAI

-1178 YLKKAGSYGNV
+1178 YLKKAGSYGNA
-1189 RAFERDYLVTNR
+1189 REFERDYLVTNK

-1367 MGRVKVEKKGL
+1367 MGRVMVEKKGL
-1378 RLVRLAEQTDAY
+1378 KFVRLEEQADAF
-1390 GNIAHQPVYEEGYLA
+1390 GNIVHQPVYEEGYLA
-1405 GTVFELRAA
+1405 GAVFELRAA
-1414 EDIVGKDGTVWF
+1414 EDIVGKDGTLWF

-1435 TTTETGKD
+1435 TTTEAGKD

-1470 HEVELRYES
+1470 HEVELRYEN

-1490 IGNDY
+1490 LGNAY

-1512 MDGDHVRQEIVNIP
+1512 MDGDHVRQALVNIP

-1534 FADEELRVGDVTL
+1534 FADEELHVGEVTL
-1547 TADTLVATG
+1547 LADTLVATG
-1556 ATDAAGR
+1556 ATDAEGK

-1590 AKFAVTLELK
+1590 AKFAVTLEPK

-1624 TLTKTDITGQKTLPG
+1624 TLTKADITGQKTLPG

-1668 TPGTYTFKEVYAP
+1668 TPGTYTLKEVYAP

-1693 TVDADGNVTGDTM
+1693 TVDADGNVTGDTT

-1718 ADENGKPLAGVMF
+1718 VDESGKPLAGVMF

-1749 GMATFEKVPFGMY
+1749 GMATFEKVPFGTYM
-1762 TLVETRAL
+1762 LVETRAL
-1770 PGYLKADTEIRFTV
+1770 PGYLKADTEIRLTV

-1797 VTNERQKIRGLKVDT
+1797 VTNECQKIRGLKVDT
-1812 AGQALP
+1812 AGQALT

-1832 VDVATSDEKGE
+1832 VDRATSNEKGE

-1858 TVAPEG
+1858 TVVPEG
-1864 FSRVEDVLIHVDEDW
+1864 FNRVEDVLIHVDEDW

-1894 EFIKVDED
+1894 EFVKVDED

-1917 GNVLRELASGEDGV
+1917 GNVLRELASGEDGI
-1931 VHADDLKPGVYVIRE
+1931 VHADGLKPGVYVIRE
-1946 IETQAGYRL
+1946 TETQAGYRL

-1976 LVNFPEEERPE
+1976 LVNFPEEERPR

-2001 MLYGLISM
+2001 MRFGVASVICGM
-2009 ALGAVFMFA
+2009 AIFVLRA
-2018 EIIHRRDQ
+2018 IKKRRMRSID

>member
-1 MTKRFWAGLL
+1 MTKRIWAGLL

-120 FVCVTP
+120 FVCATP

-138 GDGDDGELYDGN
+138 GDEDDGELYDGN

-186 MAWTDTATI
+186 MAWTDTATV
-195 WVLAEEIQPSDA
+195 WVLAEETQPSDA
-207 AEYDVTDYAFPYPPI
+207 AGYDVTDYAFPYPPV
-222 ALYAAS
+222 ALYVAS
-228 DFNLRDYN
+228 DFNLRDYS
-236 ASVQTFYP
+236 AGVQTFYP

-281 TVYCLEHTMNSPGTK
+281 TVYCLEHTMNSPGAK

-303 EVVDLDGYAVKPGYS
+303 EVVDLDGYAAKPGYS
-318 GDIYGSR
+318 GDIYSSR

-391 PADYLEYARWL
+391 PGDYLEYARWL

-449 GNLTGN
+449 GSLTGN

-460 GEYYYLHSGDTIS
+460 GEYYYLRSGDTIS
-473 ITSTQSTFSIAAQ
+473 VTSSQSTFSITAQ

-501 PDADIQKVIIPQ
+501 PNADIQKVIIPQ
-513 YGLPAKL
+513 YGLPAKM

-529 PYGAIRVSKNSA
+529 PYGAVRVSKISA
-541 DNGAMLSGATFELM
+541 DNGAVLSGATFELM
-555 DASGAVVAT
+555 NGAGTVLAT
-564 QTTGADGTAQFD
+564 QTTGADGTARFD
-576 NLPAGSYTV
+576 NLPAGGYTV

-594 KVAVNPSQT
+594 KIAVNPSQA
-603 VTVAAGATSDV
+603 VTVAPGATSDI
-614 RFANDRIN
+614 RFENDRVN

-637 LAGAVFTVTC
+637 LAGAVFTVTR
-647 LSAAEGGGTVGE
+647 LSAAEGGGAVGE
-659 VVATLTTGADG
+659 AVVTLTTGADG

-680 RYRIAET
+680 RYRVAET
-687 GVPEHYVDG
+687 GVPEHYADG

-711 TVEAE
+711 A
-716 NEPTKGYIRVVKT
+716 
-729 DALDGVPIAGV
+729 
-740 QFDLYD
+740 
-746 ASGNP
+746 
-751 AGSMTTDETGFAL
+751 
-764 SPPLHKGRYT
+764 
-774 VREHDNPTG
+774 
-783 YVTELVKMQAEVRSD
+783 
-798 ETTDLS
+798 
-804 ATNQPIQGRIQIIK
+804 
-818 RDQLTKEALAGA
+818 
-830 EFTIT
+830 
-835 RISGLP
+835 
-841 SHGGSQ
+841 
-847 DGEVVA
+847 
-853 VMTTDAEGKAVSPLL
+853 
-868 TYGTYRVAETK
+868 
-879 VPEHFADHSFSVDVT
+879 
-894 IDGENMQTYT
+894 

-931 VVFDIYENDEYGGE
+931 VAFDIYENDEYGNA
-945 LVASMTTGKDGAAV
+945 LVADMTTGKDGTAV

-972 RGATAGYVL
+972 RGATAGYVM

-987 ATVCSD
+987 AMVRSD

-1084 GDDASAATGEL
+1084 GGDASAATGEL
-1095 WPGLYEIVEVFPP
+1095 WPGLYEIVEASPP
-1108 VGYQPSD
+1108 VGYEPSD

-1141 NIIRQGVYAI
+1141 NIIKQGVYAI

-1178 YLKKAGSYGNV
+1178 YLKKAGSYGNA
-1189 RAFERDYLVTNR
+1189 REFERDYLVTNR

-1223 AGHAL
+1223 EGHAL

-1250 NNQAIRYRLKLIKT
+1250 NNQAIRYRLKLIKR

-1367 MGRVKVEKKGL
+1367 MGRVMVEKKGL
-1378 RLVRLAEQTDAY
+1378 RLVRLEEQADAF
-1390 GNIAHQPVYEEGYLA
+1390 GNIVHQPVYEEGYLA
-1405 GTVFELRAA
+1405 GAVFELRAA

-1462 GYLLDGAP
+1462 GYLLDSAP
-1470 HEVELRYES
+1470 HEVELRYEN

-1490 IGNDY
+1490 LGNGY
-1495 LSAEITLE
+1495 LSTEITLE

-1512 MDGDHVRQEIVNIP
+1512 MDSDHVRQALVNTP

-1556 ATDAAGR
+1556 VTDAAGR

-1590 AKFAVTLELK
+1590 AKFAVTLEPQ
-1600 AQSGGVIRVSLP
+1600 AQNGGVIRVSLP
-1612 EIVHDELIYTRV
+1612 EPVHDELIYTRV

-1668 TPGTYTFKEVYAP
+1668 TPGAYTFKEVYAP

-1693 TVDADGNVTGDTM
+1693 TVDADGNVTGDTT

-1718 ADENGKPLAGVMF
+1718 VDESGKPLAGVMF

-1749 GMATFEKVPFGMY
+1749 GMATFEKVPFGTY
-1762 TLVETRAL
+1762 TLVETQAL
-1770 PGYLKADTEIRFTV
+1770 PGYLKTDTEIRLTV
-1784 DGTFVNPKEPIAT
+1784 DSTFVNPKEPIAT
-1797 VTNERQKIRGLKVDT
+1797 VVNERQKIRGLKVDT
-1812 AGQALP
+1812 AGQALT
-1818 GAAFSL
+1818 GAEFNL

-1832 VDVATSDEKGE
+1832 VDVAESNEKGE
-1843 FYLTGFGY
+1843 FFLTGFGY

-1864 FSRVEDVLIHVDEDW
+1864 FNRVEDVRIHVDKDW

-1884 LLFTD
+1884 LLLTD

-1917 GNVLRELASGEDGV
+1917 GNVLRELASGEDGIV
-1931 VHADDLKPGVYVIRE
+1931 RADDLKPGVYIIRE
-1946 IETQAGYRL
+1946 IETQAGYHL

-1969 APDELFR
+1969 VQDELFR
-1976 LVNFPEEERPE
+1976 LVNFPEEERPK

-2001 MLYGLISM
+2001 MLFGVASVICGM
-2009 ALGAVFMFA
+2009 AIFVLRA
-2018 EIIHRRDQ
+2018 IKKRRMRSID

>member
-1 MTKRFWAGLL
+1 MTKRIWAGLL
-11 ALGMALTALPSGMY
+11 ALGMALTALPFGIY
-25 AEETVWEE
+25 AEETAWEE

-57 PDYIPEPEEDV
+57 PDYIPEPETDV
-68 VDSAADDESADA
+68 VDGAADDESADE
-80 LPEQEESLTEEA
+80 LSEQEESLIEEETT
-92 IPDLPDFI
+92 PDLPDFI
-100 PEEEPPALEEEKLPP
+100 PEEEPPVLEEEEPQD
-115 VQEGD
+115 VQAGD
-120 FVCVTP
+120 FVRVTP
-126 NTRVYLDIDETA
+126 NTRVYLETDETA
-138 GDGDDGELYDGN
+138 GDDDDGEWYDGN
-150 FVNEANVYVEQVR
+150 FVKEANVYVEQAQ

-186 MAWTDTATI
+186 MAWTDTATV
-195 WVLAEEIQPSDA
+195 WVMAEETQPSDA
-207 AEYDVTDYAFPYPPI
+207 TEYDVTDYAFPYPPI

-303 EVVDLDGYAVKPGYS
+303 EVVDLDGYAAKPGYS
-318 GDIYGSR
+318 GDIYSSR

-402 AACAIERAGITG
+402 ASCAIQRASITG
-414 EIGISS
+414 DIGISS

-460 GEYYYLHSGDTIS
+460 GEYYYLRSGDTIS
-473 ITSTQSTFSIAAQ
+473 VTSTQSTFSITAQ

-501 PDADIQKVIIPQ
+501 PNADIQKVIIPQ

-529 PYGAIRVSKNSA
+529 PYGAVRVSKTSA
-541 DNGAMLSGATFELM
+541 DNGAVLSGATFELM
-555 DASGAVVAT
+555 NGAGTVLAT
-564 QTTGADGTAQFD
+564 QTTGADGTARFD
-576 NLPAGSYTV
+576 NLPAGGYTV

-594 KVAVNPSQT
+594 KIAVNPSQA

-614 RFANDRIN
+614 RFENDRVN

-637 LAGAVFTVTC
+637 LAGAVFTVTR
-647 LSAAEGGGTVGE
+647 LSAAEGGGAVGE
-659 VVATLTTGADG
+659 AVAMLTTGADG

-680 RYRIAET
+680 RYRVAET
-687 GVPEHYVDG
+687 GVPEHYADG

-711 TVEAE
+711 A
-716 NEPTKGYIRVVKT
+716 
-729 DALDGVPIAGV
+729 
-740 QFDLYD
+740 
-746 ASGNP
+746 
-751 AGSMTTDETGFAL
+751 
-764 SPPLHKGRYT
+764 
-774 VREHDNPTG
+774 
-783 YVTELVKMQAEVRSD
+783 
-798 ETTDLS
+798 
-804 ATNQPIQGRIQIIK
+804 
-818 RDQLTKEALAGA
+818 
-830 EFTIT
+830 
-835 RISGLP
+835 
-841 SHGGSQ
+841 
-847 DGEVVA
+847 
-853 VMTTDAEGKAVSPLL
+853 
-868 TYGTYRVAETK
+868 
-879 VPEHFADHSFSVDVT
+879 
-894 IDGENMQTYT
+894 

-931 VVFDIYENDEYGGE
+931 VAFDIYENDEYGNAP
-945 LVASMTTGKDGAAV
+945 VADMTTGKDGTAV

-972 RGATAGYVL
+972 RGATAGYVM

-987 ATVCSD
+987 ATVRSD

-1069 LFKKGDTVVDALTTA
+1069 LFQKGDTVVDALTTA

-1095 WPGLYEIVEVFPP
+1095 WPGLYEIIEVSPP
-1108 VGYQPSD
+1108 VGYEPSD

-1141 NIIRQGVYAI
+1141 NSVRQGVYAI

-1178 YLKKAGSYGNV
+1178 YLKKAGSYGNA
-1189 RAFERDYLVTNR
+1189 REFERDYLVTNK

-1223 AGHAL
+1223 DGHAL
-1228 KSPVEIFI
+1228 KSPVEILI

-1271 VRLANTAFKLL
+1271 IKLANTAFKLL

-1346 ETGDAPGEAYTLD
+1346 ETGDAPDEAYTLD

-1367 MGRVKVEKKGL
+1367 MGRAMVEKKGL
-1378 RLVRLAEQTDAY
+1378 RLVRLAEQADAF
-1390 GNIAHQPVYEEGYLA
+1390 GNIVHQPVYEEGYLA
-1405 GTVFELRAA
+1405 GAVFELRAA

-1470 HEVELRYES
+1470 HEVELRYEN

-1490 IGNDY
+1490 LGNGY
-1495 LSAEITLE
+1495 LSTEITLE

-1512 MDGDHVRQEIVNIP
+1512 MEGDHVRQALVNIP

-1579 LSAPDGWTLNP
+1579 LSAPDGWMLNP
-1590 AKFAVTLELK
+1590 AKFAVTLEPK

-1612 EIVHDELIYTRV
+1612 EPVHNELIYTRV

-1639 ATIEVKDEQGKVIY
+1639 ATIEVKDEQGNVMY

-1693 TVDADGNVTGDTM
+1693 TVDADGNVTGDTT

-1718 ADENGKPLAGVMF
+1718 VDESGKPLAGVMF

-1749 GMATFEKVPFGMY
+1749 GMATFEKVPFGTYM
-1762 TLVETRAL
+1762 LVETQAL
-1770 PGYLKADTEIRFTV
+1770 PGYLKTDTEIRLTV

-1797 VTNERQKIRGLKVDT
+1797 VVNERQKIRGLKVDT

-1832 VDVATSDEKGE
+1832 VDVAASDEKGE

-1864 FSRVEDVLIHVDEDW
+1864 FNRVEDVRIHVDEDW

-1894 EFIKVDED
+1894 EFIKADED

-1917 GNVLRELASGEDGV
+1917 GNTLRELASGEDGIV
-1931 VHADDLKPGVYVIRE
+1931 RADDLKPGVYVIRE

-1969 APDELFR
+1969 VADELFR
-1976 LVNFPEEERPE
+1976 LVNFPEEERPK

-2001 MLYGLISM
+2001 MRFGAASVICGM
-2009 ALGAVFMFA
+2009 AIFVLRAIKKRGMRS
-2018 EIIHRRDQ
+2018 ID

>member
-1 MTKRFWAGLL
+1 MTKRIWAGLL

-33 EANASEETLDGG
+33 KTDASEETLDGR
-45 LDESAEEFADGL
+45 LDEPAEEFADSL
-57 PDYIPEPEEDV
+57 PDYIPESEENV
-68 VDSAADDESADA
+68 VDDAADDESADEF
-80 LPEQEESLTEEA
+80 PEQEESLTEEA
-92 IPDLPDFI
+92 TPDLPDFI
-100 PEEEPPALEEEKLPP
+100 PEEEPLTLEESELPP
-115 VQEGD
+115 VQAGD
-120 FVCVTP
+120 FVRVTP
-126 NTRVYLDIDETA
+126 NTRVYLEIDETA
-138 GDGDDGELYDGN
+138 GDADDGEWYDGN
-150 FVNEANVYVEQVR
+150 FVNEANVYVEQAR

-186 MAWTDTATI
+186 MAWTDTATV
-195 WVLAEEIQPSDA
+195 WVLAEETQPSDA
-207 AEYDVTDYAFPYPPI
+207 ADYDVTDYAFPFTPVE
-222 ALYAAS
+222 LYAADTPPRLQTLS
-228 DFNLRDYN
+228 GNTGEFY
-236 ASVQTFYP
+236 AGQTVYAYSV
-244 GQQNLYGSSGHDS
+244 HDDV
-257 EYKQIAK
+257 QIASLK
-264 LDGYGTIYAT
+264 NYGAIYAT
-274 PHYLEGQ
+274 QHYINEHV
-281 TVYCLEHTMNSPGTK
+281 VYCLEHTMNSPGIR
-296 NNASGPF
+296 NNSDGPYK
-303 EVVDLDGYAVKPGYS
+303 VVDLAQYEQTAGYS
-318 GDIYGSR
+318 GIIYSEK

-336 TYPYM
+336 TFPFMGLDRYE
-341 IVDTGY
+341 DECLE
-347 GDSDVWSR
+347 WSR
-355 VAGQFAIREVV
+355 AAGQFAIREVI
-366 KQLEGDWYVRD
+366 KQLEGSQYVRD
-377 YWRMDEFYR
+377 YWHMDEFYR
-386 ASGQA
+386 ATGQA
-391 PADYLEYARWL
+391 PKEYLEYARWL
-402 AACAIERAGITG
+402 AANALTYAQMTG
-414 EIGISS
+414 EITVSNV
-420 KSVSMQNG
+420 SVSVANG
-428 SYVGT
+428 VCTGT
-433 VTLTTD
+433 TTLTTD
-439 ADLIR
+439 APRIR
-444 ISRSV
+444 IRRSV
-449 GNLTGN
+449 GTITGYT
-455 SAGSD
+455 G
-460 GEYYYLHSGDTIS
+460 GEDSTYVYLNSGDTITVS
-473 ITSTQSTFSIAAQ
+473 QAGSGFSFTAE
-486 SVSSQDEEAA
+486 SVSTEDQESNFLVAVPDE
-496 FLIGI
+496 
-501 PDADIQKVIIPQ
+501 DIQKVIIPQ
-513 YGLPAKL
+513 RGSPYPL
-520 KEVRIEFEQ
+520 KSTE
-529 PYGAIRVSKNSA
+529 IRF
-541 DNGAMLSGATFELM
+541 DMPNGSLVVTKTDAANGTALAGATFELTN
-555 DASGAVVAT
+555 ASSTVVAT
-564 QTTGADGTAQFD
+564 QTTGEDGTARFE
-576 NLPAGSYTV
+576 NLLAGNYTV
-585 REVGAPTGY
+585 REIGAPTGY
-594 KVAVNPSQT
+594 KIAVNPSQT
-603 VTVAAGATSDV
+603 VTVAAGVTSDV
-614 RFANDRIN
+614 RFENDRVN

-637 LAGAVFTVTC
+637 LAGAVFTVTR
-647 LSAAEGGGTVGE
+647 LSAAEGGGAVGE
-659 VVATLTTGADG
+659 AVATLTTGADG

-680 RYRIAET
+680 RYRVAET
-687 GVPEHYVDG
+687 GVPEHYADG

-711 TVEAE
+711 TVE
-716 NEPTKGYIRVVKT
+716 V
-729 DALDGVPIAGV
+729 
-740 QFDLYD
+740 
-746 ASGNP
+746 
-751 AGSMTTDETGFAL
+751 
-764 SPPLHKGRYT
+764 
-774 VREHDNPTG
+774 
-783 YVTELVKMQAEVRSD
+783 
-798 ETTDLS
+798 
-804 ATNQPIQGRIQIIK
+804 
-818 RDQLTKEALAGA
+818 
-830 EFTIT
+830 
-835 RISGLP
+835 
-841 SHGGSQ
+841 
-847 DGEVVA
+847 
-853 VMTTDAEGKAVSPLL
+853 
-868 TYGTYRVAETK
+868 
-879 VPEHFADHSFSVDVT
+879 
-894 IDGENMQTYT
+894 
-904 VEAENEPTK
+904 ENEPTK

-931 VVFDIYENDEYGGE
+931 VAFDIYENDEYGNA
-945 LVASMTTGKDGAAV
+945 LVADMTTGKDGTAV

-972 RGATAGYVL
+972 RGATAGYVM

-987 ATVCSD
+987 ATVRSD

-1095 WPGLYEIVEVFPP
+1095 WPGLYEIVEVSPP
-1108 VGYQPSD
+1108 VGYEPSD

-1141 NIIRQGVYAI
+1141 NIIKQGVYAI

-1178 YLKKAGSYGNV
+1178 YLKKAGSYGNA

-1367 MGRVKVEKKGL
+1367 MGRVMVEKKGL
-1378 RLVRLAEQTDAY
+1378 RLVRLAEQADAF
-1390 GNIAHQPVYEEGYLA
+1390 GNIVHQPVYEEGYLA
-1405 GTVFELRAA
+1405 GAVFELRAA
-1414 EDIVGKDGTVWF
+1414 ADVVGKDGTVWF

-1435 TTTETGKD
+1435 TTTEAGKD
-1443 ASKELPLGRY
+1443 VSKELPLGRY

-1470 HEVELRYES
+1470 HEVELRYEN

-1490 IGNDY
+1490 LGNGY
-1495 LSAEITLE
+1495 LSTEITME

-1512 MDGDHVRQEIVNIP
+1512 MDDDHVRQALVNIP

-1556 ATDAAGR
+1556 ATDAEGK

-1579 LSAPDGWTLNP
+1579 LSAPDGWKLNP
-1590 AKFAVTLELK
+1590 AKFAVTLEPE

-1612 EIVHDELIYTRV
+1612 EPVHDELIYTRV

-1639 ATIEVKDEQGKVIY
+1639 ATIEVKDEQGNVMY

-1693 TVDADGNVTGDTM
+1693 TVDADGNVTGDTT

-1718 ADENGKPLAGVMF
+1718 VDENGKPLAGVMF

-1749 GMATFEKVPFGMY
+1749 GMATFEKVPFGTY

-1770 PGYLKADTEIRFTV
+1770 PGYLKADTEIRLTV

-1832 VDVATSDEKGE
+1832 VDVAASDEKGE

-1858 TVAPEG
+1858 TVVPEG
-1864 FSRVEDVLIHVDEDW
+1864 FNRVEDVLIHVDEDW

-1894 EFIKVDED
+1894 EFVKVDED

-1917 GNVLRELASGEDGV
+1917 GNTLRELASGEDGIV
-1931 VHADDLKPGVYVIRE
+1931 RADDLKPGVYVIRE

-1969 APDELFR
+1969 VADELFR

-2001 MLYGLISM
+2001 MRFGVASVICGM
-2009 ALGAVFMFA
+2009 AIFVLRAIKKRGMRS
-2018 EIIHRRDQ
+2018 ID

>member
-1 MTKRFWAGLL
+1 MTKRIWAGLL
-11 ALGMALTALPSGMY
+11 ALGMALTALPFGIY
-25 AEETVWEE
+25 AEETAWEE
-33 EANASEETLDGG
+33 ETDASEETLDGG

-57 PDYIPEPEEDV
+57 PDYIPEPETDV
-68 VDSAADDESADA
+68 VDGAADDESADE
-80 LPEQEESLTEEA
+80 LSEQEESLTEDA
-92 IPDLPDFI
+92 TPDLPDFI
-100 PEEEPPALEEEKLPP
+100 PEEEPPTLEESELPP
-115 VQEGD
+115 VQAGE
-120 FVCVTP
+120 FVRVTP
-126 NTRVYLDIDETA
+126 NTRVYLEIDETA
-138 GDGDDGELYDGN
+138 GDADDGELYDGN
-150 FVNEANVYVEQVR
+150 FVNEANVYVEQAR

-171 LLVRYLYGA
+171 LLVRHLYGA

-186 MAWTDTATI
+186 MAWTDTAAV
-195 WVLAEEIQPSDA
+195 WVLAEETQPSDA
-207 AEYDVTDYAFPYPPI
+207 ADYDVTDYAFPYPPA

-236 ASVQTFYP
+236 AGVQTFYP

-303 EVVDLDGYAVKPGYS
+303 EVVGLDGYAVKPGYS

-347 GDSDVWSR
+347 ADSDVWSR

-391 PADYLEYARWL
+391 PGDYLEYARWL

-449 GNLTGN
+449 GSLTGN

-460 GEYYYLHSGDTIS
+460 GEYYYMHSGDTIS
-473 ITSTQSTFSIAAQ
+473 ITSSQSTFSVTAQ

-501 PDADIQKVIIPQ
+501 PNADIQKVIIPQ
-513 YGLPAKL
+513 YGLPAKM

-529 PYGAIRVSKNSA
+529 PYGAVRVSKISA

-555 DASGAVVAT
+555 NGAGTVLAT

-637 LAGAVFTVTC
+637 LAGAVFTVTR
-647 LSAAEGGGTVGE
+647 LSAAEGGSAVGE
-659 VVATLTTGADG
+659 AVATLTTGADG

-711 TVEAE
+711 A
-716 NEPTKGYIRVVKT
+716 
-729 DALDGVPIAGV
+729 
-740 QFDLYD
+740 
-746 ASGNP
+746 
-751 AGSMTTDETGFAL
+751 
-764 SPPLHKGRYT
+764 
-774 VREHDNPTG
+774 
-783 YVTELVKMQAEVRSD
+783 
-798 ETTDLS
+798 
-804 ATNQPIQGRIQIIK
+804 
-818 RDQLTKEALAGA
+818 
-830 EFTIT
+830 
-835 RISGLP
+835 
-841 SHGGSQ
+841 
-847 DGEVVA
+847 
-853 VMTTDAEGKAVSPLL
+853 
-868 TYGTYRVAETK
+868 
-879 VPEHFADHSFSVDVT
+879 
-894 IDGENMQTYT
+894 

-919 KTDRLNGNPIEG
+919 KTDRMTGNPIEG
-931 VVFDIYENDEYGGE
+931 VAFDIYENDEYGNT
-945 LVASMTTGKDGAAV
+945 LVADMTTGKDGAAV

-972 RGATAGYVL
+972 RGATAGYVM

-987 ATVCSD
+987 ATVRSD

-1021 DDPNSRRRDEL
+1021 DDPNSRRCDEL

-1061 IRDRQGNV
+1061 IRDRQDNV

-1084 GDDASAATGEL
+1084 GGDASAATGEL
-1095 WPGLYEIVEVFPP
+1095 WPGLYEIVEASPP
-1108 VGYQPSD
+1108 VGYEPSD

-1141 NIIRQGVYAI
+1141 NIIKQGMYAI

-1178 YLKKAGSYGNV
+1178 YLKKAGSYGNA
-1189 RAFERDYLVTNR
+1189 REFERDYLVTNR
-1201 YGYAKTKLLPYGLY
+1201 YGYAKTTLLPYGLY

-1223 AGHAL
+1223 EGHAL

-1296 TRREIDTFYT
+1296 TRRKIDTFYT

-1333 YLIRTER
+1333 YLIRAER

-1367 MGRVKVEKKGL
+1367 MGRVMVEKKGL
-1378 RLVRLAEQTDAY
+1378 KFVRLAEQADAF
-1390 GNIAHQPVYEEGYLA
+1390 GNIVHQPVYEEGYLA
-1405 GTVFELRAA
+1405 GAVFELRAA
-1414 EDIVGKDGTVWF
+1414 ENIIGKDGTIWF

-1435 TTTETGKD
+1435 TTTEAGKD

-1470 HEVELRYES
+1470 HEVELRYEN
-1479 DHTAVV
+1479 DRTAVV

-1490 IGNDY
+1490 LGNDY

-1512 MDGDHVRQEIVNIP
+1512 MEGDHVRQALVNTP

-1556 ATDAAGR
+1556 ATDAAGK

-1590 AKFAVTLELK
+1590 AKFAVTLEPK
-1600 AQSGGVIRVSLP
+1600 VQSGGVIRVSLP
-1612 EIVHDELIYTRV
+1612 EPVHDELIYTRV

-1639 ATIEVKDEQGKVIY
+1639 ATIEVKDEQGNVMH

-1693 TVDADGNVTGDTM
+1693 TVDADGNVTGDTT

-1718 ADENGKPLAGVMF
+1718 VDESGKPLAGVMF

-1749 GMATFEKVPFGMY
+1749 GMATFEKVPFGTY

-1770 PGYLKADTEIRFTV
+1770 PGYLKTDTEIRLTV

-1812 AGQALP
+1812 AGQALT

-1832 VDVATSDEKGE
+1832 VDVAASDEKGE

-1864 FSRVEDVLIHVDEDW
+1864 FNRVEDVLIHVDEDW

-1894 EFIKVDED
+1894 EFVKVDED

-1917 GNVLRELASGEDGV
+1917 GNVLRELASGEDGIV
-1931 VHADDLKPGVYVIRE
+1931 RADDLKPGVYIIRE

-1969 APDELFR
+1969 VQDELFR
-1976 LVNFPEEERPE
+1976 LVNFPEEERPR

-2001 MLYGLISM
+2001 MRFGAASVICGM
-2009 ALGAVFMFA
+2009 AIFVLRAIKKRGMRS
-2018 EIIHRRDQ
+2018 ID